1 MSVIFVKD
9 PQTGIDYS
17 VNISGTEPTENEQQQ
32 INDFLVSK
40 RDQAP
45 VAVQPPEPEEEDKTA
60 FMRGL
65 EREPYEN
72 QLAQG
77 KTKEVLADTFVGKM
91 FGLDAEAA
99 QEQQKNALAELQ
111 RLEAEDPSVRY
122 DDVNDLS
129 SAASFAGEALGSEA
143 KDTAIQAGA
152 TLAGLPFGPVGA
164 GITRAAGVGY
174 TTVKALP
181 QMFAEAINKQEE
193 AGMDTSILR
202 AGGATAINAA
212 SEFLID
218 YFVIGKFIKP
228 VDAGRARKVL
238 MEGGQAGGL
247 EGLQEVSQSM
257 VNRAQAGQDLFDE
270 DALKEYEEAFAS
282 GAVVGGTI
290 GSAAGLVSPTVDT
303 DKVSKELDED
313 LTKLGEVART
323 RLAYGLEQTEQ
334 EVKEVDEILSAPE
347 PQVQLALPAPTATP
361 EDQLVNRAADVV
373 LSSMRVEGELKFPK
387 ARIALQ
393 KSGLSGETQ
402 KQTDS
407 LIKQA
412 RDSLTTQGVISKSQ
426 RAKTDRYTVTPP
438 TKMAENALDNV
449 RRDSANVV
457 VKANKIAKDI
467 PQLELDLRYAT
478 QTGKDTRGNA
488 VKAEEVQAALDNKK
502 VQLNKLNA
510 RLESN
515 QQKLVTLPDDYKVQ
529 ASEKIESIP
538 GKVTPEQL
546 KAEIGPQLQAAEKR
560 GETRTIFDGLSKEQ
574 VEKKPEYTQ
583 REEAV
588 MNNLRERLDKMGL
601 KRVGLKGQKV
611 IGSQDSLVEGQ
622 FDPMSEEK
630 AITLALGVYDPSL
643 SDADYTNSVAEVM
656 NHEAVHAIVDM
667 NVFTPK
673 EINLLKKAAKKTKFV
688 NPEGKKRS
696 YSYLDRAGRLNGELV
711 GQKGD
716 KGRMSAVEEEAIAE
730 MYRDFTAGRLKNV
743 GTSRPLLKRIGDF
756 FRSIVGAHVDNG
768 FNNVGAIFGGIGA
781 GSVADRAP
789 VTTVTQTPTSRTEVT
804 TARQSRIPASLPK
817 EIRDSINDLSS
828 LFQTNPPRQQID
840 MHPSISSVVSQMNQR
855 EQTNLRPDYNSE
867 NWHNTRTYL
876 VNGERVMGTPN
887 ALRAFERQAEQ
898 LGFVEM
904 GLQPKPIPKNREAI
918 ILVGPP
924 ASGKSTIAN
933 ELATSKGFA
942 IADSDEIKKSL
953 PEYEGGIGAAAV
965 HEESS
970 DLVSGLY
977 ELMMSRGTNIM
988 IPKVG
993 DKSKSIVQLIDKLKE
1008 KGYKVNLV
1016 NMDVAPEEAY
1026 SRMIGRFVNTGR
1038 IIPIGYFDSIR
1049 DNPTKV
1055 FEKLKQ
1061 DGIADGYAQI
1071 DNNGGVN
1078 EPKSVTKVS
1087 GNNPLVGSRFDPFK
1101 RGTTRVESDNE
1112 INGQSDTARTR
1123 LTDQVESAFG
1133 DIDRAAS
1140 GIKTSRVPLTP
1151 AQRDA
1156 SILDYLNPKT
1166 GQPQFKKKEGSETL
1180 VSFAEKLLGL
1190 RNVAPLDII
1199 NSERDKQD
1207 AARIMAAE
1215 AEAALISGSDALGW
1229 YDSTLKLAKRVLFPV
1244 YPEVSPERPDGSP
1257 NSEYDPAAEHAFDFA
1272 TAITSNGLSVID
1284 NYRFASEQ
1292 YDAWKA
1298 SDSGTFPVKGSGAQG
1313 GSMLS
1318 AFEFWNTLSRKGMS
1332 SNEIEA
1338 LLTMQ
1343 MPKKDLNKT
1352 MVDVL
1357 GVDRVKDL
1365 PKEFQASGAEE
1376 ANTMVSV
1383 AYILGPK
1390 IGNGFYQ
1397 NLRGNYDPLTMDR
1410 WWMRFA
1416 NRITGNPTVK
1426 YADELVE
1433 QNLDTVWNFI
1443 TEADQPLTDM
1453 DRNILFEAQRKLNI
1467 STMDKTDIPLIAPEI
1482 GKIWN
1487 RDHYT
1492 KAYKDTVED
1501 LLTSGQYEFS
1511 LNKSKTPVG
1520 RDAATVKSLAAASRP
1535 SKTAFLRA
1543 TETYQKKLI
1552 PTLQEDPRN
1561 AQDRTAMREVANRA
1575 RQILKDEAGVDI
1587 TNADFQAL
1595 MWYAE
1600 KRLFEAGGVR
1610 KGRGDDNDY
1619 ADGALNILKNKG
1631 IGDDKIKNSLPATER
1646 GRLAGIIAQR
1656 EGDGSVSG
1664 SVDAVKPTI
1673 AEGDFFAPRELALE
1687 AAPFITEADVDLST
1701 MEDVESSNELPPQK
1715 LSQIPIDPY
1724 KAIRTPVKR
1733 TGTLTDIIYG
1743 GIQETD
1749 GEVIPVLLTE
1759 GSNDQFD
1766 NGGGLYHIQQRLHDK
1781 ELVENSGYKR
1791 VEKAIYD
1798 TLHRWKSQGYQD
1810 GDSVVAYP
1818 SGGNLVLEWFDNR
1831 MAKSPPLRL
1840 VLERGKR
1847 NSGNGPYYVK
1857 TFFPVMDKKDR
1868 KKIRN
1873 SQIKLSAL
1881 NTVSGTGLDA
1891 MQADRVTRY
1900 TDIADWL
1907 GKALR
1912 LVPFTDKTKAQKR
1925 ADLFIQKTQDSF
1937 IPVGRMIKELKEI
1950 NPQYKIADSMDP
1962 YLKQQL
1968 SEGIAG
1974 SKITERKETIYK
1986 AATDAV
1992 KNMNITEQ
2000 QVDQL
2005 KALSNANSGGGKG
2018 LAEFT
2023 FEGTKSKALSAVD
2036 TYLYAKH
2043 AKERNAYIRTVDPTN
2058 DAGSG
2063 MTDAEADAIL
2073 NWFDSLDP
2081 QNKIALRQ
2089 AEDAVRSIV
2098 DDTNAVRVAAGLQ
2111 SSDMK
2116 IGDMEDSNFDFYV
2129 PLKGHFEVDQE
2140 GIYGSGKPSR
2150 YGAMGREDQRALGRR
2165 SYGRDILASTILQN
2179 TNSIVRGERNK
2190 VGKSM
2195 LDLVRSNPQGMSG
2208 YAEILDQPPSARV
2221 MQNGAVVIKPT
2232 RTYRDDPSIA
2242 IVKENGE
2249 EKVLQFYDNNLA
2261 GAFNGE
2267 NIWDAGNAATI
2278 TRGLAKV
2285 NRYLSNINTSWNPE
2299 FFISNFIR
2307 DVQAAGIQ
2315 VSEFEMDGLRKDTIR
2330 NVLKA
2335 AKGLKRSILN
2345 KDDSSEWA
2353 KIYKEFRS
2361 YGGASAANPMT
2372 TLQDQISDLQSTLSD
2387 ISDASGK
2394 LGLMKAKGK
2403 KLLEFMDNSNLV
2415 VENAIRVSTYDALV
2429 KRGVSKERAAQAARS
2444 VTVDFGKGGDNKAFL
2459 NSLYLFYNA
2468 SLQGSFFLLRSL
2480 ARSKKVRN
2488 IMGGVIA
2495 VGFTQDIINSMM
2507 SDEDEDG
2514 VKQYDKIPDYI
2525 LEHNMVFMLPDVMDP
2540 FGRGYVSIPMPYG
2553 MNAFHNVGRNF
2564 AKMAQGRSDPSEI
2577 GASIGRTTLEIF
2589 NPLGGTES
2597 FLNFAAPTVFDPF
2610 ISLYGTNTD
2619 FSGRDIVKK
2628 AFPNQ
2633 VASQSSLYW
2642 NNTSPTAVGITQAL
2656 NELTGGTETLSG
2668 WIDWS
2673 PNSLEFWF
2681 DYITGGAGRFVQR
2694 TAEAPARI
2702 AAAESAEDIA
2712 TEIPFMRRVLRS
2724 VSSRDDVS
2732 QYIEVRDQVNRATA
2746 EYKKAAQRGDVDRI
2760 NSAVSRFEAELRIAP
2775 QIKKIESARRKIS
2788 QQITAV
2794 NDSRLPQDEKDR
2806 IVKQLV
2812 EQRKIITRQ
2821 GIMIAQGI

>member
-40 RDQAP
+40 RNQAP
-45 VAVQPPEPEEEDKTA
+45 VAAAAPTPEPTDEDSTAIGRGFRRGIEQIGSLAGTALEYAGAGTGLESVEQFGRELEEKSQADLQALMEEEIRTTRQDVE
-60 FMRGL
+60 G
-65 EREPYEN
+65 
-72 QLAQG
+72 
-77 KTKEVLADTFVGKM
+77 VGS
-91 FGLDAEAA
+91 
-99 QEQQKNALAELQ
+99 AL
-111 RLEAEDPSVRY
+111 
-122 DDVNDLS
+122 
-129 SAASFAGEALGSEA
+129 SFAGELVGEQAPILGTTLAGAGAGAALGSFV
-143 KDTAIQAGA
+143 
-152 TLAGLPFGPVGA
+152 P
-164 GITRAAGVGY
+164 
-174 TTVKALP
+174 
-181 QMFAEAINKQEE
+181 
-193 AGMDTSILR
+193 
-202 AGGATAINAA
+202 
-212 SEFLID
+212 
-218 YFVIGKFIKP
+218 VIGTGI
-228 VDAGRARKVL
+228 
-238 MEGGQAGGL
+238 
-247 EGLQEVSQSM
+247 
-257 VNRAQAGQDLFDE
+257 
-270 DALKEYEEAFAS
+270 
-282 GAVVGGTI
+282 GAVVGGAAASFPLLFGGNVQRQEEQVEAGELDAVNVEKALI
-290 GSAAGLVSPTVDT
+290 AAGGQAAIEGIAGKILAFTPLRAGAGSLWARSAKGAGVGVATEVPTEITQQLIERAQAGLPIDSDDAIQEYIDAGIAAGILGGGIGTVGGAVSPDAG
-303 DKVSKELDED
+303 KRQLEED
-313 LTKLGEVART
+313 LTKLQQVAGT
-323 RLAYGLEQTEQ
+323 KLAYGLDQIQQ
-334 EVKEVDEILSAPE
+334 EAKEVDEIIAAPE

-361 EDQLVNRAADVV
+361 EDQVVNRAADIL

-393 KSGLSGETQ
+393 KAGLSGETQ

-438 TKMAENALDNV
+438 TKMAEKVLDNV

-529 ASEKIESIP
+529 ASEKIESVP

-656 NHEAVHAIVDM
+656 NHEAVHALVDM

-688 NPEGKKRS
+688 NTDGKKRS
-696 YSYLDRAGRLNGELV
+696 YSYLDRAGKLNGELV

-716 KGRMSAVEEEAIAE
+716 KGRLSAVEEEAIAE
-730 MYRDFTAGRLKNV
+730 MYRDYSAGRLKNV
-743 GTSRPLLKRIGDF
+743 GTSRPLFKRIGDF

-768 FNNVGAIFGGIGA
+768 FNNVGAIFSGIGA

-804 TARQSRIPASLPK
+804 TAKQSAIPIDAVVEEDSVAPENIRMPINTNAPNDQIRAEIEKLTKENVPLVKRLIKRIDEKFGTKSGDNIKDLSKVTQKASRPSILANKPWHDASH
-817 EIRDSINDLSS
+817 IRDSYRFKTVIDDFRDVPAIFDELLNEGISLVKIDTNKLFEPKEWGWRIIAFDIRMPNGQLVEWYLPLKELEVEKKARGHLIFEEWRNKTQQELQDQQTEYFASIAKSYRNYDAAFQAALDRTGISRQEAESS
-828 LFQTNPPRQQID
+828 WRSAESSMLEAARNARR
-840 MHPSISSVVSQMNQR
+840 SSAVGISSPTRVPTGLTDPSSVRTDDVPSDLNITAR
-855 EQTNLRPDYNSE
+855 EVPSS
-867 NWHNTRTYL
+867 TR
-876 VNGERVMGTPN
+876 
-887 ALRAFERQAEQ
+887 A
-898 LGFVEM
+898 
-904 GLQPKPIPKNREAI
+904 K
-918 ILVGPP
+918 
-924 ASGKSTIAN
+924 ASSTIDITPST
-933 ELATSKGFA
+933 ETS
-942 IADSDEIKKSL
+942 IISDQI
-953 PEYEGGIGAAAV
+953 
-965 HEESS
+965 ES
-970 DLVSGLY
+970 
-977 ELMMSRGTNIM
+977 T
-988 IPKVG
+988 
-993 DKSKSIVQLIDKLKE
+993 
-1008 KGYKVNLV
+1008 
-1016 NMDVAPEEAY
+1016 
-1026 SRMIGRFVNTGR
+1026 
-1038 IIPIGYFDSIR
+1038 
-1049 DNPTKV
+1049 
-1055 FEKLKQ
+1055 
-1061 DGIADGYAQI
+1061 
-1071 DNNGGVN
+1071 
-1078 EPKSVTKVS
+1078 
-1087 GNNPLVGSRFDPFK
+1087 
-1101 RGTTRVESDNE
+1101 
-1112 INGQSDTARTR
+1112 
-1123 LTDQVESAFG
+1123 FG
-1133 DIDRAAS
+1133 DIDTEAL
-1140 GIKTSRVPLTP
+1140 GIKTSKVPLTP

-1229 YDSTLKLAKRVLFPV
+1229 YDSTLKLAKRILFPV

-1298 SDSGTFPVKGSGAQG
+1298 SDDGTFPVKGSGAQG

-1332 SNEIEA
+1332 SNDIEA

-1631 IGDDKIKNSLPATER
+1631 IGDDKIKNSLPAAER
-1646 GRLAGIIAQR
+1646 GRLAGVISQR
-1656 EGDGSVSG
+1656 EGDGSGSG

-1701 MEDVESSNELPPQK
+1701 MEGVESSNELPPQK
-1715 LSQIPIDPY
+1715 FSQIPIDPY

-1759 GSNDQFD
+1759 GNNDQFD

-1847 NSGNGPYYVK
+1847 NSGKGPYYVK

-1900 TDIADWL
+1900 TDIADWV

-1925 ADLFIQKTQDSF
+1925 ADLFIQKAQDSF

-2000 QVDQL
+2000 QVEQL

-2140 GIYGSGKPSR
+2140 GVYGSGKPSR

-2345 KDDSSEWA
+2345 NDDSSEWA
-2353 KIYKEFRS
+2353 KIYKDFRAN
-2361 YGGASAANPMT
+2361 GGASAANPMT

-2394 LGLMKAKGK
+2394 LGLMKAKGR

-2812 EQRKIITRQ
+2812 EQRKLITRQ
-2821 GIMIAQGI
+2821 GILIAQGI

>member
-32 INDFLVSK
+32 INDFIVSK
-40 RDQAP
+40 RNQAP
-45 VAVQPPEPEEEDKTA
+45 VAAAAPTPEPTDEDSTA
-60 FMRGL
+60 IGRGFRRGIEQIGSLAGTALEYAGAGTGL
-65 EREPYEN
+65 ESVEQFGRELEEKS
-72 QLAQG
+72 Q
-77 KTKEVLADTFVGKM
+77 ADLQALMDEEIRTTRQDVEGVGS
-91 FGLDAEAA
+91 
-99 QEQQKNALAELQ
+99 AL
-111 RLEAEDPSVRY
+111 
-122 DDVNDLS
+122 
-129 SAASFAGEALGSEA
+129 SFAGELAGEQAPILG
-143 KDTAIQAGA
+143 T
-152 TLAGLPFGPVGA
+152 TLAGAGTGAAIGSFFGPLG
-164 GITRAAGVGY
+164 TAAGTIVGGAAASFPLLFGGNIQRQEEQ
-174 TTVKALP
+174 VEAGELDAVNVEKAL
-181 QMFAEAINKQEE
+181 I
-193 AGMDTSILR
+193 
-202 AGGATAINAA
+202 AA
-212 SEFLID
+212 
-218 YFVIGKFIKP
+218 
-228 VDAGRARKVL
+228 
-238 MEGGQAGGL
+238 GGQAAI
-247 EGLQEVSQSM
+247 EGIAGKILAFTPFRAGTGSLWARTAKGAGAGVATEVPTEITQQLIE
-257 VNRAQAGQDLFDE
+257 RAQAGLPIDSD
-270 DALKEYEEAFAS
+270 DAIQEYIDAGIAAGILGGGIGTVG
-282 GAVVGGTI
+282 GAV
-290 GSAAGLVSPTVDT
+290 SPDAGKRQL
-303 DKVSKELDED
+303 EED

-323 RLAYGLEQTEQ
+323 KLAYGLDQIEKEA
-334 EVKEVDEILSAPE
+334 KEVDEILSEPEPIIAPD

-361 EDQLVNRAADVV
+361 EDQLVNRAADVL
-373 LSSMRVEGELKFPK
+373 LSSMRVEGELRFPK

-393 KSGLSGETQ
+393 KAGLSGETQ

-407 LIKQA
+407 LIKKA
-412 RDSLTTQGVISKSQ
+412 RESLAKQGVISVTPRGK
-426 RAKTDRYTVTPP
+426 KVDKYTVTPP
-438 TKMAENALDNV
+438 SKMAENKLNAI
-449 RRDSANVV
+449 RRDSNTAAK
-457 VKANKIAKDI
+457 KASELAKEI
-467 PQLELDLRYAT
+467 PVLELDFRYAT
-478 QTGKDTRGNA
+478 QMGKDTKGNSVKPEE
-488 VKAEEVQAALDNKK
+488 VKAKLDSKK
-502 VQLNKLNA
+502 VQLNKLND

-515 QQKLVTLPDDYKVQ
+515 QQQLVALPDFYKVQ
-529 ASEKIESIP
+529 AATRISAIP
-538 GKVTPEQL
+538 GRVTPEQL
-546 KAEIGPQLQAAEKR
+546 KEEINPQFQAAEKR
-560 GETRTIFDGLSKEQ
+560 GETITILDGLDKEQ

-601 KRVGLKGQKV
+601 KRVGLKGQK
-611 IGSQDSLVEGQ
+611 IIDGQDTLVEGQ
-622 FDPMSEEK
+622 FDPLSEEK

-643 SDADYTNSVAEVM
+643 SDADYTNSVAEVL
-656 NHEAVHAIVDM
+656 NHEAVHAIADM

-688 NPEGKKRS
+688 NREGKKRS
-696 YSYLDRAGRLNGELV
+696 YSYLDRAGKLNDKLV

-716 KGRMSAVEEEAIAE
+716 KGRLSAVEEEAIAE
-730 MYRDFTAGRLKNV
+730 MYRDFVAGRLKNV
-743 GTSRPLLKRIGDF
+743 GTSRPLFKRIGDF

-768 FNNVGAIFGGIGA
+768 FNNVGAIFSGVGA

-804 TARQSRIPASLPK
+804 TAKQSAIPIDAVVEEDSVAPENIRMPINTNAPNDQIRAEIESLTKENVPLVKGLIKRIDGKFDTKSGDNIKDLSKVTQKANRPSILANKPWHNASH
-817 EIRDSINDLSS
+817 IRDSYRFKTVIDDFRDVPAIFNELLNEGISLVKIDTNKLFEPKEWGWRIIAFDMRMPNGQLVEWYLPLKELEVEKKARGHLIFEEWRNKTQQELQDQQAEYFASIAKSYRNYDAAFQAALDRTGISRQEAESS
-828 LFQTNPPRQQID
+828 WRSAESSMLEAARNARR
-840 MHPSISSVVSQMNQR
+840 SSAVGISS
-855 EQTNLRPDYNSE
+855 P
-867 NWHNTRTYL
+867 TRVPT
-876 VNGERVMGTPN
+876 
-887 ALRAFERQAEQ
+887 
-898 LGFVEM
+898 
-904 GLQPKPIPKNREAI
+904 GLTDP
-918 ILVGPP
+918 
-924 ASGKSTIAN
+924 
-933 ELATSKGFA
+933 
-942 IADSDEIKKSL
+942 
-953 PEYEGGIGAAAV
+953 
-965 HEESS
+965 SS
-970 DLVSGLY
+970 VRTDDVPSGL
-977 ELMMSRGTNIM
+977 NI
-988 IPKVG
+988 
-993 DKSKSIVQLIDKLKE
+993 
-1008 KGYKVNLV
+1008 
-1016 NMDVAPEEAY
+1016 
-1026 SRMIGRFVNTGR
+1026 
-1038 IIPIGYFDSIR
+1038 
-1049 DNPTKV
+1049 
-1055 FEKLKQ
+1055 
-1061 DGIADGYAQI
+1061 
-1071 DNNGGVN
+1071 
-1078 EPKSVTKVS
+1078 
-1087 GNNPLVGSRFDPFK
+1087 
-1101 RGTTRVESDNE
+1101 
-1112 INGQSDTARTR
+1112 TAREVPSSTR
-1123 LTDQVESAFG
+1123 AKASSAIDITPSTETSIISDQIESTFG
-1133 DIDRAAS
+1133 DIDTEAL
-1140 GIKTSRVPLTP
+1140 GIKTSKVPLTP

-1272 TAITSNGLSVID
+1272 TAITSNGLAVID

-1298 SDSGTFPVKGSGAQG
+1298 SDDGTFPVKGSGAQG

-1318 AFEFWNTLSRKGMS
+1318 AFEFWNKLSRKGMS
-1332 SNEIEA
+1332 SNDIEA

-1343 MPKKDLNKT
+1343 MPKKDLNTT
-1352 MVDVL
+1352 MLNVL
-1357 GVDRVKDL
+1357 GANRVKDL

-1416 NRITGNPTVK
+1416 NRITGNPKVK
-1426 YADELVE
+1426 YADELIE
-1433 QNLDTVWNFI
+1433 ENLDTVWNFI

-1467 STMDKTDIPLIAPEI
+1467 STMDKTDVPLIAPII

-1487 RDHYT
+1487 KDHYT
-1492 KAYKDTVED
+1492 KAYKDTVEE

-1520 RDAATVKSLAAASRP
+1520 RDAATVKELAAASRP
-1535 SKTAFLRA
+1535 SKTDFLRA

-1552 PTLQEDPRN
+1552 PTLQEDPRS

-1646 GRLAGIIAQR
+1646 GRLAGIISQR
-1656 EGDGSVSG
+1656 EGDGSGSG

-1701 MEDVESSNELPPQK
+1701 MEGVESSNELPPQK

-1759 GSNDQFD
+1759 GNNDQFD

-1847 NSGNGPYYVK
+1847 NSGKGPYYVK

-1925 ADLFIQKTQDSF
+1925 ADLFIQKAQDSF

-2000 QVDQL
+2000 QVEQL

-2111 SSDMK
+2111 SSDMN

-2353 KIYKEFRS
+2353 KKYKEFRA

-2387 ISDASGK
+2387 ISDARGK
-2394 LGLMKAKGK
+2394 AGLMKAKFR
-2403 KLLEFMDNSNLV
+2403 KLGEFMDNSNLV

-2429 KRGVSKERAAQAARS
+2429 KRGVTKERAAQAARS

-2525 LEHNMVFMLPDVMDP
+2525 LEHNMVFMLPEVVDP

-2642 NNTSPTAVGITQAL
+2642 NNTSPSAIAATKFI

-2746 EYKKAAQRGDVDRI
+2746 EYKKAAQRGDMDRI
-2760 NSAVSRFEAELRIAP
+2760 NSAISRFEAELRIAP
-2775 QIKKIESARRKIS
+2775 QIRKIESARRKIS

-2812 EQRKIITRQ
+2812 EQRKLITRQ
-2821 GIMIAQGI
+2821 GILIAQGI

>member
-32 INDFLVSK
+32 INDFIVSK
-40 RDQAP
+40 RNQAP
-45 VAVQPPEPEEEDKTA
+45 VAAAAPTPEPTDEDSTAIGRGFRRGIEQIGSLAGTALEYAGAGTGLEGVEQFGRELEEKSQADLQALMEEEIRTTRQDVE
-60 FMRGL
+60 G
-65 EREPYEN
+65 
-72 QLAQG
+72 
-77 KTKEVLADTFVGKM
+77 VGS
-91 FGLDAEAA
+91 
-99 QEQQKNALAELQ
+99 AL
-111 RLEAEDPSVRY
+111 
-122 DDVNDLS
+122 
-129 SAASFAGEALGSEA
+129 SFAGELAGEQAPILG
-143 KDTAIQAGA
+143 T
-152 TLAGLPFGPVGA
+152 TLAGAGTGAAIGSFLGPLG
-164 GITRAAGVGY
+164 TAAG
-174 TTVKALP
+174 TVIGGAAASFPLLFGGNIQRQEEQVEAGELDAVNVEKAL
-181 QMFAEAINKQEE
+181 I
-193 AGMDTSILR
+193 
-202 AGGATAINAA
+202 AA
-212 SEFLID
+212 
-218 YFVIGKFIKP
+218 
-228 VDAGRARKVL
+228 
-238 MEGGQAGGL
+238 GGQAVI
-247 EGLQEVSQSM
+247 EGIAGKILAFTPFRAGTGSLWARTAKGAGAGVATEVPTEITQQLIE
-257 VNRAQAGQDLFDE
+257 RAQAGLPIDSD
-270 DALKEYEEAFAS
+270 DAIQEYIDAGIAAGILGGGIGTVG
-282 GAVVGGTI
+282 GAV
-290 GSAAGLVSPTVDT
+290 SPDAGKRQL
-303 DKVSKELDED
+303 EED
-313 LTKLGEVART
+313 LTKLQQVAGT
-323 RLAYGLEQTEQ
+323 KLAYGLDQIQQ
-334 EVKEVDEILSAPE
+334 EAKEVDEIIAAPE

-361 EDQLVNRAADVV
+361 EDQVVNRAADIL

-393 KSGLSGETQ
+393 KAGLSGETQ

-407 LIKQA
+407 LIKKA
-412 RDSLTTQGVISKSQ
+412 RESLATQGVISVTPRGK
-426 RAKTDRYTVTPP
+426 KVDKYTVTPP
-438 TKMAENALDNV
+438 SKMAENKLNAI
-449 RRDSANVV
+449 RRDSNTTAK
-457 VKANKIAKDI
+457 KASKLAKEI
-467 PQLELDLRYAT
+467 PVLELDFRYAT
-478 QTGKDTRGNA
+478 QMGKDTKGNA
-488 VKAEEVQAALDNKK
+488 VKPEEVKASLDSKK
-502 VQLNKLNA
+502 VQLNKLND

-515 QQKLVTLPDDYKVQ
+515 QRELVALPDFYKVQ
-529 ASEKIESIP
+529 AATRISAIP
-538 GKVTPEQL
+538 GRVTPEQL
-546 KAEIGPQLQAAEKR
+546 KEEIGPQLQAAEKR
-560 GETRTIFDGLSKEQ
+560 GETRTILDGLDKEQ

-643 SDADYTNSVAEVM
+643 SDADYTSSVAEVM
-656 NHEAVHAIVDM
+656 NHEAVHALVDM

-716 KGRMSAVEEEAIAE
+716 KGRLSAVEEEAIAE
-730 MYRDFTAGRLKNV
+730 MYRDYTAGRLKNV
-743 GTSRPLLKRIGDF
+743 GTSRPLFKRIGDF

-768 FNNVGAIFGGIGA
+768 FNNVGSIFSGIGA

-804 TARQSRIPASLPK
+804 TAKQSAIPIDAVVEEDSVAPENIRMPINTNAPNDQIRAEIESLTKENVPLVKGLIKRIDGKFDTKSGDNIKDLSKVTQKANRPSILANKPWHNASH
-817 EIRDSINDLSS
+817 IRDSYRFKTVIDDFRDVPAIFNELLNEGISLVKIDTNKLFEPKEWGWRIIAFDMRMPNGQLVEWYLPLKELEIEKKERGHLIFEEWRNKTQQELQDQQTEYFASIAKSYRNYDAAFQAALDRTGISRQEAESS
-828 LFQTNPPRQQID
+828 WRSAESSMLEAARNARR
-840 MHPSISSVVSQMNQR
+840 SSAVGISS
-855 EQTNLRPDYNSE
+855 P
-867 NWHNTRTYL
+867 TRVPT
-876 VNGERVMGTPN
+876 
-887 ALRAFERQAEQ
+887 
-898 LGFVEM
+898 
-904 GLQPKPIPKNREAI
+904 GLTDP
-918 ILVGPP
+918 
-924 ASGKSTIAN
+924 
-933 ELATSKGFA
+933 
-942 IADSDEIKKSL
+942 
-953 PEYEGGIGAAAV
+953 
-965 HEESS
+965 SS
-970 DLVSGLY
+970 VRTDDVPSGL
-977 ELMMSRGTNIM
+977 NI
-988 IPKVG
+988 
-993 DKSKSIVQLIDKLKE
+993 
-1008 KGYKVNLV
+1008 
-1016 NMDVAPEEAY
+1016 
-1026 SRMIGRFVNTGR
+1026 
-1038 IIPIGYFDSIR
+1038 
-1049 DNPTKV
+1049 
-1055 FEKLKQ
+1055 
-1061 DGIADGYAQI
+1061 
-1071 DNNGGVN
+1071 
-1078 EPKSVTKVS
+1078 
-1087 GNNPLVGSRFDPFK
+1087 
-1101 RGTTRVESDNE
+1101 
-1112 INGQSDTARTR
+1112 TAREVPSSTR
-1123 LTDQVESAFG
+1123 AKASSAIDITPSTETSIISDQIESTFG
-1133 DIDRAAS
+1133 DIDTEAL

-1298 SDSGTFPVKGSGAQG
+1298 SDDGIFPVKGSGAQG

-1332 SNEIEA
+1332 SGDINN
-1338 LLTMQ
+1338 LLNMQ
-1343 MPKKDLNKT
+1343 LPRKELNRLMADT
-1352 MVDVL
+1352 L
-1357 GVDRVKDL
+1357 GVEKIKDL
-1365 PKEFQASGAEE
+1365 PKEFKSSGAELGD
-1376 ANTMVSV
+1376 TMVAV

-1426 YADELVE
+1426 YADELIE
-1433 QNLDTVWNFI
+1433 KNLDKVWNFI

-1467 STMDKTDIPLIAPEI
+1467 STMDKTDIPLVVDEI
-1482 GKIWN
+1482 GTIWN
-1487 RDHYT
+1487 RDYYT
-1492 KAYKDTVED
+1492 KAYNDKVEE
-1501 LLTSGQYEFS
+1501 LLTSGQYEFT
-1511 LNKSKTPVG
+1511 LNDSKTPEG
-1520 RDAATVKSLAAASRP
+1520 RDAATVKALAADARP
-1535 SKTAFLRA
+1535 SKTDFLRA
-1543 TETYQKKLI
+1543 SETYQKKLI
-1552 PTLQEDPRN
+1552 PALQEDPRN
-1561 AQDRTAMREVANRA
+1561 AQDRAAMREVANRA
-1575 RQILKDEAGVDI
+1575 RQILKDEANVDI

-1646 GRLAGIIAQR
+1646 GRLAGIISQR
-1656 EGDGSVSG
+1656 EGDGSGSG

-1701 MEDVESSNELPPQK
+1701 MEGVESSNELPPQK

-1759 GSNDQFD
+1759 GNNDQFD

-1847 NSGNGPYYVK
+1847 NSGKGPYYVK

-1900 TDIADWL
+1900 TDIADWV

-1925 ADLFIQKTQDSF
+1925 ADLFIQKAQDSF

-2000 QVDQL
+2000 QVEQL

-2111 SSDMK
+2111 SSDMN

-2140 GIYGSGKPSR
+2140 GVYGSGKPAR

-2190 VGKSM
+2190 VGQSM
-2195 LDLVRSNPQGMSG
+2195 LNLVRSNPQGMSG

-2242 IVKENGE
+2242 IVKEDGK

-2353 KIYKEFRS
+2353 KIYKDFRAN
-2361 YGGASAANPMT
+2361 GGASAANPMT

-2387 ISDASGK
+2387 ISDARGK
-2394 LGLMKAKGK
+2394 AGLMKAKFK
-2403 KLLEFMDNSNLV
+2403 KLGEFMDNSNLV

-2429 KRGVSKERAAQAARS
+2429 KRGVTKERAAQAARS

-2525 LEHNMVFMLPDVMDP
+2525 LEHNMVFMLPEVVDP

-2642 NNTSPTAVGITQAL
+2642 NNTSPSAIAATKFI

-2812 EQRKIITRQ
+2812 EQRKLITRQ
-2821 GIMIAQGI
+2821 GILIAQGI

>member
-40 RDQAP
+40 RNQAP
-45 VAVQPPEPEEEDKTA
+45 VAAAAPTPEPTDEDSTAIGRGFRRGIEQIGSLAGTALEYAGAGTGLESVEQFGRELEEKSQADLQALMEEEIRTTRQDVE
-60 FMRGL
+60 G
-65 EREPYEN
+65 
-72 QLAQG
+72 
-77 KTKEVLADTFVGKM
+77 VGS
-91 FGLDAEAA
+91 
-99 QEQQKNALAELQ
+99 AL
-111 RLEAEDPSVRY
+111 
-122 DDVNDLS
+122 
-129 SAASFAGEALGSEA
+129 SFAGELVGEQAPILGTTLAGAGAGAALGSFV
-143 KDTAIQAGA
+143 
-152 TLAGLPFGPVGA
+152 P
-164 GITRAAGVGY
+164 
-174 TTVKALP
+174 
-181 QMFAEAINKQEE
+181 
-193 AGMDTSILR
+193 
-202 AGGATAINAA
+202 
-212 SEFLID
+212 
-218 YFVIGKFIKP
+218 VIGTGI
-228 VDAGRARKVL
+228 
-238 MEGGQAGGL
+238 
-247 EGLQEVSQSM
+247 
-257 VNRAQAGQDLFDE
+257 
-270 DALKEYEEAFAS
+270 
-282 GAVVGGTI
+282 GAVVGGAAASFPLLFGGNVQRQEEQVEAGELDAVNVEKALI
-290 GSAAGLVSPTVDT
+290 AAGGQAAIEGIAGKILAFTPLRAGAGSLWARSAKGAGVGVATEVPTEITQQLIERAQAGLPIDSDDAIQEYIDAGIAAGILGGGIGTVGGAVSPDAG
-303 DKVSKELDED
+303 KRQLEED
-313 LTKLGEVART
+313 LTKLQQVAGT
-323 RLAYGLEQTEQ
+323 KLAYGLDQIQQ
-334 EVKEVDEILSAPE
+334 EAKEVDEIIAAPE

-361 EDQLVNRAADVV
+361 EDQVVNRAADIL

-393 KSGLSGETQ
+393 KAGLSGETQ

-438 TKMAENALDNV
+438 TKMAEKVLDNV

-529 ASEKIESIP
+529 ASEKIESVP

-546 KAEIGPQLQAAEKR
+546 KAEIGPQLQAAERR

-656 NHEAVHAIVDM
+656 NHEAVHALVDM

-688 NPEGKKRS
+688 NTDGKKRS
-696 YSYLDRAGRLNGELV
+696 YSYLDRAGKLNGELV

-716 KGRMSAVEEEAIAE
+716 KGRLSAVEEEAIAE
-730 MYRDFTAGRLKNV
+730 MYRDYSAGRLKNV
-743 GTSRPLLKRIGDF
+743 GTSRPLFKRIGDF

-768 FNNVGAIFGGIGA
+768 FNNVGAIFSGIGA

-804 TARQSRIPASLPK
+804 TAKQSAIPIDAVVEEDSVAPENIRMPINTNAPNDQIRAEIEKLTKENVPLVKRLIKRIDEKFGTKSGDNIKDLSKVTQKASRPSILANKPWHDASH
-817 EIRDSINDLSS
+817 IRDSYRFKTVIDDFRDVPAIFDELLNEGISLVKIDTNKLFEPKEWGWRIIAFDIRMPNGQLVEWYLPLKELEVEKKARGHLIFEEWRNKTQQELQDQQTEYFASIAKSYRNYDAAFQAALDRTGISRQEAESS
-828 LFQTNPPRQQID
+828 WRSAESSMLEAARNARR
-840 MHPSISSVVSQMNQR
+840 SSAVGISS
-855 EQTNLRPDYNSE
+855 P
-867 NWHNTRTYL
+867 TRVPT
-876 VNGERVMGTPN
+876 
-887 ALRAFERQAEQ
+887 
-898 LGFVEM
+898 
-904 GLQPKPIPKNREAI
+904 GLTDP
-918 ILVGPP
+918 
-924 ASGKSTIAN
+924 
-933 ELATSKGFA
+933 
-942 IADSDEIKKSL
+942 
-953 PEYEGGIGAAAV
+953 
-965 HEESS
+965 SS
-970 DLVSGLY
+970 VRTDDVPSGL
-977 ELMMSRGTNIM
+977 NI
-988 IPKVG
+988 
-993 DKSKSIVQLIDKLKE
+993 
-1008 KGYKVNLV
+1008 
-1016 NMDVAPEEAY
+1016 
-1026 SRMIGRFVNTGR
+1026 
-1038 IIPIGYFDSIR
+1038 
-1049 DNPTKV
+1049 
-1055 FEKLKQ
+1055 
-1061 DGIADGYAQI
+1061 
-1071 DNNGGVN
+1071 
-1078 EPKSVTKVS
+1078 
-1087 GNNPLVGSRFDPFK
+1087 
-1101 RGTTRVESDNE
+1101 
-1112 INGQSDTARTR
+1112 TAREVPSSTR
-1123 LTDQVESAFG
+1123 AKASSAIDITPSTETSIISDQIESTFG
-1133 DIDRAAS
+1133 DIDTEAL
-1140 GIKTSRVPLTP
+1140 GIKTSKVPLTP

-1298 SDSGTFPVKGSGAQG
+1298 SDDGTFPVKGSGAQG

-1332 SNEIEA
+1332 SNDIEA

-1631 IGDDKIKNSLPATER
+1631 IGDDKIKNSLPAAER
-1646 GRLAGIIAQR
+1646 GRLAGVISQR
-1656 EGDGSVSG
+1656 EGDGSGSG

-1701 MEDVESSNELPPQK
+1701 MEGVESSNELPPQK
-1715 LSQIPIDPY
+1715 FSQIPIDPY

-1759 GSNDQFD
+1759 GNNDQFD

-1847 NSGNGPYYVK
+1847 NSGKGPYYVK

-1900 TDIADWL
+1900 TDIADWV

-1925 ADLFIQKTQDSF
+1925 ADLFIQKAQDSF

-2000 QVDQL
+2000 QVEQL

-2140 GIYGSGKPSR
+2140 GVYGSGKPSR

-2345 KDDSSEWA
+2345 NDDSSEWA
-2353 KIYKEFRS
+2353 KIYKDFRAN
-2361 YGGASAANPMT
+2361 GGASAANPMT

-2394 LGLMKAKGK
+2394 LGLMKAKGR

-2760 NSAVSRFEAELRIAP
+2760 NSAISRFEAELRIAP

-2812 EQRKIITRQ
+2812 EQRKLITRQ
-2821 GIMIAQGI
+2821 GILIAQGI

>member
-32 INDFLVSK
+32 INDFLLSK
-40 RDQAP
+40 RQQAP
-45 VAVQPPEPEEEDKTA
+45 VAAAAPTPEPTDEDSTALGRGFRRGVEQIQSLAGTALEYAGAGTGLEGVEQFGRELEEKSQADLQALMEEETRTTRQDVE
-60 FMRGL
+60 G
-65 EREPYEN
+65 
-72 QLAQG
+72 
-77 KTKEVLADTFVGKM
+77 VGS
-91 FGLDAEAA
+91 
-99 QEQQKNALAELQ
+99 AL
-111 RLEAEDPSVRY
+111 
-122 DDVNDLS
+122 
-129 SAASFAGEALGSEA
+129 SFAGELAGEQAPILG
-143 KDTAIQAGA
+143 T
-152 TLAGLPFGPVGA
+152 TLAGAGTGAAIGSFFGPLGTAAGTVIGGAAASFPLLFGGNIQRQEEQVEAGELDAVNVEKALIAAGGQAAIEGIAGKILAFTPLRAGA
-164 GITRAAGVGY
+164 GSLWARSAKGAGVG
-174 TTVKALP
+174 V
-181 QMFAEAINKQEE
+181 
-193 AGMDTSILR
+193 
-202 AGGATAINAA
+202 ATEVPTEITQQ
-212 SEFLID
+212 LI
-218 YFVIGKFIKP
+218 
-228 VDAGRARKVL
+228 
-238 MEGGQAGGL
+238 E
-247 EGLQEVSQSM
+247 
-257 VNRAQAGQDLFDE
+257 RAQAGLPIDSD
-270 DALKEYEEAFAS
+270 DAIQEYIDAGIAAGILGGGIGTVG
-282 GAVVGGTI
+282 GAV
-290 GSAAGLVSPTVDT
+290 SPDAGKRQL
-303 DKVSKELDED
+303 EED
-313 LTKLGEVART
+313 LTNLQQVAGT
-323 RLAYGLEQTEQ
+323 KLAYGLDQIQQ
-334 EVKEVDEILSAPE
+334 EAKEVDEIIAAPE

-361 EDQLVNRAADVV
+361 EDQLVNRAADVL

-393 KSGLSGETQ
+393 KAGLSGETQ

-407 LIKQA
+407 IIKQA

-438 TKMAENALDNV
+438 TKMAEKVLDNI

-529 ASEKIESIP
+529 ASEKIESVP

-546 KAEIGPQLQAAEKR
+546 KSEIGPQLQAAEKR
-560 GETRTIFDGLSKEQ
+560 GETRTILDGLDKEQ
-574 VEKKPEYTQ
+574 VQKKPEYTQ

-630 AITLALGVYDPSL
+630 TITLALGVYDPSL

-656 NHEAVHAIVDM
+656 NHEAVHALVDM

-716 KGRMSAVEEEAIAE
+716 KGRLSAVEEEAIAE
-730 MYRDFTAGRLKNV
+730 MYRDYTAGRLKNV
-743 GTSRPLLKRIGDF
+743 GTSRPLFKRIGDF

-768 FNNVGAIFGGIGA
+768 FNNVGAIFSGIGA

-804 TARQSRIPASLPK
+804 TAKQSAIPIDAVVEEDSVAPENIRMPINTNAPNDQIRAEIEKLTKENVPLVKRLIKRIDEKFGTKSGDNIKDLSKVTQKASRPSILANKPWHDASH
-817 EIRDSINDLSS
+817 IRDSYRFKTVIDDFRDVPAIFDELLKEGISLVKIDTNKLFEPKEWGWRIIAFDMRMPNGQLVEWYLPLRELEAEKKARGHLIFEEWRNKTQQELQDQQAEYFASIAKSYRNYDAAFQAALDRTGISRQEAESS
-828 LFQTNPPRQQID
+828 WRSAESSMLEAARNARR
-840 MHPSISSVVSQMNQR
+840 SSAVGISS
-855 EQTNLRPDYNSE
+855 P
-867 NWHNTRTYL
+867 TRVPT
-876 VNGERVMGTPN
+876 
-887 ALRAFERQAEQ
+887 
-898 LGFVEM
+898 
-904 GLQPKPIPKNREAI
+904 GLMDPSSVRTDDVP
-918 ILVGPP
+918 
-924 ASGKSTIAN
+924 
-933 ELATSKGFA
+933 
-942 IADSDEIKKSL
+942 
-953 PEYEGGIGAAAV
+953 
-965 HEESS
+965 S
-970 DLVSGLY
+970 DL
-977 ELMMSRGTNIM
+977 NI
-988 IPKVG
+988 
-993 DKSKSIVQLIDKLKE
+993 
-1008 KGYKVNLV
+1008 
-1016 NMDVAPEEAY
+1016 
-1026 SRMIGRFVNTGR
+1026 
-1038 IIPIGYFDSIR
+1038 
-1049 DNPTKV
+1049 
-1055 FEKLKQ
+1055 
-1061 DGIADGYAQI
+1061 
-1071 DNNGGVN
+1071 
-1078 EPKSVTKVS
+1078 
-1087 GNNPLVGSRFDPFK
+1087 
-1101 RGTTRVESDNE
+1101 
-1112 INGQSDTARTR
+1112 TAREVPSSTR
-1123 LTDQVESAFG
+1123 AKASSAIDITPSTETSIISDQIESTFG
-1133 DIDRAAS
+1133 DIDTEAL
-1140 GIKTSRVPLTP
+1140 GIKRSKVPLTP

-1190 RNVAPLDII
+1190 RNVPPLDII

-1229 YDSTLKLAKRVLFPV
+1229 YDSTLKLAKRILFPV

-1298 SDSGTFPVKGSGAQG
+1298 SDDGTFPVKGSGAQG

-1332 SNEIEA
+1332 SNDIEA

-1343 MPKKDLNKT
+1343 MPKKDLNRT
-1352 MVDVL
+1352 MVEVL

-1365 PKEFQASGAEE
+1365 PKEFQASAAEE
-1376 ANTMVSV
+1376 ADTMVSV

-1426 YADELVE
+1426 YADELIE
-1433 QNLDTVWNFI
+1433 QNLDKVWNFI
-1443 TEADQPLTDM
+1443 TEVDQPLTDM

-1487 RDHYT
+1487 KDYYN

-1520 RDAATVKSLAAASRP
+1520 RDAATVKQLAAASRP
-1535 SKTAFLRA
+1535 SKTDFLRA

-1552 PTLQEDPRN
+1552 PTLQEDPRS

-1631 IGDDKIKNSLPATER
+1631 ISDDKIKNSLPATER
-1646 GRLAGIIAQR
+1646 GRLAGVISRR
-1656 EGDGSVSG
+1656 EADRSDSG
-1664 SVDAVKPTI
+1664 KVDAVKPTI

-1701 MEDVESSNELPPQK
+1701 MDGVESSNELPPQK
-1715 LSQIPIDPY
+1715 FSQIPIDPY

-1810 GDSVVAYP
+1810 GESVVAYP

-1847 NSGNGPYYVK
+1847 NSGKGPYYVK

-1900 TDIADWL
+1900 TDIADWV

-1925 ADLFIQKTQDSF
+1925 ADLFIQKAQDSF

-2000 QVDQL
+2000 QVEQL

-2089 AEDAVRSIV
+2089 AEDAVRAIV

-2111 SSDMK
+2111 SSDMN

-2140 GIYGSGKPSR
+2140 GVYGSGKPSR

-2195 LDLVRSNPQGMSG
+2195 LDLIRSNPQGMSG

-2242 IVKENGE
+2242 IVKEDGK
-2249 EKVLQFYDNNLA
+2249 EKVIQFYDNNLA

-2267 NIWDAGNAATI
+2267 NIWDAGNAAAI

-2353 KIYKEFRS
+2353 KIYKDFRAN
-2361 YGGASAANPMT
+2361 GGASAANPMT

-2760 NSAVSRFEAELRIAP
+2760 NSAISRFEAELRIAP
-2775 QIKKIESARRKIS
+2775 QIRKIESARRKIS

-2812 EQRKIITRQ
+2812 EQRKLITRQ
-2821 GIMIAQGI
+2821 GILIAQGI

>member
-32 INDFLVSK
+32 INDFLLSK
-40 RDQAP
+40 RQQAP
-45 VAVQPPEPEEEDKTA
+45 VAAAAPTPEPTDEDSTALGRGFRRGIEQIGSLAGTALEYAGAGTGLESVEQFGRELEEKSQADLQALMEEEIRTTRQDVE
-60 FMRGL
+60 G
-65 EREPYEN
+65 
-72 QLAQG
+72 
-77 KTKEVLADTFVGKM
+77 VGS
-91 FGLDAEAA
+91 
-99 QEQQKNALAELQ
+99 AL
-111 RLEAEDPSVRY
+111 
-122 DDVNDLS
+122 
-129 SAASFAGEALGSEA
+129 SFAGELAGEQAPILG
-143 KDTAIQAGA
+143 T
-152 TLAGLPFGPVGA
+152 TLAGAGTGAAIGSFFGPLGTAAGTIIGGAAASFPLLFGGNIQRQEEQVEAGELDAVNVEKALIAAGGQAAIEGIAGKILAFTPLRAGA
-164 GITRAAGVGY
+164 GSLWARSAKGAGVG
-174 TTVKALP
+174 V
-181 QMFAEAINKQEE
+181 
-193 AGMDTSILR
+193 
-202 AGGATAINAA
+202 ATEVPTEITQQ
-212 SEFLID
+212 LI
-218 YFVIGKFIKP
+218 
-228 VDAGRARKVL
+228 
-238 MEGGQAGGL
+238 E
-247 EGLQEVSQSM
+247 
-257 VNRAQAGQDLFDE
+257 RAQAGLPIDSD
-270 DALKEYEEAFAS
+270 DAIQEYIDAGIAAGILGGGIGTVG
-282 GAVVGGTI
+282 GAV
-290 GSAAGLVSPTVDT
+290 SPDAG
-303 DKVSKELDED
+303 KRQLDED
-313 LTKLGEVART
+313 ITKLKEVART
-323 RLAYGLEQTEQ
+323 KLAYGLDQIQQ
-334 EVKEVDEILSAPE
+334 EAKEVDDIIAAPE

-361 EDQLVNRAADVV
+361 EDQVVNRAADIV

-393 KSGLSGETQ
+393 KAGLSGETQ

-438 TKMAENALDNV
+438 TKMAEKVLDNI

-488 VKAEEVQAALDNKK
+488 VKAEEVQAALDSKK
-502 VQLNKLNA
+502 VQLNKLNT

-529 ASEKIESIP
+529 ASEKIESVP

-656 NHEAVHAIVDM
+656 NHEAVHALVDM

-716 KGRMSAVEEEAIAE
+716 KGRLSAVEEEAIAE
-730 MYRDFTAGRLKNV
+730 MYRDYTAGRLKNV
-743 GTSRPLLKRIGDF
+743 GTSRPLFKRIGDF

-768 FNNVGAIFGGIGA
+768 FNNVGAIFSGIGA

-804 TARQSRIPASLPK
+804 TAKQSAIPIDAVVEEDSVAPENIRMPINTNAPNDQIRAEIEKLTKENVPLVKRLIKRIDEKFGTKSGDNIKDLSKVTQKASRPSILANKPWHDASH
-817 EIRDSINDLSS
+817 IRDSYRFKTVIDDFRDVPAIFDELLKEGISLVKIDTNKLFEPKEWGWRIIAFDIRMPNGQLVEWYLPLRELEAEKKARGHLIFEEWRNKTQQELQDQQAEYFASIAKSYRNYDAAFQAALDRTGISRQEAESS
-828 LFQTNPPRQQID
+828 WRSAESSMLEAARNARR
-840 MHPSISSVVSQMNQR
+840 SSAVGISS
-855 EQTNLRPDYNSE
+855 P
-867 NWHNTRTYL
+867 TRVPT
-876 VNGERVMGTPN
+876 
-887 ALRAFERQAEQ
+887 
-898 LGFVEM
+898 
-904 GLQPKPIPKNREAI
+904 GLMDPSSVRTDDVP
-918 ILVGPP
+918 
-924 ASGKSTIAN
+924 
-933 ELATSKGFA
+933 
-942 IADSDEIKKSL
+942 
-953 PEYEGGIGAAAV
+953 
-965 HEESS
+965 S
-970 DLVSGLY
+970 DL
-977 ELMMSRGTNIM
+977 NI
-988 IPKVG
+988 
-993 DKSKSIVQLIDKLKE
+993 
-1008 KGYKVNLV
+1008 
-1016 NMDVAPEEAY
+1016 
-1026 SRMIGRFVNTGR
+1026 
-1038 IIPIGYFDSIR
+1038 
-1049 DNPTKV
+1049 
-1055 FEKLKQ
+1055 
-1061 DGIADGYAQI
+1061 
-1071 DNNGGVN
+1071 
-1078 EPKSVTKVS
+1078 
-1087 GNNPLVGSRFDPFK
+1087 
-1101 RGTTRVESDNE
+1101 
-1112 INGQSDTARTR
+1112 TAREVPSSTR
-1123 LTDQVESAFG
+1123 AKASSAIDITPSTETSIISDQIESTFG
-1133 DIDRAAS
+1133 DIDTEAL
-1140 GIKTSRVPLTP
+1140 GIKRSMVPLTP

-1190 RNVAPLDII
+1190 RNVPPLDII

-1229 YDSTLKLAKRVLFPV
+1229 YDSTLKLAKRILFPV

-1298 SDSGTFPVKGSGAQG
+1298 SDDGTFPVKGSGAQG

-1332 SNEIEA
+1332 SNDIEA

-1343 MPKKDLNKT
+1343 MPKKDLNTT
-1352 MVDVL
+1352 MLNVL
-1357 GVDRVKDL
+1357 GANRVKDL

-1376 ANTMVSV
+1376 ADTMVSV

-1426 YADELVE
+1426 YSDELVE
-1433 QNLDTVWNFI
+1433 QNLDKVWNFI
-1443 TEADQPLTDM
+1443 TEVDQPLTDM

-1467 STMDKTDIPLIAPEI
+1467 STMDKTDIPLIAPVI

-1487 RDHYT
+1487 KDYYT

-1520 RDAATVKSLAAASRP
+1520 RDAATVKELAAASRP
-1535 SKTAFLRA
+1535 SKTDFLRA

-1552 PTLQEDPRN
+1552 PTLQEDPRS

-1646 GRLAGIIAQR
+1646 GRLAGVISQR
-1656 EGDGSVSG
+1656 EGDGSGSG

-1701 MEDVESSNELPPQK
+1701 MEGVESSNELPPQK

-1810 GDSVVAYP
+1810 GESVVAYP

-1847 NSGNGPYYVK
+1847 NSGKGPYYVK

-1900 TDIADWL
+1900 TDIADWV

-1925 ADLFIQKTQDSF
+1925 ADLFIQKAQDSF

-2000 QVDQL
+2000 QVEQL

-2089 AEDAVRSIV
+2089 AEDAVRAIV

-2111 SSDMK
+2111 SSDMN

-2140 GIYGSGKPSR
+2140 GVYGSGKPAR

-2242 IVKENGE
+2242 IVKEDGK

-2267 NIWDAGNAATI
+2267 NIWDAGNAAAI

-2345 KDDSSEWA
+2345 KDDSSDWA
-2353 KIYKEFRS
+2353 KKYKEFRA

-2429 KRGVSKERAAQAARS
+2429 SRGVTKERAAQAARS

-2525 LEHNMVFMLPDVMDP
+2525 LEHNMVFMLPDVVDP

-2760 NSAVSRFEAELRIAP
+2760 NSAISRFEAELRIAP
-2775 QIKKIESARRKIS
+2775 QIRKIESARRKIS

-2812 EQRKIITRQ
+2812 EQRKLITRQ
-2821 GIMIAQGI
+2821 GILIAQGI

>member
-17 VNISGTEPTENEQQQ
+17 VNISGTEPTENERQQ

-40 RDQAP
+40 RQQAP
-45 VAVQPPEPEEEDKTA
+45 VAAAAPTPEPTDEDSTALGRGFRRGVEQIQSLAGTALEYAGAGTGLEGVEQFGRELEEKSQADLQALMEEETRTTRQDVE
-60 FMRGL
+60 G
-65 EREPYEN
+65 
-72 QLAQG
+72 
-77 KTKEVLADTFVGKM
+77 VGS
-91 FGLDAEAA
+91 
-99 QEQQKNALAELQ
+99 AL
-111 RLEAEDPSVRY
+111 
-122 DDVNDLS
+122 
-129 SAASFAGEALGSEA
+129 SFAGELAGEQAPILG
-143 KDTAIQAGA
+143 T
-152 TLAGLPFGPVGA
+152 TLAGAGTGAAIGSFFGPLGTAAGTVIGGAAASFPLLFGGNIQRQEEQVEAGELDAVNVEKALIAAGGQAAIEGIAGKILAFTPLRAGA
-164 GITRAAGVGY
+164 GSLWARSAKGAGVG
-174 TTVKALP
+174 V
-181 QMFAEAINKQEE
+181 
-193 AGMDTSILR
+193 
-202 AGGATAINAA
+202 ATEVPTEITQQ
-212 SEFLID
+212 LI
-218 YFVIGKFIKP
+218 
-228 VDAGRARKVL
+228 
-238 MEGGQAGGL
+238 E
-247 EGLQEVSQSM
+247 
-257 VNRAQAGQDLFDE
+257 RAQAGLPIDSD
-270 DALKEYEEAFAS
+270 DAIQEYIDAGIAAGILGGGIGTVG
-282 GAVVGGTI
+282 GAV
-290 GSAAGLVSPTVDT
+290 SPDAGKRQL
-303 DKVSKELDED
+303 EED
-313 LTKLGEVART
+313 LTKLQQVAGT
-323 RLAYGLEQTEQ
+323 KLAYGLDQIQQ
-334 EVKEVDEILSAPE
+334 EAKEVDEIIAAPE

-361 EDQLVNRAADVV
+361 EDQLVNRAADIL

-393 KSGLSGETQ
+393 KAGLSGETQ

-438 TKMAENALDNV
+438 TKMAEKVLDNI

-529 ASEKIESIP
+529 ASEKIESVP

-546 KAEIGPQLQAAEKR
+546 KSEIGPQLQAAEKR
-560 GETRTIFDGLSKEQ
+560 GETRTILDGLDKEQ
-574 VEKKPEYTQ
+574 VQKKPEYTQ

-630 AITLALGVYDPSL
+630 TITLALGVYDPSL

-656 NHEAVHAIVDM
+656 NHEAVHALVDM

-716 KGRMSAVEEEAIAE
+716 KGRLSAVEEEAIAE
-730 MYRDFTAGRLKNV
+730 MYRDYTAGRLKNV
-743 GTSRPLLKRIGDF
+743 GTSRPLFKRIGDF

-768 FNNVGAIFGGIGA
+768 FNNVGAIFSGIGA

-804 TARQSRIPASLPK
+804 TAKQSAIPIDAVVEEDSVAPENIRMPINTNAPNDQIRAEIEKLTKQNVPLVKRLIKRIDEKFGTKSGDNIKDLSKVTQKASRPSILANKPWHDASH
-817 EIRDSINDLSS
+817 IRDSYRFKTVIDDFRDVPAIFDELLKEGISLVKIDTNKLFEPKEWGWRIIAFDMRMPNGQLVEWYLPLRELEAEKKARGHLIFEEWRNKTQQELQDQQAEYFASIAKSYRNYDAAFQAALDRTGISRQEAESS
-828 LFQTNPPRQQID
+828 WRSAESSMLEAARNARR
-840 MHPSISSVVSQMNQR
+840 SSAVGISS
-855 EQTNLRPDYNSE
+855 P
-867 NWHNTRTYL
+867 TRVPT
-876 VNGERVMGTPN
+876 
-887 ALRAFERQAEQ
+887 
-898 LGFVEM
+898 
-904 GLQPKPIPKNREAI
+904 GLMDPSSVRTDDVP
-918 ILVGPP
+918 
-924 ASGKSTIAN
+924 
-933 ELATSKGFA
+933 
-942 IADSDEIKKSL
+942 
-953 PEYEGGIGAAAV
+953 
-965 HEESS
+965 S
-970 DLVSGLY
+970 DL
-977 ELMMSRGTNIM
+977 NI
-988 IPKVG
+988 
-993 DKSKSIVQLIDKLKE
+993 
-1008 KGYKVNLV
+1008 
-1016 NMDVAPEEAY
+1016 
-1026 SRMIGRFVNTGR
+1026 
-1038 IIPIGYFDSIR
+1038 
-1049 DNPTKV
+1049 
-1055 FEKLKQ
+1055 
-1061 DGIADGYAQI
+1061 
-1071 DNNGGVN
+1071 
-1078 EPKSVTKVS
+1078 
-1087 GNNPLVGSRFDPFK
+1087 
-1101 RGTTRVESDNE
+1101 
-1112 INGQSDTARTR
+1112 TAREVPSSTR
-1123 LTDQVESAFG
+1123 AKASSAIDITPSTETSIISDQIESTFG
-1133 DIDRAAS
+1133 DIDTEAL
-1140 GIKTSRVPLTP
+1140 GIKRSMVPLTP

-1190 RNVAPLDII
+1190 RNVPPLDII

-1229 YDSTLKLAKRVLFPV
+1229 YDSTLKLAKRILFPV

-1298 SDSGTFPVKGSGAQG
+1298 SDDGTFPVKGSGAQG

-1332 SNEIEA
+1332 SNDIEA

-1343 MPKKDLNKT
+1343 MPKKDLNRT
-1352 MVDVL
+1352 MVEVL

-1365 PKEFQASGAEE
+1365 PKEFQASAAEE
-1376 ANTMVSV
+1376 ADTMVSV

-1426 YADELVE
+1426 YADELIE
-1433 QNLDTVWNFI
+1433 QNLDKVWNFI
-1443 TEADQPLTDM
+1443 TEVDQPLTDM

-1487 RDHYT
+1487 KDYYN

-1520 RDAATVKSLAAASRP
+1520 RDAATVKQLAAASRP
-1535 SKTAFLRA
+1535 SKTDFLRA

-1552 PTLQEDPRN
+1552 PTLQEDPRS

-1646 GRLAGIIAQR
+1646 GRLAGVISQR
-1656 EGDGSVSG
+1656 EGDGSGSG

-1701 MEDVESSNELPPQK
+1701 MEGVESSNELPPQK
-1715 LSQIPIDPY
+1715 FSQIPIDPY

-1810 GDSVVAYP
+1810 GESVVAYP

-1847 NSGNGPYYVK
+1847 NSGKGPYYVK

-1925 ADLFIQKTQDSF
+1925 ADLFIQKAQDSF

-2000 QVDQL
+2000 QVEQL

-2089 AEDAVRSIV
+2089 AEDAVRAIV

-2111 SSDMK
+2111 SGDMN

-2140 GIYGSGKPSR
+2140 GVYGSGKPSR

-2242 IVKENGE
+2242 IVKEDGK

-2267 NIWDAGNAATI
+2267 NIWDAGNAAAI

-2353 KIYKEFRS
+2353 KIYKDFRAN
-2361 YGGASAANPMT
+2361 GGASAANPMT

-2525 LEHNMVFMLPDVMDP
+2525 LEHNMVFMLPEVVDP

-2760 NSAVSRFEAELRIAP
+2760 NSAISRFEAELRIAP
-2775 QIKKIESARRKIS
+2775 QIRKIESARRKIS

-2812 EQRKIITRQ
+2812 EQRKLITRQ
-2821 GIMIAQGI
+2821 GILIAQGI

>member
-32 INDFLVSK
+32 INDFLLSK
-40 RDQAP
+40 RQQAP
-45 VAVQPPEPEEEDKTA
+45 VAAAAPTPEPTDEDSTALGRGFRRGIEQIGSLAGTALEYAGAGTGLESVEQFGRELEEKSQADLQALMEEEIRTTRQDVE
-60 FMRGL
+60 G
-65 EREPYEN
+65 
-72 QLAQG
+72 
-77 KTKEVLADTFVGKM
+77 VGS
-91 FGLDAEAA
+91 
-99 QEQQKNALAELQ
+99 AL
-111 RLEAEDPSVRY
+111 
-122 DDVNDLS
+122 
-129 SAASFAGEALGSEA
+129 SFAGELAGEQAPILG
-143 KDTAIQAGA
+143 T
-152 TLAGLPFGPVGA
+152 TLAGAGTGAAIGSFFGPLGTAAGTIIGGAAASFPLLFGGNIQRQEEQVEAGELDAVNVEKALIAAGGQAAIEGIAGKILAFTPLRAGA
-164 GITRAAGVGY
+164 GSLWARSAKGAGVG
-174 TTVKALP
+174 V
-181 QMFAEAINKQEE
+181 
-193 AGMDTSILR
+193 
-202 AGGATAINAA
+202 ATEVPTEITQQ
-212 SEFLID
+212 LI
-218 YFVIGKFIKP
+218 
-228 VDAGRARKVL
+228 
-238 MEGGQAGGL
+238 E
-247 EGLQEVSQSM
+247 
-257 VNRAQAGQDLFDE
+257 RAQAGLPIDSD
-270 DALKEYEEAFAS
+270 DAIQEYIDAGIAAGILGGGIGTVG
-282 GAVVGGTI
+282 GAV
-290 GSAAGLVSPTVDT
+290 SPDAG
-303 DKVSKELDED
+303 KRQLDED
-313 LTKLGEVART
+313 ITKLKEVART
-323 RLAYGLEQTEQ
+323 KLAYGLDQIQQ
-334 EVKEVDEILSAPE
+334 EAKEVDDIIAAPE

-361 EDQLVNRAADVV
+361 EDQVVNRAADIV

-393 KSGLSGETQ
+393 KAGLSGETQ

-438 TKMAENALDNV
+438 TKMAEKVLDNI

-488 VKAEEVQAALDNKK
+488 VKAEEVQAALDSKK
-502 VQLNKLNA
+502 VQLNKLNT

-529 ASEKIESIP
+529 ASEKIESVP

-656 NHEAVHAIVDM
+656 NHEAVHALVDM

-716 KGRMSAVEEEAIAE
+716 KGRLSAVEEEAIAE
-730 MYRDFTAGRLKNV
+730 MYRDYTAGRLKNV
-743 GTSRPLLKRIGDF
+743 GTSRPLFKRIGDF

-768 FNNVGAIFGGIGA
+768 FNNVGAIFSGIGA

-804 TARQSRIPASLPK
+804 TAKQSAIPIDAVVEEDSVAPENIRMPINTNAPNDQIRAEIEKLTKENVPLVKRLIKRIDEKFGTKSGDNIKDLSKVTQKASRPSILANKPWHDASH
-817 EIRDSINDLSS
+817 IRDSYRFKTVIDDFRDVPAIFDELLKEGISLVKIDTNKLFEPKEWGWRIIAFDIRMPNGQLVEWYLPLRELEAEKKARGHLIFEEWRNKTQQELQDQQAEYFASIAKSYRNYDAAFQAALDRTGISRQEAESS
-828 LFQTNPPRQQID
+828 WRSAESSMLEAARNARR
-840 MHPSISSVVSQMNQR
+840 SSAVGISS
-855 EQTNLRPDYNSE
+855 P
-867 NWHNTRTYL
+867 TRVPT
-876 VNGERVMGTPN
+876 
-887 ALRAFERQAEQ
+887 
-898 LGFVEM
+898 
-904 GLQPKPIPKNREAI
+904 GLMDPSSVRTDDVP
-918 ILVGPP
+918 
-924 ASGKSTIAN
+924 
-933 ELATSKGFA
+933 
-942 IADSDEIKKSL
+942 
-953 PEYEGGIGAAAV
+953 
-965 HEESS
+965 S
-970 DLVSGLY
+970 DL
-977 ELMMSRGTNIM
+977 NI
-988 IPKVG
+988 
-993 DKSKSIVQLIDKLKE
+993 
-1008 KGYKVNLV
+1008 
-1016 NMDVAPEEAY
+1016 
-1026 SRMIGRFVNTGR
+1026 
-1038 IIPIGYFDSIR
+1038 
-1049 DNPTKV
+1049 
-1055 FEKLKQ
+1055 
-1061 DGIADGYAQI
+1061 
-1071 DNNGGVN
+1071 
-1078 EPKSVTKVS
+1078 
-1087 GNNPLVGSRFDPFK
+1087 
-1101 RGTTRVESDNE
+1101 
-1112 INGQSDTARTR
+1112 TAREVPSSTR
-1123 LTDQVESAFG
+1123 AKASSAIDITPSTETSIISDQIESTFG
-1133 DIDRAAS
+1133 DIDTEAL
-1140 GIKTSRVPLTP
+1140 GIKRSMVPLTP

-1190 RNVAPLDII
+1190 RNVPPLDII

-1229 YDSTLKLAKRVLFPV
+1229 YDSTLKLAKRILFPV

-1298 SDSGTFPVKGSGAQG
+1298 SDDGTFPVKGSGAQG

-1332 SNEIEA
+1332 SNDIEA

-1343 MPKKDLNKT
+1343 MPKKDLNTT
-1352 MVDVL
+1352 MLNVL
-1357 GVDRVKDL
+1357 GANRVKDL

-1376 ANTMVSV
+1376 ADTMVSV

-1426 YADELVE
+1426 YSDELVE
-1433 QNLDTVWNFI
+1433 QNLDKVWNFI
-1443 TEADQPLTDM
+1443 TEVDQPLTDM

-1467 STMDKTDIPLIAPEI
+1467 STMDKTDIPLIAPVI

-1487 RDHYT
+1487 KDYYT

-1520 RDAATVKSLAAASRP
+1520 RDAATVKELAAASRP
-1535 SKTAFLRA
+1535 SKTDFLRA

-1552 PTLQEDPRN
+1552 PTLQEDPRS

-1646 GRLAGIIAQR
+1646 GRLAGVISQR
-1656 EGDGSVSG
+1656 EGDGSGSG

-1701 MEDVESSNELPPQK
+1701 MEGVESSNELPPQK

-1810 GDSVVAYP
+1810 GESVVAYP

-1847 NSGNGPYYVK
+1847 NSGKGPYYVK
-1857 TFFPVMDKKDR
+1857 TFFPVMGQEG
-1868 KKIRN
+1868 
-1873 SQIKLSAL
+1873 SQE
-1881 NTVSGTGLDA
+1881 D
-1891 MQADRVTRY
+1891 
-1900 TDIADWL
+1900 
-1907 GKALR
+1907 
-1912 LVPFTDKTKAQKR
+1912 
-1925 ADLFIQKTQDSF
+1925 
-1937 IPVGRMIKELKEI
+1937 
-1950 NPQYKIADSMDP
+1950 PQQPD
-1962 YLKQQL
+1962 Q
-1968 SEGIAG
+1968 
-1974 SKITERKETIYK
+1974 TER
-1986 AATDAV
+1986 
-1992 KNMNITEQ
+1992 TEHC
-2000 QVDQL
+2000 
-2005 KALSNANSGGGKG
+2005 KR
-2018 LAEFT
+2018 
-2023 FEGTKSKALSAVD
+2023 
-2036 TYLYAKH
+2036 H
-2043 AKERNAYIRTVDPTN
+2043 
-2058 DAGSG
+2058 GS
-2063 MTDAEADAIL
+2063 
-2073 NWFDSLDP
+2073 
-2081 QNKIALRQ
+2081 
-2089 AEDAVRSIV
+2089 
-2098 DDTNAVRVAAGLQ
+2098 
-2111 SSDMK
+2111 
-2116 IGDMEDSNFDFYV
+2116 
-2129 PLKGHFEVDQE
+2129 
-2140 GIYGSGKPSR
+2140 
-2150 YGAMGREDQRALGRR
+2150 RR
-2165 SYGRDILASTILQN
+2165 
-2179 TNSIVRGERNK
+2179 
-2190 VGKSM
+2190 
-2195 LDLVRSNPQGMSG
+2195 
-2208 YAEILDQPPSARV
+2208 
-2221 MQNGAVVIKPT
+2221 
-2232 RTYRDDPSIA
+2232 
-2242 IVKENGE
+2242 
-2249 EKVLQFYDNNLA
+2249 
-2261 GAFNGE
+2261 
-2267 NIWDAGNAATI
+2267 
-2278 TRGLAKV
+2278 
-2285 NRYLSNINTSWNPE
+2285 
-2299 FFISNFIR
+2299 
-2307 DVQAAGIQ
+2307 
-2315 VSEFEMDGLRKDTIR
+2315 
-2330 NVLKA
+2330 
-2335 AKGLKRSILN
+2335 
-2345 KDDSSEWA
+2345 
-2353 KIYKEFRS
+2353 
-2361 YGGASAANPMT
+2361 
-2372 TLQDQISDLQSTLSD
+2372 
-2387 ISDASGK
+2387 DASGSC
-2394 LGLMKAKGK
+2394 
-2403 KLLEFMDNSNLV
+2403 D
-2415 VENAIRVSTYDALV
+2415 
-2429 KRGVSKERAAQAARS
+2429 
-2444 VTVDFGKGGDNKAFL
+2444 
-2459 NSLYLFYNA
+2459 
-2468 SLQGSFFLLRSL
+2468 
-2480 ARSKKVRN
+2480 
-2488 IMGGVIA
+2488 
-2495 VGFTQDIINSMM
+2495 
-2507 SDEDEDG
+2507 
-2514 VKQYDKIPDYI
+2514 
-2525 LEHNMVFMLPDVMDP
+2525 
-2540 FGRGYVSIPMPYG
+2540 
-2553 MNAFHNVGRNF
+2553 
-2564 AKMAQGRSDPSEI
+2564 
-2577 GASIGRTTLEIF
+2577 TLH
-2589 NPLGGTES
+2589 
-2597 FLNFAAPTVFDPF
+2597 
-2610 ISLYGTNTD
+2610 
-2619 FSGRDIVKK
+2619 
-2628 AFPNQ
+2628 
-2633 VASQSSLYW
+2633 
-2642 NNTSPTAVGITQAL
+2642 
-2656 NELTGGTETLSG
+2656 
-2668 WIDWS
+2668 
-2673 PNSLEFWF
+2673 
-2681 DYITGGAGRFVQR
+2681 
-2694 TAEAPARI
+2694 
-2702 AAAESAEDIA
+2702 
-2712 TEIPFMRRVLRS
+2712 
-2724 VSSRDDVS
+2724 
-2732 QYIEVRDQVNRATA
+2732 
-2746 EYKKAAQRGDVDRI
+2746 
-2760 NSAVSRFEAELRIAP
+2760 
-2775 QIKKIESARRKIS
+2775 
-2788 QQITAV
+2788 
-2794 NDSRLPQDEKDR
+2794 
-2806 IVKQLV
+2806 
-2812 EQRKIITRQ
+2812 
-2821 GIMIAQGI
+2821 

>member
-32 INDFLVSK
+32 INDFIVSK
-40 RDQAP
+40 RNQAP
-45 VAVQPPEPEEEDKTA
+45 VAAAAPTPEPTDEDSTA
-60 FMRGL
+60 IGRGFRRGIEQIGSLAGTALEYAGAGTGL
-65 EREPYEN
+65 EGVEQFGRELEEKS
-72 QLAQG
+72 Q
-77 KTKEVLADTFVGKM
+77 ADLQALMDEEIRTTRQDVEGVGS
-91 FGLDAEAA
+91 
-99 QEQQKNALAELQ
+99 AL
-111 RLEAEDPSVRY
+111 
-122 DDVNDLS
+122 
-129 SAASFAGEALGSEA
+129 SFAGELAGEQAPILG
-143 KDTAIQAGA
+143 T
-152 TLAGLPFGPVGA
+152 TLAGAGTGAAIGSFLGPLG
-164 GITRAAGVGY
+164 TAAG
-174 TTVKALP
+174 TVIGGAAASFPLLFGGNIQRQEEQVEAGELDAVNVEKAL
-181 QMFAEAINKQEE
+181 I
-193 AGMDTSILR
+193 
-202 AGGATAINAA
+202 AA
-212 SEFLID
+212 
-218 YFVIGKFIKP
+218 
-228 VDAGRARKVL
+228 
-238 MEGGQAGGL
+238 GGQAAI
-247 EGLQEVSQSM
+247 EGIAGKILAFTPFRAGTGSLWARTAKGAGAGVATEVPTEITQQLIE
-257 VNRAQAGQDLFDE
+257 RAQAGLPIDSD
-270 DALKEYEEAFAS
+270 DAIQEYIDAGIAAGILGGGIGTVG
-282 GAVVGGTI
+282 GAV
-290 GSAAGLVSPTVDT
+290 SPDAGKRQL
-303 DKVSKELDED
+303 EED
-313 LTKLGEVART
+313 LTKLQQVAGT
-323 RLAYGLEQTEQ
+323 KLAYGLDQIQQ
-334 EVKEVDEILSAPE
+334 EAKEVDEIIAAPE

-361 EDQLVNRAADVV
+361 EDQVVNRAADIL

-393 KSGLSGETQ
+393 KAGLSGETQ

-438 TKMAENALDNV
+438 TKMAEKVLDNV

-529 ASEKIESIP
+529 ASEKIESVP

-546 KAEIGPQLQAAEKR
+546 KAEIGPQLQAAERR

-643 SDADYTNSVAEVM
+643 SDADYTSSVAEVM
-656 NHEAVHAIVDM
+656 NHEAVHALVDM

-716 KGRMSAVEEEAIAE
+716 KGRLSAVEEEAIAE
-730 MYRDFTAGRLKNV
+730 MYRDYSAGRLKNV
-743 GTSRPLLKRIGDF
+743 GTSRPLFKRIGDF

-768 FNNVGAIFGGIGA
+768 FNNVGSIFSGIGA

-804 TARQSRIPASLPK
+804 TAKQSAIPIDAVVEEDSVAPENIRMPINTNAPNDQIRAEIESLTKENVPLVKGLIKRIDGKFDTKSGDNIKDLSKVTQKANRPSILANKPWHNASH
-817 EIRDSINDLSS
+817 IRDSYRFKTVIDDFRDVPAIFNELLNEGISLVKIDTNKLFEPKEWGWRIIAFDMRMPNGQLVEWYLPLKELEIEKKERGHLIFEEWRNKTQQELQDQQTEYFASIAKSYRNYDAAFQAALDRTGISRQEAESS
-828 LFQTNPPRQQID
+828 WRSAESSMLEAARNARR
-840 MHPSISSVVSQMNQR
+840 SSAVGISSPTRVPTGLTDPSSVRTDDVPSGLNITAR
-855 EQTNLRPDYNSE
+855 EVPSS
-867 NWHNTRTYL
+867 TR
-876 VNGERVMGTPN
+876 
-887 ALRAFERQAEQ
+887 A
-898 LGFVEM
+898 
-904 GLQPKPIPKNREAI
+904 K
-918 ILVGPP
+918 
-924 ASGKSTIAN
+924 ASSTIDITPST
-933 ELATSKGFA
+933 ETS
-942 IADSDEIKKSL
+942 IISDQI
-953 PEYEGGIGAAAV
+953 
-965 HEESS
+965 ES
-970 DLVSGLY
+970 
-977 ELMMSRGTNIM
+977 T
-988 IPKVG
+988 
-993 DKSKSIVQLIDKLKE
+993 
-1008 KGYKVNLV
+1008 
-1016 NMDVAPEEAY
+1016 
-1026 SRMIGRFVNTGR
+1026 
-1038 IIPIGYFDSIR
+1038 
-1049 DNPTKV
+1049 
-1055 FEKLKQ
+1055 
-1061 DGIADGYAQI
+1061 
-1071 DNNGGVN
+1071 
-1078 EPKSVTKVS
+1078 
-1087 GNNPLVGSRFDPFK
+1087 
-1101 RGTTRVESDNE
+1101 
-1112 INGQSDTARTR
+1112 
-1123 LTDQVESAFG
+1123 FG
-1133 DIDRAAS
+1133 DIDTEAL
-1140 GIKTSRVPLTP
+1140 GIKRSMVPLTP

-1298 SDSGTFPVKGSGAQG
+1298 SDDGIFPVKGSGAQG

-1332 SNEIEA
+1332 SGDINN
-1338 LLTMQ
+1338 LLNMQ
-1343 MPKKDLNKT
+1343 LPRKELNRLMADT
-1352 MVDVL
+1352 L
-1357 GVDRVKDL
+1357 GVEKIKDL
-1365 PKEFQASGAEE
+1365 PKEFKSSGAELGD
-1376 ANTMVSV
+1376 TMVAV

-1426 YADELVE
+1426 YADELIE
-1433 QNLDTVWNFI
+1433 KNLDKVWNFI

-1467 STMDKTDIPLIAPEI
+1467 STMDKTDIPLVVDEI
-1482 GKIWN
+1482 GTIWN
-1487 RDHYT
+1487 RDYYT
-1492 KAYKDTVED
+1492 KAYNDKVEE
-1501 LLTSGQYEFS
+1501 LLTSGQYEFT
-1511 LNKSKTPVG
+1511 LNDSKTPEG
-1520 RDAATVKSLAAASRP
+1520 RDAATVKALAADARP
-1535 SKTAFLRA
+1535 SKTDFLRA
-1543 TETYQKKLI
+1543 SETYQKKLI
-1552 PTLQEDPRN
+1552 PALQEDPRN
-1561 AQDRTAMREVANRA
+1561 AQDRAAMREVANRA
-1575 RQILKDEAGVDI
+1575 RQILKDEANVDI

-1646 GRLAGIIAQR
+1646 GRLAGIISQR
-1656 EGDGSVSG
+1656 EGDGSGSG

-1701 MEDVESSNELPPQK
+1701 MEGVESSNELPPQK

-1759 GSNDQFD
+1759 GNNDQFD

-1847 NSGNGPYYVK
+1847 NSGKGPYYVK

-1900 TDIADWL
+1900 TDIADWV

-1925 ADLFIQKTQDSF
+1925 ADLFIQKAQDSF

-2000 QVDQL
+2000 QVEQL

-2089 AEDAVRSIV
+2089 AEDAVRAIV
-2098 DDTNAVRVAAGLQ
+2098 DDTNAIRVAAGLQ
-2111 SSDMK
+2111 SSDMN

-2140 GIYGSGKPSR
+2140 GVYGSGKPAR

-2190 VGKSM
+2190 VGQSM
-2195 LDLVRSNPQGMSG
+2195 LNLVRSNPQGMSG

-2242 IVKENGE
+2242 IVKEDGK

-2353 KIYKEFRS
+2353 KIYKDFRAN
-2361 YGGASAANPMT
+2361 GGASAANPMT

-2387 ISDASGK
+2387 ISDARGK
-2394 LGLMKAKGK
+2394 AGLMKAKFK
-2403 KLLEFMDNSNLV
+2403 KLGEFMDNSNLV

-2429 KRGVSKERAAQAARS
+2429 KRGVTKERAAQAARS

-2525 LEHNMVFMLPDVMDP
+2525 LEHNMVFMLPEVVDP

-2642 NNTSPTAVGITQAL
+2642 NNTSPSAIAATKFI

-2812 EQRKIITRQ
+2812 EQRKLITRQ
-2821 GIMIAQGI
+2821 GILIAQGI

>member
-32 INDFLVSK
+32 INDFLLSK
-40 RDQAP
+40 RQQAP
-45 VAVQPPEPEEEDKTA
+45 VAAAAPTPEPTDEDSTALGRGFRRGIEQIQSLAGTALEYAGAGTGLEGVEQFGRELEEKSQADLQALMEEETRTTRQDVE
-60 FMRGL
+60 G
-65 EREPYEN
+65 
-72 QLAQG
+72 
-77 KTKEVLADTFVGKM
+77 VGS
-91 FGLDAEAA
+91 
-99 QEQQKNALAELQ
+99 AL
-111 RLEAEDPSVRY
+111 
-122 DDVNDLS
+122 
-129 SAASFAGEALGSEA
+129 SFAGELAGEQAPILG
-143 KDTAIQAGA
+143 T
-152 TLAGLPFGPVGA
+152 TLAGAGTGAAIGSFFGPLGTAAGTVIGGAAASFPLLFGGNIQRQEEQVEAGELDAVNVEKALIAAGGQAAIEGIAGKILAFTPLRAGA
-164 GITRAAGVGY
+164 GSLWARSAKGAGVG
-174 TTVKALP
+174 V
-181 QMFAEAINKQEE
+181 
-193 AGMDTSILR
+193 
-202 AGGATAINAA
+202 ATEVPTEITQQ
-212 SEFLID
+212 LI
-218 YFVIGKFIKP
+218 
-228 VDAGRARKVL
+228 
-238 MEGGQAGGL
+238 E
-247 EGLQEVSQSM
+247 
-257 VNRAQAGQDLFDE
+257 RAQAGLPIDSD
-270 DALKEYEEAFAS
+270 DAIQEYIDAGIAAGILGGGIGTVG
-282 GAVVGGTI
+282 GAV
-290 GSAAGLVSPTVDT
+290 SPDAGKRQL
-303 DKVSKELDED
+303 EED
-313 LTKLGEVART
+313 LTNLQQVAGT
-323 RLAYGLEQTEQ
+323 KLAYGLDQIQQ
-334 EVKEVDEILSAPE
+334 EAKEVDEIIAAPE

-361 EDQLVNRAADVV
+361 EDQLVNRAADVL

-393 KSGLSGETQ
+393 KAGLSGETQ

-407 LIKQA
+407 IIKQA

-438 TKMAENALDNV
+438 TKMAEKVLDNI

-529 ASEKIESIP
+529 ASEKIESVP

-546 KAEIGPQLQAAEKR
+546 KSEIGPQLQAAEKR
-560 GETRTIFDGLSKEQ
+560 GETRTILDGLDKEQ
-574 VEKKPEYTQ
+574 VQKKPEYTQ

-630 AITLALGVYDPSL
+630 TITLALGVYDPSL

-656 NHEAVHAIVDM
+656 NHEAVHALVDM

-716 KGRMSAVEEEAIAE
+716 KGRLSAVEEEAIAE
-730 MYRDFTAGRLKNV
+730 MYRDYTAGRLKNV
-743 GTSRPLLKRIGDF
+743 GTSRPLFKRIGDF

-768 FNNVGAIFGGIGA
+768 FNNVGAIFSGIGA

-804 TARQSRIPASLPK
+804 TAKQSAIPIDAVVEEDSVAPENIRMPINTNAPNDQIRAEIEKLTKENVPLVKRLIKRIDEKFGTKSGDNIKDLSKVTQKASRPSILANKPWHDASH
-817 EIRDSINDLSS
+817 IRDSYRFKTVIDDFRDVPAIFDELLKEGISLVKIDTNKLFEPKEWGWRIIAFDMRMPNGQLVEWYLPLRELEAEKKARGHLIFEEWRNKTQQELQDQQAEYFASIAKSYRNYDAAFQAALDRTGISRQEAESS
-828 LFQTNPPRQQID
+828 WRSAESSMLEAARNARR
-840 MHPSISSVVSQMNQR
+840 SSAVGISS
-855 EQTNLRPDYNSE
+855 P
-867 NWHNTRTYL
+867 TRVPT
-876 VNGERVMGTPN
+876 
-887 ALRAFERQAEQ
+887 
-898 LGFVEM
+898 
-904 GLQPKPIPKNREAI
+904 GLMDPSSVRTDDVP
-918 ILVGPP
+918 
-924 ASGKSTIAN
+924 
-933 ELATSKGFA
+933 
-942 IADSDEIKKSL
+942 
-953 PEYEGGIGAAAV
+953 
-965 HEESS
+965 S
-970 DLVSGLY
+970 DL
-977 ELMMSRGTNIM
+977 NI
-988 IPKVG
+988 
-993 DKSKSIVQLIDKLKE
+993 
-1008 KGYKVNLV
+1008 
-1016 NMDVAPEEAY
+1016 
-1026 SRMIGRFVNTGR
+1026 
-1038 IIPIGYFDSIR
+1038 
-1049 DNPTKV
+1049 
-1055 FEKLKQ
+1055 
-1061 DGIADGYAQI
+1061 
-1071 DNNGGVN
+1071 
-1078 EPKSVTKVS
+1078 
-1087 GNNPLVGSRFDPFK
+1087 
-1101 RGTTRVESDNE
+1101 
-1112 INGQSDTARTR
+1112 TAREVPSSTR
-1123 LTDQVESAFG
+1123 AKASSAIDITPSTETSIISDQIESTFG
-1133 DIDRAAS
+1133 DIDTEAL
-1140 GIKTSRVPLTP
+1140 GIKRSKVPLTP

-1190 RNVAPLDII
+1190 RNVPPLDII

-1229 YDSTLKLAKRVLFPV
+1229 YDSTLKLAKRILFPV

-1298 SDSGTFPVKGSGAQG
+1298 SDDGTFPVKGSGAQG

-1332 SNEIEA
+1332 SNDIEA

-1343 MPKKDLNKT
+1343 MPKKDLNRT
-1352 MVDVL
+1352 MVEVL

-1365 PKEFQASGAEE
+1365 PKEFQASAAEE
-1376 ANTMVSV
+1376 ADTMVSV

-1426 YADELVE
+1426 YADELIE
-1433 QNLDTVWNFI
+1433 QNLDKVWNFI
-1443 TEADQPLTDM
+1443 TEVDQPLTDM

-1487 RDHYT
+1487 KDYYN

-1520 RDAATVKSLAAASRP
+1520 RDAATVKQLAAASRP
-1535 SKTAFLRA
+1535 SKTDFLRA

-1552 PTLQEDPRN
+1552 PTLQEDPRS

-1631 IGDDKIKNSLPATER
+1631 ISDDKIKNSLPATER
-1646 GRLAGIIAQR
+1646 GRLAGVISRR
-1656 EGDGSVSG
+1656 EADRSDSG
-1664 SVDAVKPTI
+1664 KVDAVKPTI

-1701 MEDVESSNELPPQK
+1701 MEGVESSNELPPQK
-1715 LSQIPIDPY
+1715 FSQIPIDPY

-1810 GDSVVAYP
+1810 GESVVAYP

-1847 NSGNGPYYVK
+1847 NSGKGPYYVK

-1925 ADLFIQKTQDSF
+1925 ADLFIQKAQDSF

-2000 QVDQL
+2000 QVEQL

-2089 AEDAVRSIV
+2089 AEDAVRAIV

-2111 SSDMK
+2111 SSDMN

-2140 GIYGSGKPSR
+2140 GVYGSGKPSR

-2195 LDLVRSNPQGMSG
+2195 LDLIRSNPQGMSG

-2242 IVKENGE
+2242 IVKEDGK
-2249 EKVLQFYDNNLA
+2249 EKVIQFYDNNLA

-2267 NIWDAGNAATI
+2267 NIWDAGNAAAI

-2353 KIYKEFRS
+2353 KIYKDFRAN
-2361 YGGASAANPMT
+2361 GGASAANPMT

-2387 ISDASGK
+2387 ISDARGK

-2760 NSAVSRFEAELRIAP
+2760 NSAISRFEAELRIAP
-2775 QIKKIESARRKIS
+2775 QIRKIESARRKIS

-2812 EQRKIITRQ
+2812 EQRKLITRQ
-2821 GIMIAQGI
+2821 GILIAQGI

>member
-40 RDQAP
+40 RNQAP
-45 VAVQPPEPEEEDKTA
+45 VAAAAPTPEPTDEDSTAIGRGFRRGIEQIGSLAGTALEYAGAGTGLEGVEQFGRELEEKSQADLQALMEEEIRTTRQDVE
-60 FMRGL
+60 G
-65 EREPYEN
+65 
-72 QLAQG
+72 
-77 KTKEVLADTFVGKM
+77 VGS
-91 FGLDAEAA
+91 
-99 QEQQKNALAELQ
+99 AL
-111 RLEAEDPSVRY
+111 
-122 DDVNDLS
+122 
-129 SAASFAGEALGSEA
+129 SFAGELAGEQAPILG
-143 KDTAIQAGA
+143 TTIAGA
-152 TLAGLPFGPVGA
+152 GTGAAIGSFFGPLG
-164 GITRAAGVGY
+164 TAAG
-174 TTVKALP
+174 TVIGGAAASFPLLFGGNIQRQEEQVEAGELDAVNVEKAL
-181 QMFAEAINKQEE
+181 I
-193 AGMDTSILR
+193 
-202 AGGATAINAA
+202 AA
-212 SEFLID
+212 
-218 YFVIGKFIKP
+218 
-228 VDAGRARKVL
+228 
-238 MEGGQAGGL
+238 GGQAAI
-247 EGLQEVSQSM
+247 EGIAGKILAFTPFRAGTGSLWARTAKGAGAGVATEVPTEITQQLIE
-257 VNRAQAGQDLFDE
+257 RAQAGLPIDSD
-270 DALKEYEEAFAS
+270 DAIQEYIDAGIAAGILGGGIGTVG
-282 GAVVGGTI
+282 GAV
-290 GSAAGLVSPTVDT
+290 SPDAGKRQL
-303 DKVSKELDED
+303 EED
-313 LTKLGEVART
+313 LTKLQQVAGT
-323 RLAYGLEQTEQ
+323 KLAYGLDQIEQ
-334 EVKEVDEILSAPE
+334 EAKEVDENIAAPE

-361 EDQLVNRAADVV
+361 EDQVVNRAADIL

-393 KSGLSGETQ
+393 KAGLSGETQ

-407 LIKQA
+407 IIKQA

-438 TKMAENALDNV
+438 TKMAEKVLDNV

-488 VKAEEVQAALDNKK
+488 VKAEEVQAALDSKK

-529 ASEKIESIP
+529 ASEKIESVP

-546 KAEIGPQLQAAEKR
+546 KAEIGPQLQAAERR
-560 GETRTIFDGLSKEQ
+560 GEARTIFDGLSKEQ

-656 NHEAVHAIVDM
+656 NHEAVHALVDM

-696 YSYLDRAGRLNGELV
+696 YSYLDRAGKLNGELV

-716 KGRMSAVEEEAIAE
+716 KGRLSAVEEEAIAE
-730 MYRDFTAGRLKNV
+730 MYRDYSAGRLKNV
-743 GTSRPLLKRIGDF
+743 GTSRPLFKRIGDF

-768 FNNVGAIFGGIGA
+768 FNNVGSIFSGIGA

-804 TARQSRIPASLPK
+804 TAKQSAIPIDAVVEEDGVAPENIRMPINTNAPNDQIRAEIESLTKENVPLVKGLIKRIDGKFDTKSGDNIKDLSKVTQKANRPSILANKPWHNASH
-817 EIRDSINDLSS
+817 IRDSYRFKTVIDDFRDVPAIFNELLNEGISLVKIDTNKLFEPKEWGWRIIAFDMRMPNGQLVEWYLPLKELEIEKKERGHLIFEEWRNKTQQELQDQQTEYFASIAKSYRNYDAAFQAALDRTGISRQEAESS
-828 LFQTNPPRQQID
+828 WRSAESSMLEAARNARR
-840 MHPSISSVVSQMNQR
+840 SSAVGISS
-855 EQTNLRPDYNSE
+855 P
-867 NWHNTRTYL
+867 TRVPT
-876 VNGERVMGTPN
+876 
-887 ALRAFERQAEQ
+887 
-898 LGFVEM
+898 
-904 GLQPKPIPKNREAI
+904 GLTDP
-918 ILVGPP
+918 
-924 ASGKSTIAN
+924 
-933 ELATSKGFA
+933 
-942 IADSDEIKKSL
+942 
-953 PEYEGGIGAAAV
+953 
-965 HEESS
+965 SS
-970 DLVSGLY
+970 VRTDDVPSGL
-977 ELMMSRGTNIM
+977 NI
-988 IPKVG
+988 
-993 DKSKSIVQLIDKLKE
+993 
-1008 KGYKVNLV
+1008 
-1016 NMDVAPEEAY
+1016 
-1026 SRMIGRFVNTGR
+1026 
-1038 IIPIGYFDSIR
+1038 
-1049 DNPTKV
+1049 
-1055 FEKLKQ
+1055 
-1061 DGIADGYAQI
+1061 
-1071 DNNGGVN
+1071 
-1078 EPKSVTKVS
+1078 
-1087 GNNPLVGSRFDPFK
+1087 
-1101 RGTTRVESDNE
+1101 
-1112 INGQSDTARTR
+1112 TAREVPSSTR
-1123 LTDQVESAFG
+1123 AKASSAIDITPSTETSIISDQIESTFG
-1133 DIDRAAS
+1133 DIDTEAL
-1140 GIKTSRVPLTP
+1140 GIKTSKVPLTP

-1298 SDSGTFPVKGSGAQG
+1298 SDDGTFPVKGSGAQG

-1631 IGDDKIKNSLPATER
+1631 IGDDKIKNSLPAAER
-1646 GRLAGIIAQR
+1646 GRLAGVISQR
-1656 EGDGSVSG
+1656 EGDGSGSG

-1701 MEDVESSNELPPQK
+1701 MEGVESSNELPPQK

-1759 GSNDQFD
+1759 GNNDQFD

-1847 NSGNGPYYVK
+1847 NSGKGPYYVK

-1900 TDIADWL
+1900 TDIADWV

-1925 ADLFIQKTQDSF
+1925 ADLFIQKAQDSF

-2140 GIYGSGKPSR
+2140 GVYGSGKPSR

-2353 KIYKEFRS
+2353 KIYKDFRAN
-2361 YGGASAANPMT
+2361 GGASAANPMT

-2403 KLLEFMDNSNLV
+2403 KALES
-2415 VENAIRVSTYDALV
+2415 SWT
-2429 KRGVSKERAAQAARS
+2429 
-2444 VTVDFGKGGDNKAFL
+2444 
-2459 NSLYLFYNA
+2459 
-2468 SLQGSFFLLRSL
+2468 
-2480 ARSKKVRN
+2480 
-2488 IMGGVIA
+2488 
-2495 VGFTQDIINSMM
+2495 TQ
-2507 SDEDEDG
+2507 
-2514 VKQYDKIPDYI
+2514 
-2525 LEHNMVFMLPDVMDP
+2525 
-2540 FGRGYVSIPMPYG
+2540 
-2553 MNAFHNVGRNF
+2553 
-2564 AKMAQGRSDPSEI
+2564 
-2577 GASIGRTTLEIF
+2577 TL
-2589 NPLGGTES
+2589 
-2597 FLNFAAPTVFDPF
+2597 
-2610 ISLYGTNTD
+2610 
-2619 FSGRDIVKK
+2619 
-2628 AFPNQ
+2628 
-2633 VASQSSLYW
+2633 W
-2642 NNTSPTAVGITQAL
+2642 
-2656 NELTGGTETLSG
+2656 
-2668 WIDWS
+2668 
-2673 PNSLEFWF
+2673 
-2681 DYITGGAGRFVQR
+2681 
-2694 TAEAPARI
+2694 
-2702 AAAESAEDIA
+2702 
-2712 TEIPFMRRVLRS
+2712 
-2724 VSSRDDVS
+2724 
-2732 QYIEVRDQVNRATA
+2732 
-2746 EYKKAAQRGDVDRI
+2746 
-2760 NSAVSRFEAELRIAP
+2760 
-2775 QIKKIESARRKIS
+2775 
-2788 QQITAV
+2788 
-2794 NDSRLPQDEKDR
+2794 
-2806 IVKQLV
+2806 
-2812 EQRKIITRQ
+2812 
-2821 GIMIAQGI
+2821 

>member
-1 MSVIFVKD
+1 
-9 PQTGIDYS
+9 
-17 VNISGTEPTENEQQQ
+17 
-32 INDFLVSK
+32 
-40 RDQAP
+40 
-45 VAVQPPEPEEEDKTA
+45 
-60 FMRGL
+60 
-65 EREPYEN
+65 
-72 QLAQG
+72 
-77 KTKEVLADTFVGKM
+77 
-91 FGLDAEAA
+91 
-99 QEQQKNALAELQ
+99 
-111 RLEAEDPSVRY
+111 
-122 DDVNDLS
+122 
-129 SAASFAGEALGSEA
+129 
-143 KDTAIQAGA
+143 
-152 TLAGLPFGPVGA
+152 
-164 GITRAAGVGY
+164 
-174 TTVKALP
+174 
-181 QMFAEAINKQEE
+181 
-193 AGMDTSILR
+193 
-202 AGGATAINAA
+202 
-212 SEFLID
+212 
-218 YFVIGKFIKP
+218 
-228 VDAGRARKVL
+228 
-238 MEGGQAGGL
+238 
-247 EGLQEVSQSM
+247 
-257 VNRAQAGQDLFDE
+257 
-270 DALKEYEEAFAS
+270 
-282 GAVVGGTI
+282 
-290 GSAAGLVSPTVDT
+290 
-303 DKVSKELDED
+303 
-313 LTKLGEVART
+313 
-323 RLAYGLEQTEQ
+323 
-334 EVKEVDEILSAPE
+334 
-347 PQVQLALPAPTATP
+347 
-361 EDQLVNRAADVV
+361 
-373 LSSMRVEGELKFPK
+373 
-387 ARIALQ
+387 
-393 KSGLSGETQ
+393 
-402 KQTDS
+402 
-407 LIKQA
+407 
-412 RDSLTTQGVISKSQ
+412 
-426 RAKTDRYTVTPP
+426 
-438 TKMAENALDNV
+438 
-449 RRDSANVV
+449 
-457 VKANKIAKDI
+457 
-467 PQLELDLRYAT
+467 
-478 QTGKDTRGNA
+478 
-488 VKAEEVQAALDNKK
+488 
-502 VQLNKLNA
+502 
-510 RLESN
+510 
-515 QQKLVTLPDDYKVQ
+515 
-529 ASEKIESIP
+529 
-538 GKVTPEQL
+538 
-546 KAEIGPQLQAAEKR
+546 
-560 GETRTIFDGLSKEQ
+560 
-574 VEKKPEYTQ
+574 
-583 REEAV
+583 
-588 MNNLRERLDKMGL
+588 
-601 KRVGLKGQKV
+601 
-611 IGSQDSLVEGQ
+611 
-622 FDPMSEEK
+622 
-630 AITLALGVYDPSL
+630 
-643 SDADYTNSVAEVM
+643 
-656 NHEAVHAIVDM
+656 
-667 NVFTPK
+667 
-673 EINLLKKAAKKTKFV
+673 
-688 NPEGKKRS
+688 
-696 YSYLDRAGRLNGELV
+696 
-711 GQKGD
+711 
-716 KGRMSAVEEEAIAE
+716 
-730 MYRDFTAGRLKNV
+730 
-743 GTSRPLLKRIGDF
+743 
-756 FRSIVGAHVDNG
+756 
-768 FNNVGAIFGGIGA
+768 
-781 GSVADRAP
+781 
-789 VTTVTQTPTSRTEVT
+789 
-804 TARQSRIPASLPK
+804 
-817 EIRDSINDLSS
+817 
-828 LFQTNPPRQQID
+828 
-840 MHPSISSVVSQMNQR
+840 MH
-855 EQTNLRPDYNSE
+855 
-867 NWHNTRTYL
+867 
-876 VNGERVMGTPN
+876 
-887 ALRAFERQAEQ
+887 
-898 LGFVEM
+898 
-904 GLQPKPIPKNREAI
+904 
-918 ILVGPP
+918 
-924 ASGKSTIAN
+924 
-933 ELATSKGFA
+933 
-942 IADSDEIKKSL
+942 
-953 PEYEGGIGAAAV
+953 
-965 HEESS
+965 
-970 DLVSGLY
+970 
-977 ELMMSRGTNIM
+977 
-988 IPKVG
+988 
-993 DKSKSIVQLIDKLKE
+993 
-1008 KGYKVNLV
+1008 
-1016 NMDVAPEEAY
+1016 
-1026 SRMIGRFVNTGR
+1026 
-1038 IIPIGYFDSIR
+1038 
-1049 DNPTKV
+1049 
-1055 FEKLKQ
+1055 
-1061 DGIADGYAQI
+1061 
-1071 DNNGGVN
+1071 
-1078 EPKSVTKVS
+1078 
-1087 GNNPLVGSRFDPFK
+1087 
-1101 RGTTRVESDNE
+1101 
-1112 INGQSDTARTR
+1112 
-1123 LTDQVESAFG
+1123 
-1133 DIDRAAS
+1133 
-1140 GIKTSRVPLTP
+1140 
-1151 AQRDA
+1151 
-1156 SILDYLNPKT
+1156 
-1166 GQPQFKKKEGSETL
+1166 
-1180 VSFAEKLLGL
+1180 
-1190 RNVAPLDII
+1190 
-1199 NSERDKQD
+1199 
-1207 AARIMAAE
+1207 
-1215 AEAALISGSDALGW
+1215 
-1229 YDSTLKLAKRVLFPV
+1229 
-1244 YPEVSPERPDGSP
+1244 
-1257 NSEYDPAAEHAFDFA
+1257 
-1272 TAITSNGLSVID
+1272 
-1284 NYRFASEQ
+1284 
-1292 YDAWKA
+1292 
-1298 SDSGTFPVKGSGAQG
+1298 
-1313 GSMLS
+1313 
-1318 AFEFWNTLSRKGMS
+1318 
-1332 SNEIEA
+1332 
-1338 LLTMQ
+1338 
-1343 MPKKDLNKT
+1343 
-1352 MVDVL
+1352 
-1357 GVDRVKDL
+1357 
-1365 PKEFQASGAEE
+1365 
-1376 ANTMVSV
+1376 
-1383 AYILGPK
+1383 
-1390 IGNGFYQ
+1390 
-1397 NLRGNYDPLTMDR
+1397 
-1410 WWMRFA
+1410 
-1416 NRITGNPTVK
+1416 
-1426 YADELVE
+1426 
-1433 QNLDTVWNFI
+1433 
-1443 TEADQPLTDM
+1443 
-1453 DRNILFEAQRKLNI
+1453 
-1467 STMDKTDIPLIAPEI
+1467 
-1482 GKIWN
+1482 
-1487 RDHYT
+1487 
-1492 KAYKDTVED
+1492 
-1501 LLTSGQYEFS
+1501 
-1511 LNKSKTPVG
+1511 
-1520 RDAATVKSLAAASRP
+1520 
-1535 SKTAFLRA
+1535 
-1543 TETYQKKLI
+1543 
-1552 PTLQEDPRN
+1552 
-1561 AQDRTAMREVANRA
+1561 
-1575 RQILKDEAGVDI
+1575 
-1587 TNADFQAL
+1587 
-1595 MWYAE
+1595 
-1600 KRLFEAGGVR
+1600 
-1610 KGRGDDNDY
+1610 
-1619 ADGALNILKNKG
+1619 
-1631 IGDDKIKNSLPATER
+1631 
-1646 GRLAGIIAQR
+1646 
-1656 EGDGSVSG
+1656 
-1664 SVDAVKPTI
+1664 
-1673 AEGDFFAPRELALE
+1673 
-1687 AAPFITEADVDLST
+1687 
-1701 MEDVESSNELPPQK
+1701 
-1715 LSQIPIDPY
+1715 
-1724 KAIRTPVKR
+1724 
-1733 TGTLTDIIYG
+1733 
-1743 GIQETD
+1743 
-1749 GEVIPVLLTE
+1749 
-1759 GSNDQFD
+1759 DQFD

-1847 NSGNGPYYVK
+1847 NSGKGPYYVK

-1912 LVPFTDKTKAQKR
+1912 LIPFTDKTKAQKR

-2000 QVDQL
+2000 QVEQL

-2353 KIYKEFRS
+2353 KIYKDFRVN
-2361 YGGASAANPMT
+2361 GGASAANPMT

-2746 EYKKAAQRGDVDRI
+2746 EYKKAAQRGDMDRI
-2760 NSAVSRFEAELRIAP
+2760 NSAISRFEAELRIAP

-2812 EQRKIITRQ
+2812 EQRKLITRQ
-2821 GIMIAQGI
+2821 GILIAQGI

>member
-32 INDFLVSK
+32 INDFLLSK
-40 RDQAP
+40 RQQAP
-45 VAVQPPEPEEEDKTA
+45 VAAAAPTPEPTDEDSTALGRGFRRGVEQIQSLAGTALEYAGAGTGLEGVEQFGRELEEKSQADLQALMEEEIRTTRQDVE
-60 FMRGL
+60 G
-65 EREPYEN
+65 
-72 QLAQG
+72 
-77 KTKEVLADTFVGKM
+77 VGS
-91 FGLDAEAA
+91 
-99 QEQQKNALAELQ
+99 AL
-111 RLEAEDPSVRY
+111 
-122 DDVNDLS
+122 
-129 SAASFAGEALGSEA
+129 SFAGELAGEQAPILG
-143 KDTAIQAGA
+143 T
-152 TLAGLPFGPVGA
+152 TLAGAGTGAAIGSFFGPLGTAAGTVIGGAAASFPLLFGGNIQRQEEQVEAGELDAVNVEKALIAAGGQAAIEGIAGKILAFTPLRAGA
-164 GITRAAGVGY
+164 GSLWARSAKGAGVG
-174 TTVKALP
+174 V
-181 QMFAEAINKQEE
+181 
-193 AGMDTSILR
+193 
-202 AGGATAINAA
+202 ATEVPTEITQQ
-212 SEFLID
+212 LI
-218 YFVIGKFIKP
+218 
-228 VDAGRARKVL
+228 
-238 MEGGQAGGL
+238 E
-247 EGLQEVSQSM
+247 
-257 VNRAQAGQDLFDE
+257 RAQAGLPIDSD
-270 DALKEYEEAFAS
+270 DAIQEYIDAGIAAGILGGGIGTVG
-282 GAVVGGTI
+282 GAV
-290 GSAAGLVSPTVDT
+290 SPDAGKRQL
-303 DKVSKELDED
+303 EED
-313 LTKLGEVART
+313 LTNLQQVAGT
-323 RLAYGLEQTEQ
+323 KLAYGLDQIQQ
-334 EVKEVDEILSAPE
+334 EAKEVDEIIAAPE

-361 EDQLVNRAADVV
+361 EDQLVNRAADVL

-393 KSGLSGETQ
+393 KAGLSGETQ

-407 LIKQA
+407 IIKQA

-438 TKMAENALDNV
+438 TKMAEKVLDNI

-529 ASEKIESIP
+529 ASEKIESVP

-546 KAEIGPQLQAAEKR
+546 KSEIGPQLQAAEKR
-560 GETRTIFDGLSKEQ
+560 GETRTILDGLDKEQ
-574 VEKKPEYTQ
+574 VQKKPEYTQ

-630 AITLALGVYDPSL
+630 TITLALGVYDPSL

-656 NHEAVHAIVDM
+656 NHEAVHALVDM

-716 KGRMSAVEEEAIAE
+716 KGRLSAVEEEAIAE
-730 MYRDFTAGRLKNV
+730 MYRDYTAGRLKNV
-743 GTSRPLLKRIGDF
+743 GTSRPLFKRIGDF

-768 FNNVGAIFGGIGA
+768 FNNVGAIFSGIGA

-804 TARQSRIPASLPK
+804 TAKQSAIPIDAVVEEDSVAPENIRMPINTNAPNDQIRAEIEKLTKENVPLVKRLIKRIDEKFGTKSGDNIKDLSKVTQKASRPSILANKPWHDASH
-817 EIRDSINDLSS
+817 IRDSYRFKTVIDDFRDVPAIFDELLKEGISLVKIDTNKLFEPKEWGWRIIAFDMRMPNGQLVEWYLPLRELEAEKKARGHLIFEEWRNKTQQELQDQQAEYFASIAKSYRNYDAAFQAALDRTGISRQEAESS
-828 LFQTNPPRQQID
+828 WRSAESSMLEAARNARR
-840 MHPSISSVVSQMNQR
+840 SSAVGISS
-855 EQTNLRPDYNSE
+855 P
-867 NWHNTRTYL
+867 TRVPT
-876 VNGERVMGTPN
+876 
-887 ALRAFERQAEQ
+887 
-898 LGFVEM
+898 
-904 GLQPKPIPKNREAI
+904 GLMDPSSVRTDDVP
-918 ILVGPP
+918 
-924 ASGKSTIAN
+924 
-933 ELATSKGFA
+933 
-942 IADSDEIKKSL
+942 
-953 PEYEGGIGAAAV
+953 
-965 HEESS
+965 S
-970 DLVSGLY
+970 DL
-977 ELMMSRGTNIM
+977 NI
-988 IPKVG
+988 
-993 DKSKSIVQLIDKLKE
+993 
-1008 KGYKVNLV
+1008 
-1016 NMDVAPEEAY
+1016 
-1026 SRMIGRFVNTGR
+1026 
-1038 IIPIGYFDSIR
+1038 
-1049 DNPTKV
+1049 
-1055 FEKLKQ
+1055 
-1061 DGIADGYAQI
+1061 
-1071 DNNGGVN
+1071 
-1078 EPKSVTKVS
+1078 
-1087 GNNPLVGSRFDPFK
+1087 
-1101 RGTTRVESDNE
+1101 
-1112 INGQSDTARTR
+1112 TAREVPSSTR
-1123 LTDQVESAFG
+1123 AKASSAIDITPSTETSIISDQIESTFG
-1133 DIDRAAS
+1133 DIDTEAL
-1140 GIKTSRVPLTP
+1140 GIKRSKVPLTP

-1190 RNVAPLDII
+1190 RNVPPLDII

-1229 YDSTLKLAKRVLFPV
+1229 YDSTLKLAKRILFPV

-1298 SDSGTFPVKGSGAQG
+1298 SDDGTFPVKGSGAQG

-1332 SNEIEA
+1332 SNDIEA

-1343 MPKKDLNKT
+1343 MPKKDLNRT
-1352 MVDVL
+1352 MVEVL

-1365 PKEFQASGAEE
+1365 PKEFQASAAEE
-1376 ANTMVSV
+1376 ADTMVSV

-1426 YADELVE
+1426 YADELIE
-1433 QNLDTVWNFI
+1433 QNLDKVWNFI
-1443 TEADQPLTDM
+1443 TEVDQPLTDM

-1487 RDHYT
+1487 KDYYN

-1520 RDAATVKSLAAASRP
+1520 RDAATVKQLAAASRP
-1535 SKTAFLRA
+1535 SKTDFLRA

-1552 PTLQEDPRN
+1552 PTLQEDPRS

-1646 GRLAGIIAQR
+1646 GRLAGVISRR
-1656 EGDGSVSG
+1656 EADRSDSG
-1664 SVDAVKPTI
+1664 KVDAVKPTI

-1701 MEDVESSNELPPQK
+1701 MDGVESSNELPPQK
-1715 LSQIPIDPY
+1715 FSQIPIDPY

-1810 GDSVVAYP
+1810 GESVVAYP

-1847 NSGNGPYYVK
+1847 NSGKGPYYVK

-1925 ADLFIQKTQDSF
+1925 ADLFIQKAQDSF

-2000 QVDQL
+2000 QVEQL

-2089 AEDAVRSIV
+2089 AEDAVRAIV

-2111 SSDMK
+2111 SSDMN

-2140 GIYGSGKPSR
+2140 GVYGSGKPSR

-2195 LDLVRSNPQGMSG
+2195 LDLIRSNPQGMSG

-2242 IVKENGE
+2242 IVKEDGK
-2249 EKVLQFYDNNLA
+2249 EKVIQFYDNNLA

-2267 NIWDAGNAATI
+2267 NIWDAGNAAAI

-2353 KIYKEFRS
+2353 KIYKDFRAN
-2361 YGGASAANPMT
+2361 GGASAANPMT

-2760 NSAVSRFEAELRIAP
+2760 NSAISRFEAELRIAP
-2775 QIKKIESARRKIS
+2775 QIRKIESARRKIS

-2812 EQRKIITRQ
+2812 EQRKLITRQ
-2821 GIMIAQGI
+2821 GILIAQGI

>member
-32 INDFLVSK
+32 INDFLLSK
-40 RDQAP
+40 RQQAP
-45 VAVQPPEPEEEDKTA
+45 VAAAAPTPEPTDEDSTAIGRGFRRGIEQIGSLAGTALEYAGAGTGLESVERFGRELEEKSQADLQALIEEEIRTTRQDVEGVGSA
-60 FMRGL
+60 FSFLG
-65 EREPYEN
+65 
-72 QLAQG
+72 
-77 KTKEVLADTFVGKM
+77 
-91 FGLDAEAA
+91 
-99 QEQQKNALAELQ
+99 EL
-111 RLEAEDPSVRY
+111 
-122 DDVNDLS
+122 
-129 SAASFAGEALGSEA
+129 AGEQAPILGTTLAGAGAGAALGSFV
-143 KDTAIQAGA
+143 
-152 TLAGLPFGPVGA
+152 P
-164 GITRAAGVGY
+164 
-174 TTVKALP
+174 
-181 QMFAEAINKQEE
+181 
-193 AGMDTSILR
+193 
-202 AGGATAINAA
+202 
-212 SEFLID
+212 
-218 YFVIGKFIKP
+218 VIGTGI
-228 VDAGRARKVL
+228 
-238 MEGGQAGGL
+238 
-247 EGLQEVSQSM
+247 
-257 VNRAQAGQDLFDE
+257 
-270 DALKEYEEAFAS
+270 
-282 GAVVGGTI
+282 GAVVGGAAASFPLLFGGNI
-290 GSAAGLVSPTVDT
+290 QRQEEQVEAGELDAVNVERALIAAGGQAAIEGIAGRILAFTPFRAGVGNLWARTAKGAGVGVATEVPTEITQQLIERAQAGLPIDSDDAIQEYIDAGIAAGILGGGIGTVGGAVSPDAG
-303 DKVSKELDED
+303 KRQLEED
-313 LTKLGEVART
+313 LTKLGNVART
-323 RLAYGLEQTEQ
+323 KLAYGIDQIQKEA
-334 EVKEVDEILSAPE
+334 KEVDEIIAAPE

-361 EDQLVNRAADVV
+361 EDQLVNRAADIV
-373 LSSMRVEGELKFPK
+373 LSSMRVEGELRFPK

-393 KSGLSGETQ
+393 KAGLSGETQ

-412 RDSLTTQGVISKSQ
+412 RDSLASQGVISVTPRGK
-426 RAKTDRYTVTPP
+426 KVDKYTVTPP
-438 TKMAENALDNV
+438 SKMAENKLNAI
-449 RRDSANVV
+449 RRDSNTAEK
-457 VKANKIAKDI
+457 KASKLAKEI
-467 PQLELDLRYAT
+467 PVLELDFRYAT
-478 QTGKDTRGNA
+478 QMGKDTKGNA
-488 VKAEEVQAALDNKK
+488 VKPEEVKASLDSKK
-502 VQLNKLNA
+502 VQLNKLNE

-515 QQKLVTLPDDYKVQ
+515 QQELVALPDFYKVQ
-529 ASEKIESIP
+529 AATRISAIP
-538 GKVTPEQL
+538 GRVTPEQL
-546 KAEIGPQLQAAEKR
+546 KEEIGPQLQAAEKR
-560 GETRTIFDGLSKEQ
+560 GETRTILDGLDKEQ

-630 AITLALGVYDPSL
+630 TITLALGVYDPSL
-643 SDADYTNSVAEVM
+643 SDADYNNSVSEVM
-656 NHEAVHAIVDM
+656 NHEAVHALVDM

-688 NPEGKKRS
+688 NQEGKKRS

-711 GQKGD
+711 GRKGD
-716 KGRMSAVEEEAIAE
+716 KGRLSAVEEEAIAE
-730 MYRDFTAGRLKNV
+730 MYRDFVAGRLKNI
-743 GTSRPLLKRIGDF
+743 GTSRPLFKRIGDF

-768 FNNVGAIFGGIGA
+768 FNNVGSIFSGIGA

-804 TARQSRIPASLPK
+804 KAKASSIPLPEDFVNK
-817 EIRDSINDLSS
+817 QDIIVNDDQIEATFGPIDLSK
-828 LFQTNPPRQQID
+828 
-840 MHPSISSVVSQMNQR
+840 
-855 EQTNLRPDYNSE
+855 
-867 NWHNTRTYL
+867 
-876 VNGERVMGTPN
+876 
-887 ALRAFERQAEQ
+887 A
-898 LGFVEM
+898 
-904 GLQPKPIPKNREAI
+904 
-918 ILVGPP
+918 
-924 ASGKSTIAN
+924 
-933 ELATSKGFA
+933 
-942 IADSDEIKKSL
+942 
-953 PEYEGGIGAAAV
+953 
-965 HEESS
+965 
-970 DLVSGLY
+970 
-977 ELMMSRGTNIM
+977 
-988 IPKVG
+988 
-993 DKSKSIVQLIDKLKE
+993 
-1008 KGYKVNLV
+1008 
-1016 NMDVAPEEAY
+1016 
-1026 SRMIGRFVNTGR
+1026 
-1038 IIPIGYFDSIR
+1038 
-1049 DNPTKV
+1049 
-1055 FEKLKQ
+1055 
-1061 DGIADGYAQI
+1061 
-1071 DNNGGVN
+1071 
-1078 EPKSVTKVS
+1078 
-1087 GNNPLVGSRFDPFK
+1087 
-1101 RGTTRVESDNE
+1101 
-1112 INGQSDTARTR
+1112 
-1123 LTDQVESAFG
+1123 
-1133 DIDRAAS
+1133 
-1140 GIKTSRVPLTP
+1140 GIKNSSIPLTP

-1156 SILDYLNPKT
+1156 SILDYLNPQT
-1166 GQPQFKKKEGSETL
+1166 GQPQFKKREGSETL

-1190 RNVAPLDII
+1190 RNVPPLDII
-1199 NSERDKQD
+1199 NSESDKQD

-1272 TAITSNGLSVID
+1272 TAITSNGLAVID

-1298 SDSGTFPVKGSGAQG
+1298 SDDGTFPVKGSGAQG

-1332 SNEIEA
+1332 SNDIQA
-1338 LLTMQ
+1338 LLTTQ
-1343 MPKKDLNKT
+1343 IPRKDLNT
-1352 MVDVL
+1352 LMLNVL
-1357 GVDRVKDL
+1357 GANRVKDL

-1376 ANTMVSV
+1376 ADTMVAV

-1416 NRITGNPTVK
+1416 NRITGNPKVK
-1426 YADELVE
+1426 YADELIE
-1433 QNLDTVWNFI
+1433 ENLDKVWSFI
-1443 TEADQPLTDM
+1443 SETDQPLTDM

-1467 STMDKTDIPLIAPEI
+1467 STIDKTDLPLIAPVI

-1487 RDHYT
+1487 KDHYN
-1492 KAYKDTVED
+1492 KAYKDTVEE

-1520 RDAATVKSLAAASRP
+1520 RDAATVKELAAASRP
-1535 SKTAFLRA
+1535 LKTDFLRA
-1543 TETYQKKLI
+1543 AETYQKKLI
-1552 PTLQEDPRN
+1552 PTLQEDPRS

-1575 RQILKDEAGVDI
+1575 RQILKDEANVDI

-1646 GRLAGIIAQR
+1646 GRLAGVISQR
-1656 EGDGSVSG
+1656 EGDGSGSG

-1673 AEGDFFAPRELALE
+1673 AEGDFFAPRRLVLE
-1687 AAPFITEADVDLST
+1687 AEPFITEADVDLST
-1701 MEDVESSNELPPQK
+1701 MEGVESSNELPPQK

-1724 KAIRTPVKR
+1724 KAIRTPVKP

-1759 GSNDQFD
+1759 GNNDQFD

-1781 ELVENSGYKR
+1781 ELIENSGYKR

-1798 TLHRWKSQGYQD
+1798 TLHKWKSQGYQD
-1810 GDSVVAYP
+1810 GESVVAYP

-1847 NSGNGPYYVK
+1847 NSGKGPYYVK

-1900 TDIADWL
+1900 TDIADWV

-1925 ADLFIQKTQDSF
+1925 ADLFIQKYQDSF

-1950 NPQYKIADSMDP
+1950 NPQYRIADSMDP

-1992 KNMNITEQ
+1992 KKMKITSQ
-2000 QVDQL
+2000 QANQL

-2023 FEGTKSKALSAVD
+2023 FEGTKSNALSAVD

-2058 DAGSG
+2058 DSGSG

-2111 SSDMK
+2111 TGDMN

-2140 GIYGSGKPSR
+2140 GIYGSGKPAR

-2190 VGKSM
+2190 VGQSM

-2242 IVKENGE
+2242 IVKEDGK

-2315 VSEFEMDGLRKDTIR
+2315 VSEFEMDGLRKDARR

-2345 KDDSSEWA
+2345 NDDSSEWA
-2353 KIYKEFRS
+2353 KIYKDFRAN
-2361 YGGASAANPMT
+2361 GGASAANPMT
-2372 TLQDQISDLQSTLSD
+2372 TLQDQISDLQSALSD

-2394 LGLMKAKGK
+2394 LGLMKAKGR

-2429 KRGVSKERAAQAARS
+2429 KRNVSKERAAQAARS

-2495 VGFTQDIINSMM
+2495 FGFTQDIINSMM

-2724 VSSRDDVS
+2724 VSSRDDAS
-2732 QYIEVRDQVNRATA
+2732 QYIEVRNQVNRATA

-2760 NSAVSRFEAELRIAP
+2760 NSAISRFEAELRIAP
-2775 QIKKIESARRKIS
+2775 QIRSIESARRKVS

-2794 NDSRLPQDEKDR
+2794 NDSRLPRDEKDR

-2812 EQRKIITRQ
+2812 EQRKLITRQ
-2821 GIMIAQGI
+2821 GILIAQGI

>member
-1 MSVIFVKD
+1 V
-9 PQTGIDYS
+9 
-17 VNISGTEPTENEQQQ
+17 E
-32 INDFLVSK
+32 
-40 RDQAP
+40 
-45 VAVQPPEPEEEDKTA
+45 
-60 FMRGL
+60 
-65 EREPYEN
+65 
-72 QLAQG
+72 
-77 KTKEVLADTFVGKM
+77 
-91 FGLDAEAA
+91 
-99 QEQQKNALAELQ
+99 
-111 RLEAEDPSVRY
+111 
-122 DDVNDLS
+122 
-129 SAASFAGEALGSEA
+129 
-143 KDTAIQAGA
+143 
-152 TLAGLPFGPVGA
+152 
-164 GITRAAGVGY
+164 
-174 TTVKALP
+174 KAL
-181 QMFAEAINKQEE
+181 I
-193 AGMDTSILR
+193 
-202 AGGATAINAA
+202 AA
-212 SEFLID
+212 
-218 YFVIGKFIKP
+218 
-228 VDAGRARKVL
+228 
-238 MEGGQAGGL
+238 GGQAAI
-247 EGLQEVSQSM
+247 EGIAGKILAFTPFRAGTGSLWARTAKGAGAGVATEVPTEITQQLIE
-257 VNRAQAGQDLFDE
+257 RAQAGLPIDSD
-270 DALKEYEEAFAS
+270 DAIQEYIDAGIAAGILGGGIGTVG
-282 GAVVGGTI
+282 GAV
-290 GSAAGLVSPTVDT
+290 SPDAGKRQL
-303 DKVSKELDED
+303 EED
-313 LTKLGEVART
+313 LTKLQEVAGT
-323 RLAYGLEQTEQ
+323 KLSYGLDQIQQ
-334 EVKEVDEILSAPE
+334 EAKEVDDIIAAPE

-361 EDQLVNRAADVV
+361 EDQVVNRAADIV

-393 KSGLSGETQ
+393 KAGLSGETQ

-438 TKMAENALDNV
+438 TKMAEKVLDNI

-488 VKAEEVQAALDNKK
+488 VKAEEVQAALDSKK
-502 VQLNKLNA
+502 VQLNKLNT

-529 ASEKIESIP
+529 ASEKIESVP

-656 NHEAVHAIVDM
+656 NHEAVHALVDM

-716 KGRMSAVEEEAIAE
+716 KGRLSAVEEEAIAE
-730 MYRDFTAGRLKNV
+730 MYRDYTAGRLKNV
-743 GTSRPLLKRIGDF
+743 GTSRPLFKRIGDF

-768 FNNVGAIFGGIGA
+768 FNNVGAIFSGIGA

-804 TARQSRIPASLPK
+804 TAKQSAIPIDAVVEEDSVAPENIRMPINTNAPNDQIRAEIEKLTKENVPLVKRLIKRIDEKFGTKSGDNIKDLSKVTQKASRPSILANKPWHDASH
-817 EIRDSINDLSS
+817 IRDSYRFKTVIDDFRDVPAIFDELLKEGISLVKIDTNKLFEPKEWGWRIIAFDIRMPNGQLVEWYLPLRELEVEKKARGHLIFEEWRNKTQQELQDQQTEYFASIAKSYRNYDAAFQAALDRTGISRQEAESS
-828 LFQTNPPRQQID
+828 WRSAESSMLEAARNARR
-840 MHPSISSVVSQMNQR
+840 SSAVGISS
-855 EQTNLRPDYNSE
+855 P
-867 NWHNTRTYL
+867 TRVPT
-876 VNGERVMGTPN
+876 
-887 ALRAFERQAEQ
+887 
-898 LGFVEM
+898 
-904 GLQPKPIPKNREAI
+904 GLTDP
-918 ILVGPP
+918 
-924 ASGKSTIAN
+924 
-933 ELATSKGFA
+933 
-942 IADSDEIKKSL
+942 
-953 PEYEGGIGAAAV
+953 
-965 HEESS
+965 SS
-970 DLVSGLY
+970 VRTDDVPSGL
-977 ELMMSRGTNIM
+977 NI
-988 IPKVG
+988 
-993 DKSKSIVQLIDKLKE
+993 
-1008 KGYKVNLV
+1008 
-1016 NMDVAPEEAY
+1016 
-1026 SRMIGRFVNTGR
+1026 
-1038 IIPIGYFDSIR
+1038 
-1049 DNPTKV
+1049 
-1055 FEKLKQ
+1055 
-1061 DGIADGYAQI
+1061 
-1071 DNNGGVN
+1071 
-1078 EPKSVTKVS
+1078 
-1087 GNNPLVGSRFDPFK
+1087 
-1101 RGTTRVESDNE
+1101 
-1112 INGQSDTARTR
+1112 TAREVPSSTR
-1123 LTDQVESAFG
+1123 AKASSAIDITPSTETSIISDQIESTFG
-1133 DIDRAAS
+1133 DIDTEAL
-1140 GIKTSRVPLTP
+1140 GIKTSKVPLTP

-1229 YDSTLKLAKRVLFPV
+1229 YDSTLKLAKRILFPV

-1298 SDSGTFPVKGSGAQG
+1298 SDDGTFPVKGSGAQG

-1332 SNEIEA
+1332 SNDIEA

-1343 MPKKDLNKT
+1343 MPKKDLNTT
-1352 MVDVL
+1352 MLNVL
-1357 GVDRVKDL
+1357 GANRVKDL

-1376 ANTMVSV
+1376 ADTMVSV

-1426 YADELVE
+1426 YADELIE
-1433 QNLDTVWNFI
+1433 QNLDKVWNFI
-1443 TEADQPLTDM
+1443 TEVDQPLTDM

-1467 STMDKTDIPLIAPEI
+1467 STMDKTDIPLIAPVI

-1487 RDHYT
+1487 KDHYT

-1520 RDAATVKSLAAASRP
+1520 RDAATVKELAAASRP
-1535 SKTAFLRA
+1535 SKTDFLRA

-1552 PTLQEDPRN
+1552 PTLQEDPRS

-1646 GRLAGIIAQR
+1646 GRLAGIISQR
-1656 EGDGSVSG
+1656 EGDGSGSG

-1701 MEDVESSNELPPQK
+1701 MEGVESSNELPPQK

-1810 GDSVVAYP
+1810 GESVVAYP

-1900 TDIADWL
+1900 TDIADWV

-1925 ADLFIQKTQDSF
+1925 ADLFIQKAQDSF

-2000 QVDQL
+2000 QVEQL

-2089 AEDAVRSIV
+2089 AEDAVRAIV

-2111 SSDMK
+2111 SSDMN

-2140 GIYGSGKPSR
+2140 GVYGSGKPSR

-2195 LDLVRSNPQGMSG
+2195 LDLIRSNPQGMSG

-2242 IVKENGE
+2242 IVKENDGR

-2345 KDDSSEWA
+2345 NDDSSEWA
-2353 KIYKEFRS
+2353 KIYKDFRAN
-2361 YGGASAANPMT
+2361 GGASAANPMT

-2387 ISDASGK
+2387 ISDARGK
-2394 LGLMKAKGK
+2394 AGLMKAKFR
-2403 KLLEFMDNSNLV
+2403 KLGEFMDNSNLV

-2429 KRGVSKERAAQAARS
+2429 KRGVTKERAAQAARS

-2525 LEHNMVFMLPDVMDP
+2525 LEHNMVFMLPEVVDP

-2642 NNTSPTAVGITQAL
+2642 NNTSPTAVAITQAL

-2681 DYITGGAGRFVQR
+2681 DYITGGAGRFAQR
-2694 TAEAPARI
+2694 TLEAPARI

-2760 NSAVSRFEAELRIAP
+2760 NSAISRFEAELRIAP
-2775 QIKKIESARRKIS
+2775 QIRKIESARRKIS

-2812 EQRKIITRQ
+2812 EQRKLITRQ
-2821 GIMIAQGI
+2821 GILIAQGI

>member
-32 INDFLVSK
+32 INDFLLSK
-40 RDQAP
+40 RQQAP
-45 VAVQPPEPEEEDKTA
+45 VAAAAPTPEPTDEDSTALGRGFRRGVEQIQSLAGTALEYAGAGTGLEGVERFGRELEEKSQADLQALMEEEIRTTRQDVE
-60 FMRGL
+60 G
-65 EREPYEN
+65 
-72 QLAQG
+72 
-77 KTKEVLADTFVGKM
+77 VGS
-91 FGLDAEAA
+91 
-99 QEQQKNALAELQ
+99 AL
-111 RLEAEDPSVRY
+111 
-122 DDVNDLS
+122 
-129 SAASFAGEALGSEA
+129 SFAGELAGEQAPILG
-143 KDTAIQAGA
+143 T
-152 TLAGLPFGPVGA
+152 TLAGAGTGAAIGSFFGPLGTAAGTVIGGAAASFPLLFGGNIQRQEEQVEAGELDAVNVEKALIAAGGQAAIEGIAGKILAFTPLRAGA
-164 GITRAAGVGY
+164 GSLWARSAKGAGVG
-174 TTVKALP
+174 V
-181 QMFAEAINKQEE
+181 
-193 AGMDTSILR
+193 
-202 AGGATAINAA
+202 ATEVPTEITQQ
-212 SEFLID
+212 LI
-218 YFVIGKFIKP
+218 
-228 VDAGRARKVL
+228 
-238 MEGGQAGGL
+238 E
-247 EGLQEVSQSM
+247 
-257 VNRAQAGQDLFDE
+257 RAQAGLPIDSD
-270 DALKEYEEAFAS
+270 DAIQEYIDAGIAAGILGGGIGTVG
-282 GAVVGGTI
+282 GAV
-290 GSAAGLVSPTVDT
+290 SPDAGKRQL
-303 DKVSKELDED
+303 EED
-313 LTKLGEVART
+313 LTKLQQVAGT
-323 RLAYGLEQTEQ
+323 KLAYGLDQIQQ
-334 EVKEVDEILSAPE
+334 EAKEVDEIIAAPE

-361 EDQLVNRAADVV
+361 EDQLVNRAADIV

-393 KSGLSGETQ
+393 KAGLSGETQ

-407 LIKQA
+407 IIKQA

-438 TKMAENALDNV
+438 TKMAEKVLDNI

-488 VKAEEVQAALDNKK
+488 VKAEEVQAALDSKK

-529 ASEKIESIP
+529 ASEKIESVP

-560 GETRTIFDGLSKEQ
+560 GETRTILDGLDKEQ

-656 NHEAVHAIVDM
+656 NHEAVHALVDM

-716 KGRMSAVEEEAIAE
+716 KGRLSAVEEEAIAE
-730 MYRDFTAGRLKNV
+730 MYRDYTAGRLKNV
-743 GTSRPLLKRIGDF
+743 GTSRPLFKRIGDF

-768 FNNVGAIFGGIGA
+768 FNNVGAIFSGIGA

-804 TARQSRIPASLPK
+804 TAKQSAIPIDAVVEEDSVAPENIRMPINTNAPNDQIRAEIEKLTKENVPLVKRLIKRIDEKFGTKSGDNIKDLSKVTQKASRPSILANKPWHDASH
-817 EIRDSINDLSS
+817 IRDSYRFKTVIDDFRDVPAIFDELLKEGISLVKIDTNKLFEPKEWGWRIIAFDMRMPNGQLVEWYLPLRELEAEKKARGHLIFEEWRNKTQQELQDQQAEYFASIAKSYRNYDAAFQAALDRTGISRQEAESS
-828 LFQTNPPRQQID
+828 WRSAESSMLEAARNARR
-840 MHPSISSVVSQMNQR
+840 SSAVGISS
-855 EQTNLRPDYNSE
+855 P
-867 NWHNTRTYL
+867 TRVPT
-876 VNGERVMGTPN
+876 
-887 ALRAFERQAEQ
+887 
-898 LGFVEM
+898 
-904 GLQPKPIPKNREAI
+904 GLMDPSSVRTDDVP
-918 ILVGPP
+918 
-924 ASGKSTIAN
+924 
-933 ELATSKGFA
+933 
-942 IADSDEIKKSL
+942 
-953 PEYEGGIGAAAV
+953 
-965 HEESS
+965 S
-970 DLVSGLY
+970 DL
-977 ELMMSRGTNIM
+977 NI
-988 IPKVG
+988 
-993 DKSKSIVQLIDKLKE
+993 
-1008 KGYKVNLV
+1008 
-1016 NMDVAPEEAY
+1016 
-1026 SRMIGRFVNTGR
+1026 
-1038 IIPIGYFDSIR
+1038 
-1049 DNPTKV
+1049 
-1055 FEKLKQ
+1055 
-1061 DGIADGYAQI
+1061 
-1071 DNNGGVN
+1071 
-1078 EPKSVTKVS
+1078 
-1087 GNNPLVGSRFDPFK
+1087 
-1101 RGTTRVESDNE
+1101 
-1112 INGQSDTARTR
+1112 TAREVPSSTR
-1123 LTDQVESAFG
+1123 AKASSAIDITPSTETSIISDQIESTFG
-1133 DIDRAAS
+1133 DIDSEAL
-1140 GIKTSRVPLTP
+1140 GIKTSKVPLTP

-1190 RNVAPLDII
+1190 RNVPPLDII

-1229 YDSTLKLAKRVLFPV
+1229 YDSTLKLAKRILFPV

-1298 SDSGTFPVKGSGAQG
+1298 SDDGTFPVKGSGAQG

-1332 SNEIEA
+1332 SNDIEA

-1343 MPKKDLNKT
+1343 MPKKDLNTT
-1352 MVDVL
+1352 MLNVL
-1357 GVDRVKDL
+1357 GANRVKDL

-1376 ANTMVSV
+1376 ADTMVSV

-1416 NRITGNPTVK
+1416 NRITGNPKVK
-1426 YADELVE
+1426 YADELIE
-1433 QNLDTVWNFI
+1433 QNLDKVWNFI
-1443 TEADQPLTDM
+1443 TEVDQPLTDM

-1467 STMDKTDIPLIAPEI
+1467 STMDKTDIPLIAPVI

-1487 RDHYT
+1487 KDYYT

-1520 RDAATVKSLAAASRP
+1520 RDAATVKELAAASRP
-1535 SKTAFLRA
+1535 SKTDFLRA

-1552 PTLQEDPRN
+1552 PTLQEDPRS

-1575 RQILKDEAGVDI
+1575 RKILKDEAGVDI

-1631 IGDDKIKNSLPATER
+1631 ISDDKIKNSLPATER
-1646 GRLAGIIAQR
+1646 GRLAGVISRR
-1656 EGDGSVSG
+1656 EADRADSG
-1664 SVDAVKPTI
+1664 KVDAVKPTI
-1673 AEGDFFAPRELALE
+1673 AEGDFFAPRKLALE

-1701 MEDVESSNELPPQK
+1701 MEGVESSNELPPQK

-1810 GDSVVAYP
+1810 GESVVAYP

-1847 NSGNGPYYVK
+1847 NSGKGPYYVK

-1881 NTVSGTGLDA
+1881 NAVSGTGLDA

-1900 TDIADWL
+1900 TDIADWV

-1925 ADLFIQKTQDSF
+1925 ADLFIQKAQDSF

-2000 QVDQL
+2000 QVEQL

-2089 AEDAVRSIV
+2089 AEDAVRAIV

-2111 SSDMK
+2111 SSDMN

-2140 GIYGSGKPSR
+2140 GVYGSGKPSR

-2242 IVKENGE
+2242 IVKEDGK

-2345 KDDSSEWA
+2345 KDDSSDWA
-2353 KIYKEFRS
+2353 KKYKEFRA

-2387 ISDASGK
+2387 ISDARGK
-2394 LGLMKAKGK
+2394 AGLMKAKFR
-2403 KLLEFMDNSNLV
+2403 KLGEFMDNSNLV

-2429 KRGVSKERAAQAARS
+2429 SRGVTKERAAQAARS

-2525 LEHNMVFMLPDVMDP
+2525 LEHNMVFMLPEVVDP

-2642 NNTSPTAVGITQAL
+2642 NNTSPSAIAATKFI

-2681 DYITGGAGRFVQR
+2681 DYITGGAGRFAQR
-2694 TAEAPARI
+2694 TLEAPARI

-2760 NSAVSRFEAELRIAP
+2760 NSAISRFEAELRIAP
-2775 QIKKIESARRKIS
+2775 QIRKIESARRKIS

-2812 EQRKIITRQ
+2812 EQRKLITRQ
-2821 GIMIAQGI
+2821 GILIAQGI

>member
-32 INDFLVSK
+32 INDFLLSK
-40 RDQAP
+40 RQQAP
-45 VAVQPPEPEEEDKTA
+45 VAAAAPTPEPTDEDSTAIGRGFRRGIEQIQSLAGTALEYAGAGTGLEGVEQFGRELEEKSQADLQALMEEEIRTTRQDVE
-60 FMRGL
+60 G
-65 EREPYEN
+65 
-72 QLAQG
+72 
-77 KTKEVLADTFVGKM
+77 VGS
-91 FGLDAEAA
+91 
-99 QEQQKNALAELQ
+99 AL
-111 RLEAEDPSVRY
+111 
-122 DDVNDLS
+122 
-129 SAASFAGEALGSEA
+129 SFAGELAGEQAPILG
-143 KDTAIQAGA
+143 T
-152 TLAGLPFGPVGA
+152 TLAGAGTGAAIGSFFGPLGTATGTVIGGAAASFPLLFGGNVQRQEEQVEAGELDAVNVEKALIAAGGQAAIEGIAGKILAFTPLRAGA
-164 GITRAAGVGY
+164 GSLWARSAKGAGVG
-174 TTVKALP
+174 V
-181 QMFAEAINKQEE
+181 
-193 AGMDTSILR
+193 
-202 AGGATAINAA
+202 ATEVPTEITQQ
-212 SEFLID
+212 LI
-218 YFVIGKFIKP
+218 
-228 VDAGRARKVL
+228 
-238 MEGGQAGGL
+238 E
-247 EGLQEVSQSM
+247 
-257 VNRAQAGQDLFDE
+257 RAQAGLPIDSD
-270 DALKEYEEAFAS
+270 DAIQEYIDAGIAAGILGGGIGTVG
-282 GAVVGGTI
+282 GAV
-290 GSAAGLVSPTVDT
+290 SPDAG
-303 DKVSKELDED
+303 KRQLDED
-313 LTKLGEVART
+313 ITKLKEVART
-323 RLAYGLEQTEQ
+323 KLAYGLDQIQQ
-334 EVKEVDEILSAPE
+334 EAKEVDDIIAAPE

-361 EDQLVNRAADVV
+361 EDQVVNRAADIV

-393 KSGLSGETQ
+393 KAGLSGETQ

-438 TKMAENALDNV
+438 TKMAEKVLDNI

-488 VKAEEVQAALDNKK
+488 VKAEEVQAALDSKK

-529 ASEKIESIP
+529 ASEKIESVP

-656 NHEAVHAIVDM
+656 NHEAVHALVDM

-711 GQKGD
+711 GRKGD
-716 KGRMSAVEEEAIAE
+716 KGRLSAVEEEAIAE
-730 MYRDFTAGRLKNV
+730 MYRDYTAGRLKNV
-743 GTSRPLLKRIGDF
+743 GTSRPLFKRIGDF

-768 FNNVGAIFGGIGA
+768 FNNVGAIFSGIGA

-804 TARQSRIPASLPK
+804 TAKQSAIPIDAVVEEDSVAPENIRMPINTNAPNDQIRAEIEKLTKENVPLVKRLIKRIDEKFGTKSGDNIKDLSKVTQKASRPSILANKPWHDASH
-817 EIRDSINDLSS
+817 IRDSYRFKTVIDDFRDVPAIFDELLKEGISLVKIDTNKLFEPKEWGWRIIAFDIRMPNGQLVEWYLPLRELEAEKKARGHLIFEEWRNKTQQELQDQQAEYFASIAKSYRNYDAAFQAALDRTGISRQEAESS
-828 LFQTNPPRQQID
+828 WRSAESSMLEAARNARR
-840 MHPSISSVVSQMNQR
+840 SSAVGISS
-855 EQTNLRPDYNSE
+855 P
-867 NWHNTRTYL
+867 TRLPT
-876 VNGERVMGTPN
+876 
-887 ALRAFERQAEQ
+887 
-898 LGFVEM
+898 
-904 GLQPKPIPKNREAI
+904 GLMDPSSVRTDDVP
-918 ILVGPP
+918 
-924 ASGKSTIAN
+924 
-933 ELATSKGFA
+933 
-942 IADSDEIKKSL
+942 
-953 PEYEGGIGAAAV
+953 
-965 HEESS
+965 S
-970 DLVSGLY
+970 DL
-977 ELMMSRGTNIM
+977 NI
-988 IPKVG
+988 
-993 DKSKSIVQLIDKLKE
+993 
-1008 KGYKVNLV
+1008 
-1016 NMDVAPEEAY
+1016 
-1026 SRMIGRFVNTGR
+1026 
-1038 IIPIGYFDSIR
+1038 
-1049 DNPTKV
+1049 
-1055 FEKLKQ
+1055 
-1061 DGIADGYAQI
+1061 
-1071 DNNGGVN
+1071 
-1078 EPKSVTKVS
+1078 
-1087 GNNPLVGSRFDPFK
+1087 
-1101 RGTTRVESDNE
+1101 
-1112 INGQSDTARTR
+1112 TAREVPSSTR
-1123 LTDQVESAFG
+1123 AKASSAIDITPSTETSIISDQIESTFG
-1133 DIDRAAS
+1133 DIDTEAL
-1140 GIKTSRVPLTP
+1140 GIKRSMVPLTP

-1190 RNVAPLDII
+1190 RNVPPLDII

-1229 YDSTLKLAKRVLFPV
+1229 YDSTLKLAKRILFPV

-1298 SDSGTFPVKGSGAQG
+1298 SDDGTFPVKGSGAQG

-1332 SNEIEA
+1332 SNDIEA

-1343 MPKKDLNKT
+1343 MPKKDLNTT
-1352 MVDVL
+1352 MLNVL
-1357 GVDRVKDL
+1357 GANRVKDL

-1376 ANTMVSV
+1376 ADTMVSV

-1426 YADELVE
+1426 YADELIE
-1433 QNLDTVWNFI
+1433 QNLDKVWNFI
-1443 TEADQPLTDM
+1443 TEVDQPLTDM

-1467 STMDKTDIPLIAPEI
+1467 STMDKTDIPLIAPVI

-1487 RDHYT
+1487 KDYYT

-1520 RDAATVKSLAAASRP
+1520 RDAATVKELAAASRP
-1535 SKTAFLRA
+1535 SKTDFLRA
-1543 TETYQKKLI
+1543 AETYQKKLI
-1552 PTLQEDPRN
+1552 PTLQEDPRS

-1646 GRLAGIIAQR
+1646 GRLAGVISQR
-1656 EGDGSVSG
+1656 EGDGSGSG

-1701 MEDVESSNELPPQK
+1701 MEGVESSNELPPQK

-1810 GDSVVAYP
+1810 GESVVAYP

-1847 NSGNGPYYVK
+1847 NSGKGPYYVK

-1900 TDIADWL
+1900 TDIADWV

-1925 ADLFIQKTQDSF
+1925 ADLFIQKAQDSF

-2000 QVDQL
+2000 QVEQL

-2089 AEDAVRSIV
+2089 AEDAVRAIV

-2111 SSDMK
+2111 SSDMN

-2140 GIYGSGKPSR
+2140 GVYGSGKPAR

-2242 IVKENGE
+2242 IVKEDGK

-2267 NIWDAGNAATI
+2267 NIWDAGNAAAI

-2345 KDDSSEWA
+2345 KDDSSDWA
-2353 KIYKEFRS
+2353 KKYKEFRA

-2429 KRGVSKERAAQAARS
+2429 SRGVTKERAAQAARS

-2525 LEHNMVFMLPDVMDP
+2525 LEHNMVFMLPDVVDP

-2760 NSAVSRFEAELRIAP
+2760 NSAISRFEAELRIAP
-2775 QIKKIESARRKIS
+2775 QIRKIESARRKIS

-2812 EQRKIITRQ
+2812 EQRKMITRQ
-2821 GIMIAQGI
+2821 GILIAQGI

>member
-32 INDFLVSK
+32 INDFLLSK
-40 RDQAP
+40 RQQAP
-45 VAVQPPEPEEEDKTA
+45 VAAAAPTPEPTDEDSTALGRGFRRGIEQIGSLAGTALEYAGAGTGLESVEQFGRELEEKSQADLQALMEEEIRTTRQDVE
-60 FMRGL
+60 G
-65 EREPYEN
+65 
-72 QLAQG
+72 
-77 KTKEVLADTFVGKM
+77 VGS
-91 FGLDAEAA
+91 
-99 QEQQKNALAELQ
+99 AL
-111 RLEAEDPSVRY
+111 
-122 DDVNDLS
+122 
-129 SAASFAGEALGSEA
+129 SFAGELAGEQAPILG
-143 KDTAIQAGA
+143 T
-152 TLAGLPFGPVGA
+152 TLAGAGTGAAIGSFFGPLGTAAGTIIGGAAASFPLLFGGNIQRQEEQVEAGELDAVNVEKALIAAGGQAAIEGIAGKILAFTPLRAGA
-164 GITRAAGVGY
+164 GSLWARSAKGAGVG
-174 TTVKALP
+174 V
-181 QMFAEAINKQEE
+181 
-193 AGMDTSILR
+193 
-202 AGGATAINAA
+202 ATEVPTEITQQ
-212 SEFLID
+212 LI
-218 YFVIGKFIKP
+218 
-228 VDAGRARKVL
+228 
-238 MEGGQAGGL
+238 E
-247 EGLQEVSQSM
+247 
-257 VNRAQAGQDLFDE
+257 RAQAGLPIDSD
-270 DALKEYEEAFAS
+270 DAIQEYIDAGIAAGILGGGIGTVG
-282 GAVVGGTI
+282 GAV
-290 GSAAGLVSPTVDT
+290 SPDAG
-303 DKVSKELDED
+303 KRQLDED
-313 LTKLGEVART
+313 ITKLKEVART
-323 RLAYGLEQTEQ
+323 KLAYGLDQIQQ
-334 EVKEVDEILSAPE
+334 EAKEVDDIIAAPE

-361 EDQLVNRAADVV
+361 EDQVVNRAADIV

-393 KSGLSGETQ
+393 KAGLSGETQ

-438 TKMAENALDNV
+438 TKMAEKVLDNI

-488 VKAEEVQAALDNKK
+488 VKAEEVQAALDSKK
-502 VQLNKLNA
+502 VQLNKLNT

-529 ASEKIESIP
+529 ASEKIESVP

-656 NHEAVHAIVDM
+656 NHEAVHALVDM

-716 KGRMSAVEEEAIAE
+716 KGRLSAVEEEAIAE
-730 MYRDFTAGRLKNV
+730 MYRDYTAGRLKNV
-743 GTSRPLLKRIGDF
+743 GTSRPLFKRIGDF

-768 FNNVGAIFGGIGA
+768 FNNVGAIFSGIGA

-804 TARQSRIPASLPK
+804 TAKQSAIPIDAVVEEDSVAPENIRMPINTNAPNDQIRAEIEKLTKENVPLVKRLIKRIDEKFGTKSGDNIKDLSKVTQKASRPSILANKPWHDASH
-817 EIRDSINDLSS
+817 IRDSYRFKTVIDDFRDVPAIFDELLKEGISLVKIDTNKLFEPKEWGWRIIAFDIRMPNGQLVEWYLPLRELEAEKKARGHLIFEEWRNKTQQELQDQQAEYFASIAKSYRNYDAAFQAALDRTGISRQEAESS
-828 LFQTNPPRQQID
+828 WRSAESSMLEAARNARR
-840 MHPSISSVVSQMNQR
+840 SSAVGISS
-855 EQTNLRPDYNSE
+855 P
-867 NWHNTRTYL
+867 TRVPT
-876 VNGERVMGTPN
+876 
-887 ALRAFERQAEQ
+887 
-898 LGFVEM
+898 
-904 GLQPKPIPKNREAI
+904 GLMDPSSVRTDDVP
-918 ILVGPP
+918 
-924 ASGKSTIAN
+924 
-933 ELATSKGFA
+933 
-942 IADSDEIKKSL
+942 
-953 PEYEGGIGAAAV
+953 
-965 HEESS
+965 S
-970 DLVSGLY
+970 DL
-977 ELMMSRGTNIM
+977 NI
-988 IPKVG
+988 
-993 DKSKSIVQLIDKLKE
+993 
-1008 KGYKVNLV
+1008 
-1016 NMDVAPEEAY
+1016 
-1026 SRMIGRFVNTGR
+1026 
-1038 IIPIGYFDSIR
+1038 
-1049 DNPTKV
+1049 
-1055 FEKLKQ
+1055 
-1061 DGIADGYAQI
+1061 
-1071 DNNGGVN
+1071 
-1078 EPKSVTKVS
+1078 
-1087 GNNPLVGSRFDPFK
+1087 
-1101 RGTTRVESDNE
+1101 
-1112 INGQSDTARTR
+1112 TAREVPSSTR
-1123 LTDQVESAFG
+1123 AKASSAIDITPSTETSIISDQIESTFG
-1133 DIDRAAS
+1133 DIDTEAL
-1140 GIKTSRVPLTP
+1140 GIKRSMVPLTP

-1190 RNVAPLDII
+1190 RNVPPLDII

-1229 YDSTLKLAKRVLFPV
+1229 YDSTLKLAKRILFPV

-1298 SDSGTFPVKGSGAQG
+1298 SDDGTFPVKGSGAQG

-1332 SNEIEA
+1332 SNDIEA

-1343 MPKKDLNKT
+1343 MPKKDLNTT
-1352 MVDVL
+1352 MLNVL
-1357 GVDRVKDL
+1357 GANRVKDL

-1376 ANTMVSV
+1376 ADTMVSV

-1426 YADELVE
+1426 YSDELVE
-1433 QNLDTVWNFI
+1433 QNLDKVWNFI
-1443 TEADQPLTDM
+1443 TEVDQPLTDM

-1467 STMDKTDIPLIAPEI
+1467 STMDKTDIPLIAPVI

-1487 RDHYT
+1487 KDYYT

-1520 RDAATVKSLAAASRP
+1520 RDAATVKELAAASRP
-1535 SKTAFLRA
+1535 SKTDFLRA

-1552 PTLQEDPRN
+1552 PTLQEDPRS

-1646 GRLAGIIAQR
+1646 GRLAGVISQR
-1656 EGDGSVSG
+1656 EGDGSGSG

-1701 MEDVESSNELPPQK
+1701 MEGVESSNELPPQK

-1810 GDSVVAYP
+1810 GESVVAYP

-1847 NSGNGPYYVK
+1847 NSGKGPYYVK

-1900 TDIADWL
+1900 TDIADWV

-1925 ADLFIQKTQDSF
+1925 ADLFIQKAQDSF

-2000 QVDQL
+2000 QVKQL

-2089 AEDAVRSIV
+2089 AEDAVRAIV

-2111 SSDMK
+2111 SSDMN

-2140 GIYGSGKPSR
+2140 GVYGSGKPAR

-2242 IVKENGE
+2242 IVKEDGK

-2345 KDDSSEWA
+2345 KDDSSDWA
-2353 KIYKEFRS
+2353 KKYKEFRA

-2387 ISDASGK
+2387 ISDARGK
-2394 LGLMKAKGK
+2394 AGLMKAKFR
-2403 KLLEFMDNSNLV
+2403 KLGEFMDNSNLV

-2429 KRGVSKERAAQAARS
+2429 KRGVTKERAAQAARS

-2459 NSLYLFYNA
+2459 NAFYLFYNA

-2525 LEHNMVFMLPDVMDP
+2525 LEHNMVFMLPDVVDP

-2577 GASIGRTTLEIF
+2577 GASIVRTTLEIF

-2642 NNTSPTAVGITQAL
+2642 NNTSPIAITIAQSL
-2656 NELTGGTETLSG
+2656 NKLTGGTETLSG

-2673 PNSLEFWF
+2673 PNALEFWF

-2694 TAEAPARI
+2694 TVEAPARI

-2732 QYIEVRDQVNRATA
+2732 QYIEVRNQVNRATA
-2746 EYKKAAQRGDVDRI
+2746 EYKKAAERGDVDRI
-2760 NSAVSRFEAELRIAP
+2760 NSAISRFEAELRIAP
-2775 QIKKIESARRKIS
+2775 QIRKIESARRKIS

-2812 EQRKIITRQ
+2812 EQRKLITRQ
-2821 GIMIAQGI
+2821 GILIAQGI

>member
-40 RDQAP
+40 RNQAP
-45 VAVQPPEPEEEDKTA
+45 VAAAAPTPEPTDEDSTA
-60 FMRGL
+60 IGRGFRRGIEQIGSLAGTALEYAGAGTGL
-65 EREPYEN
+65 ESVEQFGRELEEKS
-72 QLAQG
+72 Q
-77 KTKEVLADTFVGKM
+77 ADLQALMDEEIRTTRQDVEGVGS
-91 FGLDAEAA
+91 
-99 QEQQKNALAELQ
+99 AL
-111 RLEAEDPSVRY
+111 
-122 DDVNDLS
+122 
-129 SAASFAGEALGSEA
+129 SFAGELAGEQAPILG
-143 KDTAIQAGA
+143 T
-152 TLAGLPFGPVGA
+152 TLAGAGTGAAIGSFFGPLG
-164 GITRAAGVGY
+164 TAAGTIVGGAAASFPLLFGGNIQRQEEQ
-174 TTVKALP
+174 VEAGELDAVNVEKAL
-181 QMFAEAINKQEE
+181 I
-193 AGMDTSILR
+193 
-202 AGGATAINAA
+202 AA
-212 SEFLID
+212 
-218 YFVIGKFIKP
+218 
-228 VDAGRARKVL
+228 
-238 MEGGQAGGL
+238 GGQAAI
-247 EGLQEVSQSM
+247 EGIAGKILAFTPFRAGTGSLWARTAKGAGAGVATEVPTEITQQLIE
-257 VNRAQAGQDLFDE
+257 RAQAGLPIDSD
-270 DALKEYEEAFAS
+270 DAIQEYIDAGIAAGILGGGIGTVG
-282 GAVVGGTI
+282 GAV
-290 GSAAGLVSPTVDT
+290 SPDAGKRQL
-303 DKVSKELDED
+303 EED
-313 LTKLGEVART
+313 LTKLQQVAGT
-323 RLAYGLEQTEQ
+323 KLAYGLDQIQQ
-334 EVKEVDEILSAPE
+334 EAKEVDEIIAAPE

-361 EDQLVNRAADVV
+361 EDQLVNRAADVL
-373 LSSMRVEGELKFPK
+373 LSSMRVEGELRFPK

-393 KSGLSGETQ
+393 KAGLSGETQ

-412 RDSLTTQGVISKSQ
+412 RESLTTQGVISKSQ

-438 TKMAENALDNV
+438 TKMAEKVLDNV
-449 RRDSANVV
+449 RRDSSNVV

-488 VKAEEVQAALDNKK
+488 VKAEEVQAALDSKK

-529 ASEKIESIP
+529 ASEKIESVP

-546 KAEIGPQLQAAEKR
+546 KAEIGPQLQAAERR
-560 GETRTIFDGLSKEQ
+560 GEARTIFDGLSKEQ

-656 NHEAVHAIVDM
+656 NHEAVHALVDM

-696 YSYLDRAGRLNGELV
+696 YSYLDRAGKLNGELV

-716 KGRMSAVEEEAIAE
+716 KGRLSAVEEEAIAE
-730 MYRDFTAGRLKNV
+730 MYRDYSAGRLKNV
-743 GTSRPLLKRIGDF
+743 GTSRPLFKRIGDF

-768 FNNVGAIFGGIGA
+768 FNNVGSIFSGIGA

-804 TARQSRIPASLPK
+804 TAKQSAIPIDAVVEEDSVAPENIRMPINTNAPNDQIRAEIESLTKENVPLVKGLIKRIDGKFDTKSGDNIKDLSKVTQKANRPSILANKPWHNASH
-817 EIRDSINDLSS
+817 IRDSYRFKTVIDDFRDVPAIFNELLNEGISLVKIDTNKLFEPKEWGWRIIAFDMRMPNGQLVEWYLPLKELEIEKKERGHLIFEEWRNKTQQELQDQQTEYFASIAKSYRNYDAAFQAALDRTGISRQEAESS
-828 LFQTNPPRQQID
+828 WRSAESSMLEAARNARR
-840 MHPSISSVVSQMNQR
+840 SSAVGISS
-855 EQTNLRPDYNSE
+855 P
-867 NWHNTRTYL
+867 TRVPT
-876 VNGERVMGTPN
+876 
-887 ALRAFERQAEQ
+887 
-898 LGFVEM
+898 
-904 GLQPKPIPKNREAI
+904 GLTDP
-918 ILVGPP
+918 
-924 ASGKSTIAN
+924 
-933 ELATSKGFA
+933 
-942 IADSDEIKKSL
+942 
-953 PEYEGGIGAAAV
+953 
-965 HEESS
+965 SS
-970 DLVSGLY
+970 VRTDDVPSGL
-977 ELMMSRGTNIM
+977 NI
-988 IPKVG
+988 
-993 DKSKSIVQLIDKLKE
+993 
-1008 KGYKVNLV
+1008 
-1016 NMDVAPEEAY
+1016 
-1026 SRMIGRFVNTGR
+1026 
-1038 IIPIGYFDSIR
+1038 
-1049 DNPTKV
+1049 
-1055 FEKLKQ
+1055 
-1061 DGIADGYAQI
+1061 
-1071 DNNGGVN
+1071 
-1078 EPKSVTKVS
+1078 
-1087 GNNPLVGSRFDPFK
+1087 
-1101 RGTTRVESDNE
+1101 
-1112 INGQSDTARTR
+1112 TAREVPSSTR
-1123 LTDQVESAFG
+1123 AKASSAIDITPSTETSIISDQIESTFG
-1133 DIDRAAS
+1133 DIDTEAL
-1140 GIKTSRVPLTP
+1140 GIKTSKVPLTP

-1298 SDSGTFPVKGSGAQG
+1298 SDDGTFPVKGSGAQG

-1332 SNEIEA
+1332 SNDIEA

-1646 GRLAGIIAQR
+1646 GRLAGVISQR
-1656 EGDGSVSG
+1656 EGDGSGSG

-1701 MEDVESSNELPPQK
+1701 MEGVESSNELPPQK
-1715 LSQIPIDPY
+1715 FSQIPIDPY

-1759 GSNDQFD
+1759 GNNDQFD

-1900 TDIADWL
+1900 TDIADWV

-1925 ADLFIQKTQDSF
+1925 ADLFIQKAQDSF

-2089 AEDAVRSIV
+2089 AEDAVRAIV

-2111 SSDMK
+2111 SSDMN

-2129 PLKGHFEVDQE
+2129 PLKGHFEVDQD
-2140 GIYGSGKPSR
+2140 GVYGSGKPSR

-2315 VSEFEMDGLRKDTIR
+2315 VSEFEMDGLRKDTIK

-2345 KDDSSEWA
+2345 NDDSSEWA
-2353 KIYKEFRS
+2353 KVYKDFRAN
-2361 YGGASAANPMT
+2361 GGASAANPMT

-2387 ISDASGK
+2387 ISDARGK
-2394 LGLMKAKGK
+2394 AGLMKAKFR
-2403 KLLEFMDNSNLV
+2403 KLGEFMDNSNLV

-2429 KRGVSKERAAQAARS
+2429 KRGVTKERAAQAARS

-2525 LEHNMVFMLPDVMDP
+2525 LEHNMVFMLPEVVDP

-2642 NNTSPTAVGITQAL
+2642 NNTSPSAIAATKFI

-2681 DYITGGAGRFVQR
+2681 DYITGGAGRFTQR
-2694 TAEAPARI
+2694 TLEAPARI

-2812 EQRKIITRQ
+2812 EQRKLITRQ
-2821 GIMIAQGI
+2821 GILIAQGI

>member
-40 RDQAP
+40 RNQAP

-91 FGLDAEAA
+91 FGLDSEAA
-99 QEQQKNALAELQ
+99 QEQQRNALAELQ
-111 RLEAEDPSVRY
+111 RLEDEDPSVRY

-129 SAASFAGEALGSEA
+129 SAASFAGEVFGSEA
-143 KDTAIQAGA
+143 KDTAIQVGA
-152 TLAGLPFGPVGA
+152 TAVGLPFGPIGA

-202 AGGATAINAA
+202 ATGATAFNAA
-212 SEFLID
+212 SEFAID
-218 YFVIGKFIKP
+218 YFVVGKFIKP
-228 VDAGRARKVL
+228 KDAGRAKKLL
-238 MEGGQAGGL
+238 MEGGQSGGL
-247 EGLQEVSQSM
+247 EGLQEVSQSI
-257 VNRAQAGQDLFDE
+257 VNRAQAGQDLFSE
-270 DALKEYEEAFAS
+270 DALKEYEEALVS
-282 GAVVGGTI
+282 GALVGGAI

-313 LTKLGEVART
+313 IKNLKDVART

-361 EDQLVNRAADVV
+361 EDQVVNRAADIL

-393 KSGLSGETQ
+393 KAGLSGETQ

-438 TKMAENALDNV
+438 TKMAEKVLDNV

-529 ASEKIESIP
+529 ASEKIESVP

-546 KAEIGPQLQAAEKR
+546 KAEIGPQLQAAERR
-560 GETRTIFDGLSKEQ
+560 GEARTIFDGLSKEQ

-643 SDADYTNSVAEVM
+643 SDADYTNSVAEVL
-656 NHEAVHAIVDM
+656 NHEAVHALVDM

-688 NPEGKKRS
+688 NTDGKKRS
-696 YSYLDRAGRLNGELV
+696 YSYLDRAGKLNGELV

-716 KGRMSAVEEEAIAE
+716 KGRLSAVEEEAIAE
-730 MYRDFTAGRLKNV
+730 MYRDYSAGRLKNV
-743 GTSRPLLKRIGDF
+743 GTSRPLFKRIGDF

-768 FNNVGAIFGGIGA
+768 FNNVGSIFSGIGA

-804 TARQSRIPASLPK
+804 TAKQSAIPIDAVVEEDSVAPENIRMPINTNAPNDQIRAEIEKLTKENVPLVKRLIKRIDEKFGTKSGDNIKDLSKVTQKASRPSILANKPWHNASH
-817 EIRDSINDLSS
+817 IRDSYRFKTVIDDFRDVPAIFDELLNEGISLVKIDTNKLFEPKEWGWRIIAFDIRMPNGQLVEWYLPLKELEVEKKARGHLIFEEWRNKTQQELQDQQTEYFASIAKSYRNYDAAFQAALDRTGISRQEAESS
-828 LFQTNPPRQQID
+828 WRSAESSMLEAARNARR
-840 MHPSISSVVSQMNQR
+840 SSAVGISS
-855 EQTNLRPDYNSE
+855 
-867 NWHNTRTYL
+867 
-876 VNGERVMGTPN
+876 
-887 ALRAFERQAEQ
+887 
-898 LGFVEM
+898 
-904 GLQPKPIPKNREAI
+904 
-918 ILVGPP
+918 
-924 ASGKSTIAN
+924 
-933 ELATSKGFA
+933 
-942 IADSDEIKKSL
+942 
-953 PEYEGGIGAAAV
+953 
-965 HEESS
+965 
-970 DLVSGLY
+970 
-977 ELMMSRGTNIM
+977 
-988 IPKVG
+988 
-993 DKSKSIVQLIDKLKE
+993 
-1008 KGYKVNLV
+1008 
-1016 NMDVAPEEAY
+1016 
-1026 SRMIGRFVNTGR
+1026 
-1038 IIPIGYFDSIR
+1038 
-1049 DNPTKV
+1049 PTKV
-1055 FEKLKQ
+1055 PTGLM
-1061 DGIADGYAQI
+1061 D
-1071 DNNGGVN
+1071 
-1078 EPKSVTKVS
+1078 PSSVRTDDV
-1087 GNNPLVGSRFDPFK
+1087 P
-1101 RGTTRVESDNE
+1101 SDLN
-1112 INGQSDTARTR
+1112 ITAREVPSSTR
-1123 LTDQVESAFG
+1123 AKASSAIDITPSTETSIISDQIESTFG
-1133 DIDRAAS
+1133 DIDTEAL
-1140 GIKTSRVPLTP
+1140 GIKRSMVPLTP

-1190 RNVAPLDII
+1190 RNVPPLDII

-1229 YDSTLKLAKRVLFPV
+1229 YDSTLKLAKRILFPV

-1298 SDSGTFPVKGSGAQG
+1298 SDDGTFPVKGSGAQG

-1332 SNEIEA
+1332 SNDIEA

-1343 MPKKDLNKT
+1343 MPKKDLNTT
-1352 MVDVL
+1352 MLNVL
-1357 GVDRVKDL
+1357 GANRVKDL

-1376 ANTMVSV
+1376 ADTMVSV

-1426 YADELVE
+1426 YADELIE
-1433 QNLDTVWNFI
+1433 QNLDKVWNFI
-1443 TEADQPLTDM
+1443 TEVDQPLTDM

-1467 STMDKTDIPLIAPEI
+1467 STMDKTDIPLIAPVI

-1487 RDHYT
+1487 KDYYT

-1520 RDAATVKSLAAASRP
+1520 RDAATVKELAAASRP
-1535 SKTAFLRA
+1535 SKTDFLRA

-1552 PTLQEDPRN
+1552 PTLQEDPRS

-1646 GRLAGIIAQR
+1646 GRLAGVISQR
-1656 EGDGSVSG
+1656 EGDGSGSG

-1673 AEGDFFAPRELALE
+1673 AEGDFFAPRKLALE

-1701 MEDVESSNELPPQK
+1701 MEGVESSNELPPQK

-1724 KAIRTPVKR
+1724 KAIRTPVKP

-1810 GDSVVAYP
+1810 GESVVAYP

-1847 NSGNGPYYVK
+1847 NSGKGPYYVK

-1925 ADLFIQKTQDSF
+1925 ADLFIQKAQDSF

-2000 QVDQL
+2000 QVEQL

-2089 AEDAVRSIV
+2089 AEDAVRAIV

-2111 SSDMK
+2111 SSDMN

-2140 GIYGSGKPSR
+2140 GVYGSGKPAR

-2242 IVKENGE
+2242 IVKEDGK

-2267 NIWDAGNAATI
+2267 NIWDAGNAAAI

-2345 KDDSSEWA
+2345 KDDSSDWA
-2353 KIYKEFRS
+2353 KKYKEFRA

-2429 KRGVSKERAAQAARS
+2429 SRGVTKERAAQAARS

-2525 LEHNMVFMLPDVMDP
+2525 LEHNMVFMLPDVVDP

-2746 EYKKAAQRGDVDRI
+2746 EYKKAAQRGDMDRI
-2760 NSAVSRFEAELRIAP
+2760 NSAISRFEAELRIAP
-2775 QIKKIESARRKIS
+2775 QIRKIESARRKIS

-2812 EQRKIITRQ
+2812 EQRKLITRQ
-2821 GIMIAQGI
+2821 GILIAQGI

>member
-32 INDFLVSK
+32 INDFLLSK
-40 RDQAP
+40 RQQAP
-45 VAVQPPEPEEEDKTA
+45 VAAAAPTPEPTDEDSTALGRGFRRGVEQIQSLAGTALEYAGAGTGLEGVERFGRELEEKSQADLQALMEEEIRTTRQDVE
-60 FMRGL
+60 G
-65 EREPYEN
+65 
-72 QLAQG
+72 
-77 KTKEVLADTFVGKM
+77 VGS
-91 FGLDAEAA
+91 
-99 QEQQKNALAELQ
+99 AL
-111 RLEAEDPSVRY
+111 
-122 DDVNDLS
+122 
-129 SAASFAGEALGSEA
+129 SFAGELAGEQAPILG
-143 KDTAIQAGA
+143 T
-152 TLAGLPFGPVGA
+152 TLAGAGTGAAIGSFFGPLGTAAGTVIGGAAASFPLLFGGNIQRQEEQVEAGELDAVNVEKALIAAGGQAAIEGIAGKILAFTPLRAGA
-164 GITRAAGVGY
+164 GSLWARSAKGAGVG
-174 TTVKALP
+174 V
-181 QMFAEAINKQEE
+181 
-193 AGMDTSILR
+193 
-202 AGGATAINAA
+202 ATEVPTEITQQ
-212 SEFLID
+212 LI
-218 YFVIGKFIKP
+218 
-228 VDAGRARKVL
+228 
-238 MEGGQAGGL
+238 E
-247 EGLQEVSQSM
+247 
-257 VNRAQAGQDLFDE
+257 RAQAGLPIDSD
-270 DALKEYEEAFAS
+270 DAIQEYIDAGIAAGILGGGIGTVG
-282 GAVVGGTI
+282 GAV
-290 GSAAGLVSPTVDT
+290 SPDAGKRQL
-303 DKVSKELDED
+303 EED
-313 LTKLGEVART
+313 LTKLQQVAGT
-323 RLAYGLEQTEQ
+323 KLAYGLDQIQQ
-334 EVKEVDEILSAPE
+334 EAKEVDEIIAAPE

-361 EDQLVNRAADVV
+361 EDQLVNRAADIV

-393 KSGLSGETQ
+393 KAGLSGETQ

-407 LIKQA
+407 IIKQA

-438 TKMAENALDNV
+438 TKMAEKVLDNI

-488 VKAEEVQAALDNKK
+488 VKAEEVQAALDSKK

-529 ASEKIESIP
+529 ASEKIESVP

-560 GETRTIFDGLSKEQ
+560 GETRTILDGLDKEQ

-630 AITLALGVYDPSL
+630 TITLALGVYDPSL

-656 NHEAVHAIVDM
+656 NHEAVHALVDM

-716 KGRMSAVEEEAIAE
+716 KGRLSAVEEEAIAE
-730 MYRDFTAGRLKNV
+730 MYRDYTAGRLKNV
-743 GTSRPLLKRIGDF
+743 GTSRPLFKRIGDF

-768 FNNVGAIFGGIGA
+768 FNNVGAIFSGIGA

-804 TARQSRIPASLPK
+804 TAKQSAIPIDAVVEEDSVAPENIRMPINTNAPNDQIRAEIEKLTKENVPLVKRLIKRIDEKFGTKSGDNIKDLSKVTQKASRPSILANKPWHDASH
-817 EIRDSINDLSS
+817 IRDSYRFKTVIDDFRDVPAIFDELLKEGISLVKIDTNKLFEPKEWGWRIIAFDMRMPNGQLVEWYLPLRELEAEKKARGHLIFEEWRNKTQQELQDQQAEYFASIAKSYRNYDAAFQAALDRTGISRQEAESS
-828 LFQTNPPRQQID
+828 WRSAESSMLEAARNARR
-840 MHPSISSVVSQMNQR
+840 SSAVGISS
-855 EQTNLRPDYNSE
+855 P
-867 NWHNTRTYL
+867 TRLPT
-876 VNGERVMGTPN
+876 
-887 ALRAFERQAEQ
+887 
-898 LGFVEM
+898 
-904 GLQPKPIPKNREAI
+904 GLMDPSSVRTDDVP
-918 ILVGPP
+918 
-924 ASGKSTIAN
+924 
-933 ELATSKGFA
+933 
-942 IADSDEIKKSL
+942 
-953 PEYEGGIGAAAV
+953 
-965 HEESS
+965 S
-970 DLVSGLY
+970 DL
-977 ELMMSRGTNIM
+977 NI
-988 IPKVG
+988 
-993 DKSKSIVQLIDKLKE
+993 
-1008 KGYKVNLV
+1008 
-1016 NMDVAPEEAY
+1016 
-1026 SRMIGRFVNTGR
+1026 
-1038 IIPIGYFDSIR
+1038 
-1049 DNPTKV
+1049 
-1055 FEKLKQ
+1055 
-1061 DGIADGYAQI
+1061 
-1071 DNNGGVN
+1071 
-1078 EPKSVTKVS
+1078 
-1087 GNNPLVGSRFDPFK
+1087 
-1101 RGTTRVESDNE
+1101 
-1112 INGQSDTARTR
+1112 TAREVPSSTR
-1123 LTDQVESAFG
+1123 AKASSAIDITPSTETSIISDQIESTFG
-1133 DIDRAAS
+1133 DIDTEAL
-1140 GIKTSRVPLTP
+1140 GIKRSMVPLTP

-1190 RNVAPLDII
+1190 RNVPPLDII

-1229 YDSTLKLAKRVLFPV
+1229 YDSTLKLAKRILFPV

-1298 SDSGTFPVKGSGAQG
+1298 SDDGTFPVKGSGAQG

-1332 SNEIEA
+1332 SNDIEA

-1343 MPKKDLNKT
+1343 MPKKDLNTT
-1352 MVDVL
+1352 MLNVL
-1357 GVDRVKDL
+1357 GANRVKDL

-1376 ANTMVSV
+1376 ADTMVSV

-1416 NRITGNPTVK
+1416 NRITGNPKVK
-1426 YADELVE
+1426 YADELIE
-1433 QNLDTVWNFI
+1433 QNLDKVWNFI
-1443 TEADQPLTDM
+1443 TEVDQPLTDM

-1467 STMDKTDIPLIAPEI
+1467 STMDKTDIPLIAPVI

-1487 RDHYT
+1487 KDYYT

-1520 RDAATVKSLAAASRP
+1520 RDAATVKELAAASRP
-1535 SKTAFLRA
+1535 SKTDFLRA

-1552 PTLQEDPRN
+1552 PTLQEDPRS

-1575 RQILKDEAGVDI
+1575 RKILKDEAGVDI

-1631 IGDDKIKNSLPATER
+1631 ISDDKIKNSLPATER
-1646 GRLAGIIAQR
+1646 GRLAGVISRR
-1656 EGDGSVSG
+1656 EADRADSG
-1664 SVDAVKPTI
+1664 KVDAVKPTI
-1673 AEGDFFAPRELALE
+1673 AEGDFFAPRKLALE

-1701 MEDVESSNELPPQK
+1701 MEGVESSNELPPQK

-1810 GDSVVAYP
+1810 GESVVAYP

-1847 NSGNGPYYVK
+1847 NSGKGPYYVK

-1881 NTVSGTGLDA
+1881 NAVSGTGLDA

-1900 TDIADWL
+1900 TDIADWV

-1925 ADLFIQKTQDSF
+1925 ADLFIQKAQDSF

-2000 QVDQL
+2000 QVEQL

-2089 AEDAVRSIV
+2089 AEDAVRAIV

-2111 SSDMK
+2111 SSDMN

-2140 GIYGSGKPSR
+2140 GVYGSGKPSR

-2242 IVKENGE
+2242 IVKEDGK

-2345 KDDSSEWA
+2345 KDDSSDWA
-2353 KIYKEFRS
+2353 KKYKEFRA

-2387 ISDASGK
+2387 ISDARGK
-2394 LGLMKAKGK
+2394 AGLMKAKFR
-2403 KLLEFMDNSNLV
+2403 KLGEFMDNSNLV

-2429 KRGVSKERAAQAARS
+2429 SRGVTKERAAQAARS

-2525 LEHNMVFMLPDVMDP
+2525 LEHNMVFMLPEVVDP

-2642 NNTSPTAVGITQAL
+2642 NNTSPSAIAATKFI

-2681 DYITGGAGRFVQR
+2681 DYITGGAGRFAQR
-2694 TAEAPARI
+2694 TLEAPARI

-2760 NSAVSRFEAELRIAP
+2760 NSAISRFEAELRIAP
-2775 QIKKIESARRKIS
+2775 QIRKIESARRKIS

-2812 EQRKIITRQ
+2812 EQRKLITRQ
-2821 GIMIAQGI
+2821 GILIAQGI

>member
-32 INDFLVSK
+32 INDFIVSK
-40 RDQAP
+40 RNQAP
-45 VAVQPPEPEEEDKTA
+45 VAAAAPTPEPTDEDSTA
-60 FMRGL
+60 IGRGFRRGIEQIGSLAGTALEYAGAGTGL
-65 EREPYEN
+65 EGVEQFGRELEEKS
-72 QLAQG
+72 Q
-77 KTKEVLADTFVGKM
+77 ADLQALMDEEIRTTRQDVEGVGS
-91 FGLDAEAA
+91 
-99 QEQQKNALAELQ
+99 AL
-111 RLEAEDPSVRY
+111 
-122 DDVNDLS
+122 
-129 SAASFAGEALGSEA
+129 SFAGELAGEQAPILG
-143 KDTAIQAGA
+143 T
-152 TLAGLPFGPVGA
+152 TLAGAGTGAAIGSFLGPLG
-164 GITRAAGVGY
+164 TAAG
-174 TTVKALP
+174 TVIGGAAASFPLLFGGNIQRQEEQVEAGELDAVNVEKAL
-181 QMFAEAINKQEE
+181 I
-193 AGMDTSILR
+193 
-202 AGGATAINAA
+202 AA
-212 SEFLID
+212 
-218 YFVIGKFIKP
+218 
-228 VDAGRARKVL
+228 
-238 MEGGQAGGL
+238 GGQAAI
-247 EGLQEVSQSM
+247 EGIAGKILAFTPFRAGTGSLWARTAKGAGAGVATEVPTEITQQLIE
-257 VNRAQAGQDLFDE
+257 RAQAGLPIDSD
-270 DALKEYEEAFAS
+270 DAIQEYIDAGIAAGILGGGIGTVG
-282 GAVVGGTI
+282 GAV
-290 GSAAGLVSPTVDT
+290 SPDAGKRQL
-303 DKVSKELDED
+303 EED
-313 LTKLGEVART
+313 LTKLQQVAGT
-323 RLAYGLEQTEQ
+323 KLAYGLDQIQQ
-334 EVKEVDEILSAPE
+334 EAKEVDEILSEPEPIVAPD

-361 EDQLVNRAADVV
+361 EDQVVNRAADIL

-393 KSGLSGETQ
+393 KAGLSGETQ

-412 RDSLTTQGVISKSQ
+412 RDSLAAQGVISVTPRGK
-426 RAKTDRYTVTPP
+426 KIDRYSVTPP
-438 TKMAENALDNV
+438 SKMAENKLNAI
-449 RRDSANVV
+449 RRDSETA
-457 VKANKIAKDI
+457 AKYASKLAKEI
-467 PQLELDLRYAT
+467 PVLELDFRYAT
-478 QTGKDTRGNA
+478 QMGKDTKGNA
-488 VKAEEVQAALDNKK
+488 VKPEEVKASLDSKK
-502 VQLNKLNA
+502 VQLNKLND

-515 QQKLVTLPDDYKVQ
+515 QRELVALPDFYKVQ
-529 ASEKIESIP
+529 AATRISAIP
-538 GKVTPEQL
+538 GRVTPEQL
-546 KAEIGPQLQAAEKR
+546 KEEIGPQLQAAEKR
-560 GETRTIFDGLSKEQ
+560 GETRTILDGLDKEQ

-643 SDADYTNSVAEVM
+643 SDADYTNSVAEVL
-656 NHEAVHAIVDM
+656 NHEAVHALVDM

-716 KGRMSAVEEEAIAE
+716 KGRLSAVEEEAIAE
-730 MYRDFTAGRLKNV
+730 MYRDYSAGRLKNV
-743 GTSRPLLKRIGDF
+743 GTSRPLFKRIGDF

-768 FNNVGAIFGGIGA
+768 FNNVGSIFSGIGA

-804 TARQSRIPASLPK
+804 TAKQSAIPIDAVVEEDSVAPENIRMPINTNAPNDQIRAEIESLTKENVPLVKGLIKRIDGKFDTKSGDNIKDLSKVTQKANRPSILANKPWHNASH
-817 EIRDSINDLSS
+817 IRDSYRFKTVIDDFRDVPAIFDELLNEGISLVKIDTNKLFEPKEWGWRIIAFDIRMPNGQLVEWYLPLKELEIEKKERGHLIFEEWRNKTQQELQDQQTEYFASIAKSYRNYDAAFQAALDRTGISRQEAESS
-828 LFQTNPPRQQID
+828 WRSAESSMLEAARNARR
-840 MHPSISSVVSQMNQR
+840 SSAVGISS
-855 EQTNLRPDYNSE
+855 P
-867 NWHNTRTYL
+867 TRVPT
-876 VNGERVMGTPN
+876 
-887 ALRAFERQAEQ
+887 
-898 LGFVEM
+898 
-904 GLQPKPIPKNREAI
+904 GLTDP
-918 ILVGPP
+918 
-924 ASGKSTIAN
+924 
-933 ELATSKGFA
+933 
-942 IADSDEIKKSL
+942 
-953 PEYEGGIGAAAV
+953 
-965 HEESS
+965 SS
-970 DLVSGLY
+970 VRTDDVPSGL
-977 ELMMSRGTNIM
+977 NI
-988 IPKVG
+988 
-993 DKSKSIVQLIDKLKE
+993 
-1008 KGYKVNLV
+1008 
-1016 NMDVAPEEAY
+1016 
-1026 SRMIGRFVNTGR
+1026 
-1038 IIPIGYFDSIR
+1038 
-1049 DNPTKV
+1049 
-1055 FEKLKQ
+1055 
-1061 DGIADGYAQI
+1061 
-1071 DNNGGVN
+1071 
-1078 EPKSVTKVS
+1078 
-1087 GNNPLVGSRFDPFK
+1087 
-1101 RGTTRVESDNE
+1101 
-1112 INGQSDTARTR
+1112 TAREVPSSTR
-1123 LTDQVESAFG
+1123 AKASSAIDITPSTETSIISDQIESTFG
-1133 DIDRAAS
+1133 DIDTEAL

-1298 SDSGTFPVKGSGAQG
+1298 SDDGIFPVKGSGAQG

-1332 SNEIEA
+1332 SGDINN
-1338 LLTMQ
+1338 LLNMQ
-1343 MPKKDLNKT
+1343 LPRKELNRLMADT
-1352 MVDVL
+1352 L
-1357 GVDRVKDL
+1357 GVEKIKDL
-1365 PKEFQASGAEE
+1365 PKEFKSSGAELGD
-1376 ANTMVSV
+1376 TMVAV

-1426 YADELVE
+1426 YADELIE
-1433 QNLDTVWNFI
+1433 KNLDKVWNFI

-1467 STMDKTDIPLIAPEI
+1467 STMDKTDIPLVVDEI
-1482 GKIWN
+1482 GTIWN
-1487 RDHYT
+1487 RDYYT
-1492 KAYKDTVED
+1492 KAYNDKVEE
-1501 LLTSGQYEFS
+1501 LLTSGQYEFT
-1511 LNKSKTPVG
+1511 LNDSKTPEG
-1520 RDAATVKSLAAASRP
+1520 RDAATVKALAADARP
-1535 SKTAFLRA
+1535 SKTDFLRA
-1543 TETYQKKLI
+1543 SETYQKKLI
-1552 PTLQEDPRN
+1552 PALQEDPRN
-1561 AQDRTAMREVANRA
+1561 AQDRAAMREVANRA
-1575 RQILKDEAGVDI
+1575 RQILKDEANVDI

-1646 GRLAGIIAQR
+1646 GRLAGIISQR
-1656 EGDGSVSG
+1656 EGDGSGSG

-1701 MEDVESSNELPPQK
+1701 MEGVESSNELPPQK

-1759 GSNDQFD
+1759 GNNDQFD

-1847 NSGNGPYYVK
+1847 NSGKGPYYVK

-1900 TDIADWL
+1900 TDIADWV

-1925 ADLFIQKTQDSF
+1925 ADLFIQKAQDSF

-2089 AEDAVRSIV
+2089 AEDAVRAIV
-2098 DDTNAVRVAAGLQ
+2098 DDTNAIRVAAGLQ
-2111 SSDMK
+2111 SSDMN

-2140 GIYGSGKPSR
+2140 GVYGSGKPAR

-2190 VGKSM
+2190 VGQSM
-2195 LDLVRSNPQGMSG
+2195 LNLVRSNPQGMSG

-2242 IVKENGE
+2242 IVKEDGK

-2353 KIYKEFRS
+2353 KIYKDFRAN
-2361 YGGASAANPMT
+2361 GGASAANPMT

-2387 ISDASGK
+2387 ISDARGK
-2394 LGLMKAKGK
+2394 AGLMKAKFK
-2403 KLLEFMDNSNLV
+2403 KLGEFMDNSNLV

-2429 KRGVSKERAAQAARS
+2429 KRGVTKERAAQAARS

-2525 LEHNMVFMLPDVMDP
+2525 LEHNMVFMLPEVVDP

-2642 NNTSPTAVGITQAL
+2642 NNTSPSAIAATKFI

-2812 EQRKIITRQ
+2812 EQRKLITRQ
-2821 GIMIAQGI
+2821 GILIAQGI

>member
-32 INDFLVSK
+32 INDFLLSK
-40 RDQAP
+40 RQQAP
-45 VAVQPPEPEEEDKTA
+45 VAAAAPTPEPTDEDSTALGRGFRRGVEQIQSLAGTALEYAGAGTGLEGVEQFGRELEEKSQADLQALMEEEIRTTRQDVE
-60 FMRGL
+60 G
-65 EREPYEN
+65 
-72 QLAQG
+72 
-77 KTKEVLADTFVGKM
+77 VGS
-91 FGLDAEAA
+91 
-99 QEQQKNALAELQ
+99 AL
-111 RLEAEDPSVRY
+111 
-122 DDVNDLS
+122 
-129 SAASFAGEALGSEA
+129 SFAGELAGEQAPILG
-143 KDTAIQAGA
+143 T
-152 TLAGLPFGPVGA
+152 TLAGAGTGAAIGSFFGPLGTAAGTVIGGAAASFPLLFGGNIQRQEEQVEAGELDAVNVEKALIAAGGQAAIEGIAGKILAFTPLRAGA
-164 GITRAAGVGY
+164 GSLWARSAKGAGVG
-174 TTVKALP
+174 V
-181 QMFAEAINKQEE
+181 
-193 AGMDTSILR
+193 
-202 AGGATAINAA
+202 ATEVPTEITQQ
-212 SEFLID
+212 LI
-218 YFVIGKFIKP
+218 
-228 VDAGRARKVL
+228 
-238 MEGGQAGGL
+238 E
-247 EGLQEVSQSM
+247 
-257 VNRAQAGQDLFDE
+257 RAQAGLPIDSD
-270 DALKEYEEAFAS
+270 DAIQEYIDAGIAAGILGGGIGTVG
-282 GAVVGGTI
+282 GAV
-290 GSAAGLVSPTVDT
+290 SPDAGKRQL
-303 DKVSKELDED
+303 EED
-313 LTKLGEVART
+313 LTKLQQVAGT
-323 RLAYGLEQTEQ
+323 KLAYGLDQIQQ
-334 EVKEVDEILSAPE
+334 EAKEVDEIIAAPE

-361 EDQLVNRAADVV
+361 EDQLVNRAADIV

-393 KSGLSGETQ
+393 KAGLSGETQ

-407 LIKQA
+407 IIKQA

-438 TKMAENALDNV
+438 TKMAEKVLDNI

-488 VKAEEVQAALDNKK
+488 VKAEEVQAALDSKK

-529 ASEKIESIP
+529 ASEKIESVP

-560 GETRTIFDGLSKEQ
+560 GETRTILDGLDKEQ

-656 NHEAVHAIVDM
+656 NHEAVHALVDM

-716 KGRMSAVEEEAIAE
+716 KGRLSAVEEEAIAE
-730 MYRDFTAGRLKNV
+730 MYRDYTAGRLKNV
-743 GTSRPLLKRIGDF
+743 GTSRPLFKRIGDF

-768 FNNVGAIFGGIGA
+768 FNNVGAIFSGIGA

-804 TARQSRIPASLPK
+804 TAKQSAIPIDAVVEEDSVAPENIRMPINTNAPNDQIRAEIEKLTKENVPLVKRLIKRIDEKFGTKSGDNIKDLSKVTQKASRPSILANKPWHDASH
-817 EIRDSINDLSS
+817 IRDSYRFKTVIDDFRDVPAIFDELLKEGISLVKIDTNKLFEPKEWGWRIIAFDMRMPNGQLVEWYLPLRELEAEKKARGHLIFEEWRNKTQQELQDQQTEYFTSIAKSYRNYDAAFQAALDRTGISRQEAESS
-828 LFQTNPPRQQID
+828 WRSAESSMLEAARNARR
-840 MHPSISSVVSQMNQR
+840 SSAVGISS
-855 EQTNLRPDYNSE
+855 P
-867 NWHNTRTYL
+867 TRLPT
-876 VNGERVMGTPN
+876 
-887 ALRAFERQAEQ
+887 
-898 LGFVEM
+898 
-904 GLQPKPIPKNREAI
+904 GLMDPSSVRTDDVP
-918 ILVGPP
+918 
-924 ASGKSTIAN
+924 
-933 ELATSKGFA
+933 
-942 IADSDEIKKSL
+942 
-953 PEYEGGIGAAAV
+953 
-965 HEESS
+965 S
-970 DLVSGLY
+970 DL
-977 ELMMSRGTNIM
+977 NI
-988 IPKVG
+988 
-993 DKSKSIVQLIDKLKE
+993 
-1008 KGYKVNLV
+1008 
-1016 NMDVAPEEAY
+1016 
-1026 SRMIGRFVNTGR
+1026 
-1038 IIPIGYFDSIR
+1038 
-1049 DNPTKV
+1049 
-1055 FEKLKQ
+1055 
-1061 DGIADGYAQI
+1061 
-1071 DNNGGVN
+1071 
-1078 EPKSVTKVS
+1078 
-1087 GNNPLVGSRFDPFK
+1087 
-1101 RGTTRVESDNE
+1101 
-1112 INGQSDTARTR
+1112 TAREVPSSTR
-1123 LTDQVESAFG
+1123 AKASSAIDITPSTETSIISDQIESTFG
-1133 DIDRAAS
+1133 DIDTEAL
-1140 GIKTSRVPLTP
+1140 GIKRSKVPLTP

-1190 RNVAPLDII
+1190 RNVPPLDII

-1229 YDSTLKLAKRVLFPV
+1229 YDSTLKLAKRILFPV

-1298 SDSGTFPVKGSGAQG
+1298 SDDGTFPVKGSGAQG

-1332 SNEIEA
+1332 SNDIEA

-1343 MPKKDLNKT
+1343 MPKKDLNTT
-1352 MVDVL
+1352 MLNVL
-1357 GVDRVKDL
+1357 GANRVKDL

-1376 ANTMVSV
+1376 ADTMVSV

-1416 NRITGNPTVK
+1416 NRITGNPKVK
-1426 YADELVE
+1426 YADELIE
-1433 QNLDTVWNFI
+1433 QNLDKVWNFI
-1443 TEADQPLTDM
+1443 TEVDQPLTDM

-1467 STMDKTDIPLIAPEI
+1467 STMDKTDIPLIAPVI

-1487 RDHYT
+1487 KDYYT

-1520 RDAATVKSLAAASRP
+1520 RDAATVKELAAASRP
-1535 SKTAFLRA
+1535 SKTDFLRA

-1552 PTLQEDPRN
+1552 PTLQEDPRS

-1575 RQILKDEAGVDI
+1575 RKILKDEAGVDI

-1631 IGDDKIKNSLPATER
+1631 ISDDKIKNSLPATER
-1646 GRLAGIIAQR
+1646 GRLAGVISRR
-1656 EGDGSVSG
+1656 EADRADSG
-1664 SVDAVKPTI
+1664 KVDAVKPTI
-1673 AEGDFFAPRELALE
+1673 AEGDFFAPRKLALE

-1701 MEDVESSNELPPQK
+1701 MEGVESSNELPPQK

-1810 GDSVVAYP
+1810 GESVVAYP

-1847 NSGNGPYYVK
+1847 NSGKGPYYVK

-1881 NTVSGTGLDA
+1881 NAVSGTGLDA

-1900 TDIADWL
+1900 TDIADWV

-1925 ADLFIQKTQDSF
+1925 ADLFIQKAQDSF

-2000 QVDQL
+2000 QVEQL

-2043 AKERNAYIRTVDPTN
+2043 AKERNAYMRTVDPTN

-2089 AEDAVRSIV
+2089 AEDAVRAIV

-2111 SSDMK
+2111 SSDMN

-2140 GIYGSGKPSR
+2140 GVYGSGKPSR

-2242 IVKENGE
+2242 IVKEDGK

-2345 KDDSSEWA
+2345 KDDSSDWA
-2353 KIYKEFRS
+2353 KKYKEFRA

-2387 ISDASGK
+2387 ISDARGK
-2394 LGLMKAKGK
+2394 AGLMKAKFR
-2403 KLLEFMDNSNLV
+2403 KLGEFMDNSNLV

-2429 KRGVSKERAAQAARS
+2429 KRGVTKERAAQAARS

-2525 LEHNMVFMLPDVMDP
+2525 LEHNMVFMLPEVVDP

-2642 NNTSPTAVGITQAL
+2642 NNTSPSAIAATKFI

-2681 DYITGGAGRFVQR
+2681 DYITGGAGRFAQR
-2694 TAEAPARI
+2694 TLEAPARI

-2760 NSAVSRFEAELRIAP
+2760 NSAISRFEAELRIAP
-2775 QIKKIESARRKIS
+2775 QIRKIESARRKIS

-2812 EQRKIITRQ
+2812 EQRKLITRQ
-2821 GIMIAQGI
+2821 GILIAQGI

>member
-32 INDFLVSK
+32 INDFLLSK
-40 RDQAP
+40 RQQAP
-45 VAVQPPEPEEEDKTA
+45 VAAAAPTPEPTDEDSTALGRGFRRGIEQIGSLAGTALEYAGAGTGLEGVEQFGRELEEKSQADLQALMEEEIRTTRQDVE
-60 FMRGL
+60 G
-65 EREPYEN
+65 
-72 QLAQG
+72 
-77 KTKEVLADTFVGKM
+77 VGS
-91 FGLDAEAA
+91 
-99 QEQQKNALAELQ
+99 AL
-111 RLEAEDPSVRY
+111 
-122 DDVNDLS
+122 
-129 SAASFAGEALGSEA
+129 SFAGELAGEQAPILG
-143 KDTAIQAGA
+143 T
-152 TLAGLPFGPVGA
+152 TLAGAGTGAAIGSFFGPLGTAAGTVIGGAAASFPLLFGGNIQRQEEQVEAGELDAVNVEKALIAAGGQAAIEGIAGKILAFTPLRAGA
-164 GITRAAGVGY
+164 GSLWARSAKGAGVG
-174 TTVKALP
+174 V
-181 QMFAEAINKQEE
+181 
-193 AGMDTSILR
+193 
-202 AGGATAINAA
+202 ATEVPTEITQQ
-212 SEFLID
+212 LI
-218 YFVIGKFIKP
+218 
-228 VDAGRARKVL
+228 
-238 MEGGQAGGL
+238 E
-247 EGLQEVSQSM
+247 
-257 VNRAQAGQDLFDE
+257 RAQAGLPIDSD
-270 DALKEYEEAFAS
+270 DAIQEYIDAGIAAGILGGGIGTVG
-282 GAVVGGTI
+282 GAV
-290 GSAAGLVSPTVDT
+290 SPDAGKRQL
-303 DKVSKELDED
+303 EED
-313 LTKLGEVART
+313 LTKLQQVAGT
-323 RLAYGLEQTEQ
+323 KLAYGLDQIQQ
-334 EVKEVDEILSAPE
+334 EAKEVDEIIAAPE

-361 EDQLVNRAADVV
+361 EDQVVNRAADIV

-393 KSGLSGETQ
+393 KAGLSGETQ

-438 TKMAENALDNV
+438 TKMAEKVLDNI

-529 ASEKIESIP
+529 ASEKIESVP

-560 GETRTIFDGLSKEQ
+560 GETRTILDGLDKEQ

-630 AITLALGVYDPSL
+630 TITLALGVYDPSL

-656 NHEAVHAIVDM
+656 NHEAVHALVDM

-716 KGRMSAVEEEAIAE
+716 KGRLSAVEEEAIAE
-730 MYRDFTAGRLKNV
+730 MYRDYTAGRLKNV
-743 GTSRPLLKRIGDF
+743 GTSRPLFKRIGDF

-768 FNNVGAIFGGIGA
+768 FNNVGAIFSGIGA

-804 TARQSRIPASLPK
+804 TAKQSAIPIDAVVEEDSVAPENIRMPINTNAPNDQIRAEIEKLTKENVPLVKRLIKRIDEKFGTKSGDNIKDLSKVTQKASRPSILANKPWHDASH
-817 EIRDSINDLSS
+817 IRDSYRFKTVIDDFRDVPAIFDELLKEGISLVKIDTNKLFEPKEWGWRIIAFDMRMPNGQLVEWYLPLRELEAEKKARGHLIFEEWRNKTQQELQDQQAEYFASIAKSYRNYDAAFQAALDRTGISRQEAESS
-828 LFQTNPPRQQID
+828 WRSAESSMLEAARNARR
-840 MHPSISSVVSQMNQR
+840 SSALGISS
-855 EQTNLRPDYNSE
+855 P
-867 NWHNTRTYL
+867 TRLPT
-876 VNGERVMGTPN
+876 
-887 ALRAFERQAEQ
+887 
-898 LGFVEM
+898 
-904 GLQPKPIPKNREAI
+904 GLMDPSSVRTDDVP
-918 ILVGPP
+918 
-924 ASGKSTIAN
+924 
-933 ELATSKGFA
+933 
-942 IADSDEIKKSL
+942 
-953 PEYEGGIGAAAV
+953 
-965 HEESS
+965 S
-970 DLVSGLY
+970 DL
-977 ELMMSRGTNIM
+977 NI
-988 IPKVG
+988 
-993 DKSKSIVQLIDKLKE
+993 
-1008 KGYKVNLV
+1008 
-1016 NMDVAPEEAY
+1016 
-1026 SRMIGRFVNTGR
+1026 
-1038 IIPIGYFDSIR
+1038 
-1049 DNPTKV
+1049 
-1055 FEKLKQ
+1055 
-1061 DGIADGYAQI
+1061 
-1071 DNNGGVN
+1071 
-1078 EPKSVTKVS
+1078 
-1087 GNNPLVGSRFDPFK
+1087 
-1101 RGTTRVESDNE
+1101 
-1112 INGQSDTARTR
+1112 TAREVPSSTR
-1123 LTDQVESAFG
+1123 AKASSAIDITPSTETSIISDQIESTFG
-1133 DIDRAAS
+1133 DIDTEAL
-1140 GIKTSRVPLTP
+1140 GIKRSMVPLTP

-1190 RNVAPLDII
+1190 RNVPPLDII

-1229 YDSTLKLAKRVLFPV
+1229 YDSTLKLAKRILFPV

-1298 SDSGTFPVKGSGAQG
+1298 SDDGTFPVKGSGAQG

-1332 SNEIEA
+1332 SNDIEA

-1343 MPKKDLNKT
+1343 MPKKDLNRT
-1352 MVDVL
+1352 MVEVL

-1365 PKEFQASGAEE
+1365 PKEFQASAAEE
-1376 ANTMVSV
+1376 ADTMVSV

-1426 YADELVE
+1426 YADELIE
-1433 QNLDTVWNFI
+1433 QNLDKVWNFI
-1443 TEADQPLTDM
+1443 TEVDQPLTDM

-1487 RDHYT
+1487 KDYYN

-1520 RDAATVKSLAAASRP
+1520 RDAATVKQLAAASRP
-1535 SKTAFLRA
+1535 SKTDFLRA

-1552 PTLQEDPRN
+1552 PTLQEDPRS

-1631 IGDDKIKNSLPATER
+1631 ISDDKIKNSLPATER
-1646 GRLAGIIAQR
+1646 GRLAGVISRR
-1656 EGDGSVSG
+1656 EADRSDSG
-1664 SVDAVKPTI
+1664 KVDAVKPTI

-1701 MEDVESSNELPPQK
+1701 MEGVESSNELPPQK

-1810 GDSVVAYP
+1810 GESVVAYP

-1847 NSGNGPYYVK
+1847 NSGKGPYYVK

-1925 ADLFIQKTQDSF
+1925 ADLFIQKAQDSF

-2000 QVDQL
+2000 QVEQL

-2089 AEDAVRSIV
+2089 AEDAVRAIV

-2111 SSDMK
+2111 SSDMN

-2150 YGAMGREDQRALGRR
+2150 YGAMGREDQKALGRR

-2195 LDLVRSNPQGMSG
+2195 LDLIRSNPQGMSG

-2242 IVKENGE
+2242 IVKEDGK
-2249 EKVLQFYDNNLA
+2249 EKVIQFYDNNLA

-2267 NIWDAGNAATI
+2267 NIWDAGNAAAI

-2345 KDDSSEWA
+2345 NDDSSEWA
-2353 KIYKEFRS
+2353 KIYKDFRAN
-2361 YGGASAANPMT
+2361 GGASAANPMT

-2387 ISDASGK
+2387 ISDARGK

-2760 NSAVSRFEAELRIAP
+2760 NSAISRFEAELRIAP
-2775 QIKKIESARRKIS
+2775 QIRKIESARRKIS

-2812 EQRKIITRQ
+2812 EQRKLITRQ
-2821 GIMIAQGI
+2821 GILIAQGI